1 MVDATISQYQTLL
14 EQASTTALTS
24 RPITELTE
32 LNALIAQDK
41 KYSGLH
47 LITHGKSGEILLA
60 GHKLAPRELATQLD
74 QLLLPGAPL
83 YLYAC
88 NLAQDPK
95 GQAFVDNL
103 ASILARP
110 VLASTNA
117 TGNKR
122 LGGDWQLEY
131 STSST
136 MAARTLFSGDVRG
149 FNTLLSNTAYEF
161 SDGDAVTLTN
171 AASALANDSTFTLEM
186 WANFSSTSGI
196 INLMD
201 ITGSLDAGGFIIYN
215 NTMTVDLSGDFSS
228 LTQSNPITIST
239 NVWYHF
245 AFVFNNGQWDFY
257 LDGQA
262 TGIGVADMGGN
273 NTVPDYQAANVNN
286 LVAGRQNHGAV
297 NNFTGKI
304 DDIRLWSTART
315 QTEIQNNRQL
325 ELAGNETGL
334 IGYWKLNET
343 SGTVVND
350 SQTNGSILQGSSIGV
365 TLGVAGAFSGNQSPT
380 DISLSNN
387 SVSQSGG
394 SNAVVGTLTTTDADV
409 GDSFS
414 YALIAGSGDT
424 NNGSFNLSGDSLRAN
439 NASTLVGGS
448 YSIRVQT
455 TDSGNA
461 TFEKAFSITVVDD
474 LAPEVTGI
482 TIDGSPADT
491 ATSISYTVSF
501 NELANN
507 ISTDDFNLT
516 NTGSAAGNIASASA
530 SSGTSVTVT
539 INNISGNGSLRLDLK
554 AATNISDAQANSG
567 PAAYTSGDVHTVA
580 VPTVPGAPII
590 GTASALDG
598 QAVVNFSAPASDGGS
613 AITSYQVTSSPGGI
627 TASGANSPIGV
638 AGLTNGTSYTFTVQA
653 INAVGTS
660 SPSAPSNSVVPKA
673 NQTISFNNPGAQDFG
688 TTPTLAATAS
698 SGLTPVFSSSTTG
711 VCTITASGTLTFVT
725 TGNCSID
732 ADQPGDSSYNAAPT
746 VTQSFTVNAVVP
758 GAPTSVNAVASDASA
773 TVSFSAPASTGGAAI
788 SGYTV
793 TSSPGGLTASGAG
806 SPLTVS
812 GLSNGTDYSFTV
824 SANNTAGT
832 GPASSP
838 SNTVTPKAN
847 QTISFSNPGAQSFGT
862 TPTLTATASSGLTP
876 VFSSSTTGVCTITA
890 SGTLTFVT
898 TGNCSIDA
906 DQPGDSSYNA
916 APTVTQS
923 FTVNAVVPGA
933 PTSVNAVASDA
944 SATVSFSA
952 PASTGGAAISSYT
965 VTSSPGGLTASGAGS
980 PLTVSGL
987 SNGTDYSFTVSASN
1001 TAGTGPASS
1010 HSNTVTPKANQTIN
1024 FNNPGAQSF
1033 GTTPTLTATASSGL
1047 TPVFSSNSTGVCTIT
1062 TTGTL
1067 SFISTGSC
1075 SINADQAGDSSYNAA
1090 LTVIQSFTVNAVVP
1104 GAPIIGTAS
1113 ALDGQAVV
1121 NFSAPASDG
1130 GSAITSY
1137 QVTSSPGGITA
1148 SGANSPIGVAG
1159 LTNGTSY
1166 TFTVQAINAVGTSS
1180 PSAPS
1185 NSVVPKAN
1193 QTISFN
1199 NPGAQD
1205 FGTTPTLAATAS
1217 SGLTPVFSSSTTG
1230 VCTITASG
1238 TLTFVTTGNCS
1249 IDADQPGDGSYNAAP
1264 TVTQG
1269 FTVNAV
1275 VPGAPTSVNAVASD
1289 ASATVSFSAPASTGG
1304 AAISSYTVTSSPGGL
1319 TASGAGSPLIVSG
1332 LSNGT
1337 DYSFTVSANNTA
1349 GSGQASS
1356 PSNTVTPKANQTISF
1371 NNPGAQSFGTTPTL
1385 TATASSGLTPVFSST
1400 TTGVCTITSTGTLA
1414 FVTTGN
1420 CSIDA
1425 DQAGDS
1431 SYNAAPTVT
1440 QSFTVNAVVPGAPT
1454 SVNAVASDASA
1465 TVSFSAPAS
1474 TGGAAISSYTVTS
1487 SPGGITASGAGS
1499 PLTVSGL
1506 SNGTDYSFTVSASNT
1521 AGTGPASSSSN
1532 TVTPKAS
1539 QSISF
1544 NNPGAQ
1550 SFGTTPTLTATAS
1563 SGLAPVFSSNSTGV
1577 CTITTTGTLNFI
1589 SAGSCSINADQAGD
1603 SSYNAA
1609 PTVTQ
1614 SFTVNAVVPGA
1625 PMSVSAV
1632 AADASA
1638 TVSFSAPASTGGAA
1652 ISSYT
1657 VTSSPGGFTASGTGS
1672 PLTVSGLSNGTD
1684 YSFIVSASNIAGTG
1698 PTSSPSNTVTPEP
1711 DNKAPSI
1718 SGTPAGSVDQDSY
1731 YSFIPTAT
1739 DPDQDPLTF
1748 SISNKPAW
1756 ASFNTASGELSGT
1769 PLREHVGV
1777 SDNIII
1783 RVSDGALST
1792 DLAPFSVEV
1801 KAVNQAPQA
1810 NHDRITQAF
1819 SQENSYLLDVLAND
1833 SDPDDDPLTIV
1844 DISASLGTAT
1854 VQGDKLQLTVPEN
1867 FNGQVR
1873 LSYSITD
1880 GEFYDSAKVSFSI
1893 EGSNPEA
1900 PVINIPADVTAN
1912 ATGLFTRVNLGRVGA
1927 IDSDDNPIPVSLLN
1941 GFPFFAPGQHLAY
1954 WKTTDGKGVSATASQ
1969 LVTVY
1974 PRINL
1979 GASKTVANFTRVQV
1993 PVLLNGSAPEYPMEI
2008 RYSVSGD
2015 AIAGQDHDL
2024 ASGSLLLSQGMSTSL
2039 EFNVFADLSA
2049 GQQKS
2054 LTITLDDGQ
2063 NPGHNAATEI
2073 RISNNNLAPNLS
2085 LSASQQGEMR
2095 SSVSSSDGLVTVT
2108 AEVADPNPADNISLS
2123 WSSEPAMTNLSTS
2136 ANEFTFDPAAL
2147 APGIVTLTL
2156 NAMDDGSP
2164 QLGSSKSLKLL
2175 LLAQL
2180 PALGETDANNN
2191 RLPDSAE
2198 GYGDPDGN
2206 GIPAYLQGDHPCNV
2220 IPEQLSR
2227 PNSYLAEAQPGIC
2240 SRKGLL
2246 SLQRLENGIELE
2258 DGSMLPDDSEGKI
2271 VGGLF
2276 DFELEGSEYG
2286 GSVSIVIPQV
2296 QAIPAQAQ
2304 YRKYV
2309 ASGWQE
2315 FVTDANNQV
2324 FSSAGEPGYCPP
2336 MGDSSWQSGL
2346 TEGHWCVQ
2354 LLIQDGGP
2362 NDGDGQANGT
2372 IVDPGGVAVKLSAN
2386 QAPIA
2391 QADSFSL
2398 PWNQQHLLDVL
2409 ANDNDADNDSLYL
2422 VQASVSI
2429 GEISVSDDK
2438 LSLMYTPPEDF
2449 IGNAQLSYT
2458 VSDGM
2463 GGTAMS
2469 HAELVVFYNR
2479 APVVNDSSA
2488 GTDDRTA
2495 IELEVLST
2503 ASDPDGDSLTLESAV
2518 AQSGSVSI
2526 TTSQTLSYQPK
2537 TGFAG
2542 TDIIS
2547 FSVSDGNGASATA
2560 QVVVTV
2566 TAYQEVVVEN
2576 RSSGGAVA
2584 PWALALM
2591 LLMAGFRR
2599 LSLRLASLPLLLL
2612 LAIGVSFSAQARWS
2626 VNLNLGY
2633 SHARLSESDINKA
2646 LPAEVKLT
2654 ELDKDDFAW
2663 SVALNYQ
2670 ASDAWALQFGYLDL
2684 GETSLMLAGSTL
2696 DPQALQQSLA
2706 NLGPQ
2711 LASGVT
2717 AGAEYRF
2724 WRYRDWSFSLN
2735 GGIFVWES
2743 DFNSQWQQQ
2752 ELRYDDSGVDFY
2764 WGLGGQYQLS
2774 EQWAIRADY
2783 RRYMLDRNQVDG
2795 VFIGLEFFF

>member
-1 MVDATISQYQTLL
+1 MNSLIRILSLVTLLLLPFVQAKSVTEPGTKAELILVDATISQYQTLL

-32 LNALIAQDK
+32 LNALMAQDK

-47 LITHGKSGEILLA
+47 LITHGQSSEILLA
-60 GHKLAPRELATQLD
+60 GHKLAPRELANQLD

-88 NLAQDPK
+88 NLAQDAK
-95 GQAFVDNL
+95 GKAFVDNL

-117 TGNKR
+117 TGNQR

-136 MAARTLFSGDVRG
+136 MAARTLFSDEVRG

-286 LVAGRQNHGAV
+286 LVAGLQNHGSV

-350 SQTNGSILQGSSIGV
+350 SQTNGSILQGSSSGV
-365 TLGVAGAFSGNQSPT
+365 TLGVTGAFSGNQSPT

-387 SVSQSGG
+387 SVSQSGS

-424 NNGSFNLSGDSLRAN
+424 NNSSFNLSGDSLRAN

-474 LAPEVTGI
+474 LAPEVTGM

-516 NTGSAAGNIASASA
+516 NTGSAAGNIASVSA

-554 AATNISDAQANSG
+554 ATTNISDAQANSG

-688 TTPTLAATAS
+688 TTPTLTATASSGLTPVFSSSTTGVCTITASGTLTFVTTGNCSIDADQPGDSSYNAAPTVTQSFTVNAVVPGAPTSVNAVASDASATVSFSAPASTGGAAISSYTVTSSPGGFTASGTASPLTVSGLSNGTNYSFIVSASNIAGTGPASSPSNTVTPKANQTISFNNPGAQSFGSAPTLTATAS

-824 SANNTAGT
+824 SASNTAGT

-847 QTISFSNPGAQSFGT
+847 QSIS
-862 TPTLTATASSGLTP
+862 
-876 VFSSSTTGVCTITA
+876 
-890 SGTLTFVT
+890 
-898 TGNCSIDA
+898 
-906 DQPGDSSYNA
+906 
-916 APTVTQS
+916 
-923 FTVNAVVPGA
+923 
-933 PTSVNAVASDA
+933 
-944 SATVSFSA
+944 
-952 PASTGGAAISSYT
+952 
-965 VTSSPGGLTASGAGS
+965 
-980 PLTVSGL
+980 
-987 SNGTDYSFTVSASN
+987 
-1001 TAGTGPASS
+1001 
-1010 HSNTVTPKANQTIN
+1010 

-1062 TTGTL
+1062 
-1067 SFISTGSC
+1067 
-1075 SINADQAGDSSYNAA
+1075 
-1090 LTVIQSFTVNAVVP
+1090 
-1104 GAPIIGTAS
+1104 
-1113 ALDGQAVV
+1113 
-1121 NFSAPASDG
+1121 
-1130 GSAITSY
+1130 
-1137 QVTSSPGGITA
+1137 
-1148 SGANSPIGVAG
+1148 
-1159 LTNGTSY
+1159 
-1166 TFTVQAINAVGTSS
+1166 
-1180 PSAPS
+1180 
-1185 NSVVPKAN
+1185 
-1193 QTISFN
+1193 
-1199 NPGAQD
+1199 
-1205 FGTTPTLAATAS
+1205 
-1217 SGLTPVFSSSTTG
+1217 
-1230 VCTITASG
+1230 ASG
-1238 TLTFVTTGNCS
+1238 TLTFVTTG
-1249 IDADQPGDGSYNAAP
+1249 I
-1264 TVTQG
+1264 
-1269 FTVNAV
+1269 
-1275 VPGAPTSVNAVASD
+1275 
-1289 ASATVSFSAPASTGG
+1289 
-1304 AAISSYTVTSSPGGL
+1304 
-1319 TASGAGSPLIVSG
+1319 
-1332 LSNGT
+1332 
-1337 DYSFTVSANNTA
+1337 
-1349 GSGQASS
+1349 
-1356 PSNTVTPKANQTISF
+1356 
-1371 NNPGAQSFGTTPTL
+1371 
-1385 TATASSGLTPVFSST
+1385 
-1400 TTGVCTITSTGTLA
+1400 
-1414 FVTTGN
+1414 

-1474 TGGAAISSYTVTS
+1474 TGGAAINSYTVTS
-1487 SPGGITASGAGS
+1487 SPGGLTASGTTS

-1521 AGTGPASSSSN
+1521 AGTGPTSSPSN
-1532 TVTPKAS
+1532 TVTPKAN

-1550 SFGTTPTLTATAS
+1550 SFGSAPTLTATAS

-1577 CTITTTGTLNFI
+1577 CTITTTGTLSFV

-1603 SSYNAA
+1603 SGYNAA

-1657 VTSSPGGFTASGTGS
+1657 VTSSPGGLTASGTAS
-1672 PLTVSGLSNGTD
+1672 PLTVSGLSNGTG
-1684 YSFIVSASNIAGTG
+1684 YSFTVSASNIAGTG
-1698 PTSSPSNTVTPEP
+1698 PASSPSNTVTPEP

-1769 PLREHVGV
+1769 PLQEHVGV
-1777 SDNIII
+1777 SNNIII

-1844 DISASLGTAT
+1844 DISTSLGTAT
-1854 VQGDKLQLTVPEN
+1854 VLGDKLQLTVPEN

-2039 EFNVFADLSA
+2039 EFNVFADLTA

-2136 ANEFTFDPAAL
+2136 ANEFTFDPATL
-2147 APGIVTLTL
+2147 APGIMTLTL

-2206 GIPAYLQGDHPCNV
+2206 GIPAYLQGDPPCNV

-2246 SLQRLENGIELE
+2246 SLQRLDNGIELE

-2315 FVTDANNQV
+2315 FVTDANNQI

-2336 MGDSSWQSGL
+2336 MGDASWQSGL

-2372 IVDPGGVAVKLSAN
+2372 IVDPGGVAVKLLAN

-2429 GEISVSDDK
+2429 GEISVSEDK

-2488 GTDDRTA
+2488 STDDRTA
-2495 IELEVLST
+2495 IELDVLST

-2612 LAIGVSFSAQARWS
+2612 LAIGVSFNAQARWS

-2670 ASDAWALQFGYLDL
+2670 ANDAWALQFGYLDL

-2724 WRYRDWSFSLN
+2724 WRYHDWSFRLN
-2735 GGIFVWES
+2735 GGIFIWES
-2743 DFNSQWQQQ
+2743 DFSSQWLQQ

-2764 WGLGGQYQLS
+2764 WGLGSQYQLS

>member
-1 MVDATISQYQTLL
+1 MNSLIRILSLVTLLLLPFVQAKSVTEPGTKAELILVDATISQYQTLL

-47 LITHGKSGEILLA
+47 LITHGQSGEILLA

-131 STSST
+131 STSSA

-245 AFVFNNGQWDFY
+245 AFIFNNGQWDFY

-365 TLGVAGAFSGNQSPT
+365 TLGVTGAFSGNQSPT

-516 NTGSAAGNIASASA
+516 NTGSAAGNIASVSA

-539 INNISGNGSLRLDLK
+539 INNISGNGSLRLELK
-554 AATNISDAQANSG
+554 AATNISDAQANTG

-580 VPTVPGAPII
+580 VPT
-590 GTASALDG
+590 
-598 QAVVNFSAPASDGGS
+598 
-613 AITSYQVTSSPGGI
+613 
-627 TASGANSPIGV
+627 
-638 AGLTNGTSYTFTVQA
+638 
-653 INAVGTS
+653 
-660 SPSAPSNSVVPKA
+660 
-673 NQTISFNNPGAQDFG
+673 
-688 TTPTLAATAS
+688 
-698 SGLTPVFSSSTTG
+698 
-711 VCTITASGTLTFVT
+711 
-725 TGNCSID
+725 
-732 ADQPGDSSYNAAPT
+732 
-746 VTQSFTVNAVVP
+746 
-758 GAPTSVNAVASDASA
+758 
-773 TVSFSAPASTGGAAI
+773 
-788 SGYTV
+788 
-793 TSSPGGLTASGAG
+793 
-806 SPLTVS
+806 
-812 GLSNGTDYSFTV
+812 
-824 SANNTAGT
+824 
-832 GPASSP
+832 
-838 SNTVTPKAN
+838 
-847 QTISFSNPGAQSFGT
+847 
-862 TPTLTATASSGLTP
+862 
-876 VFSSSTTGVCTITA
+876 
-890 SGTLTFVT
+890 
-898 TGNCSIDA
+898 
-906 DQPGDSSYNA
+906 
-916 APTVTQS
+916 
-923 FTVNAVVPGA
+923 
-933 PTSVNAVASDA
+933 
-944 SATVSFSA
+944 
-952 PASTGGAAISSYT
+952 
-965 VTSSPGGLTASGAGS
+965 
-980 PLTVSGL
+980 
-987 SNGTDYSFTVSASN
+987 
-1001 TAGTGPASS
+1001 
-1010 HSNTVTPKANQTIN
+1010 
-1024 FNNPGAQSF
+1024 
-1033 GTTPTLTATASSGL
+1033 
-1047 TPVFSSNSTGVCTIT
+1047 
-1062 TTGTL
+1062 
-1067 SFISTGSC
+1067 
-1075 SINADQAGDSSYNAA
+1075 
-1090 LTVIQSFTVNAVVP
+1090 VP

-1275 VPGAPTSVNAVASD
+1275 VPGAPMSVSAAAAD

-1454 SVNAVASDASA
+1454 SVSAVASDASA

-1563 SGLAPVFSSNSTGV
+1563 SGLTPVFSSNSTGV
-1577 CTITTTGTLNFI
+1577 CTITTTGTLNFV

-1657 VTSSPGGFTASGTGS
+1657 VTSSPGGFTASGTTSPLTVSGLSNGTDYSFTVSASNTAGTGPTSSPSNTVTPKASQSISFNNPGAQSFGTTPTLTATASSGLAPVFSSNSTGVCTITTTGTLNFISAGSCSINADQAGDSGYNAAPTVTQSFTVNAVVPGAPTSVSAVASDASATVSFSAPASTGGAAISSYTVTSSPGGFTASGTGS

-1698 PTSSPSNTVTPEP
+1698 PASSPSNTVTPEP

-1844 DISASLGTAT
+1844 DISTSLGTAT
-1854 VQGDKLQLTVPEN
+1854 VLGDKLQLTVPEN

-1979 GASKTVANFTRVQV
+1979 GSSKTVANFTRVQV

-2039 EFNVFADLSA
+2039 EFNVFADLTA

-2136 ANEFTFDPAAL
+2136 ANEFTFDPATL
-2147 APGIVTLTL
+2147 APGIMTLTL

-2246 SLQRLENGIELE
+2246 SLQRLDNGIELE

-2315 FVTDANNQV
+2315 FVTDANNQI

-2336 MGDSSWQSGL
+2336 MGDARWQSGL

-2372 IVDPGGVAVKLSAN
+2372 IVDPGGVAVKQSTN

-2398 PWNQQHLLDVL
+2398 PWNQQHMLDVL

-2495 IELEVLST
+2495 IELDVLST

-2591 LLMAGFRR
+2591 LVMAGFRR

-2612 LAIGVSFSAQARWS
+2612 LAIGVSFNAQARWS

-2633 SHARLSESDINKA
+2633 SHARLSESDINQA

-2724 WRYRDWSFSLN
+2724 WRYHDWSFSLN
-2735 GGIFVWES
+2735 GGIFIWES
-2743 DFNSQWQQQ
+2743 DFSSQWLQQ

-2764 WGLGGQYQLS
+2764 WGLGSQYQLS

>member
-1 MVDATISQYQTLL
+1 MNSLIRILSLVTLLLLPFVQAKSVTEPGTKAELILVDATISQYQTLL

-32 LNALIAQDK
+32 LNALMAQDK

-47 LITHGKSGEILLA
+47 LITHGQSSEILLA
-60 GHKLAPRELATQLD
+60 GHKLAPRELANQLD

-88 NLAQDPK
+88 NLAQDAK
-95 GQAFVDNL
+95 GKAFVDNL

-117 TGNKR
+117 TGNQR

-136 MAARTLFSGDVRG
+136 MAARTLFSDEVRG

-286 LVAGRQNHGAV
+286 LVAGLQNHGSV

-350 SQTNGSILQGSSIGV
+350 SQTNGSILQGSSSGV
-365 TLGVAGAFSGNQSPT
+365 TLGVTGAFSGNQSPT

-474 LAPEVTGI
+474 LAPEVTGM

-516 NTGSAAGNIASASA
+516 NTGSAAGNIASVSA

-688 TTPTLAATAS
+688 TTPTLTATAS

-711 VCTITASGTLTFVT
+711 VCTISASGTLTFVT

-732 ADQPGDSSYNAAPT
+732 ADQPGDGSYNAAPT

-793 TSSPGGLTASGAG
+793 TSSPGGITASGAG

-916 APTVTQS
+916 APTVTQ
-923 FTVNAVVPGA
+923 
-933 PTSVNAVASDA
+933 
-944 SATVSFSA
+944 
-952 PASTGGAAISSYT
+952 
-965 VTSSPGGLTASGAGS
+965 
-980 PLTVSGL
+980 
-987 SNGTDYSFTVSASN
+987 
-1001 TAGTGPASS
+1001 
-1010 HSNTVTPKANQTIN
+1010 
-1024 FNNPGAQSF
+1024 
-1033 GTTPTLTATASSGL
+1033 
-1047 TPVFSSNSTGVCTIT
+1047 
-1062 TTGTL
+1062 
-1067 SFISTGSC
+1067 
-1075 SINADQAGDSSYNAA
+1075 
-1090 LTVIQSFTVNAVVP
+1090 
-1104 GAPIIGTAS
+1104 
-1113 ALDGQAVV
+1113 
-1121 NFSAPASDG
+1121 
-1130 GSAITSY
+1130 
-1137 QVTSSPGGITA
+1137 
-1148 SGANSPIGVAG
+1148 
-1159 LTNGTSY
+1159 
-1166 TFTVQAINAVGTSS
+1166 
-1180 PSAPS
+1180 
-1185 NSVVPKAN
+1185 
-1193 QTISFN
+1193 
-1199 NPGAQD
+1199 
-1205 FGTTPTLAATAS
+1205 
-1217 SGLTPVFSSSTTG
+1217 
-1230 VCTITASG
+1230 
-1238 TLTFVTTGNCS
+1238 
-1249 IDADQPGDGSYNAAP
+1249 
-1264 TVTQG
+1264 G

-1304 AAISSYTVTSSPGGL
+1304 AAISGHTVTSSPGGL
-1319 TASGAGSPLIVSG
+1319 
-1332 LSNGT
+1332 
-1337 DYSFTVSANNTA
+1337 
-1349 GSGQASS
+1349 
-1356 PSNTVTPKANQTISF
+1356 
-1371 NNPGAQSFGTTPTL
+1371 
-1385 TATASSGLTPVFSST
+1385 
-1400 TTGVCTITSTGTLA
+1400 
-1414 FVTTGN
+1414 
-1420 CSIDA
+1420 
-1425 DQAGDS
+1425 
-1431 SYNAAPTVT
+1431 
-1440 QSFTVNAVVPGAPT
+1440 
-1454 SVNAVASDASA
+1454 
-1465 TVSFSAPAS
+1465 
-1474 TGGAAISSYTVTS
+1474 
-1487 SPGGITASGAGS
+1487 TASGAGS

-1506 SNGTDYSFTVSASNT
+1506 SNGTDYSFIVSASNT
-1521 AGTGPASSSSN
+1521 AGTGPASSPSN

-1544 NNPGAQ
+1544 SNPGAQ
-1550 SFGTTPTLTATAS
+1550 SFGTAPTLTATAS

-1577 CTITTTGTLNFI
+1577 CTITTTGTLSFV

-1603 SSYNAA
+1603 SGYNAA

-1638 TVSFSAPASTGGAA
+1638 TVSFSAPASTGGVA

-1672 PLTVSGLSNGTD
+1672 PLTVSGLSNGTG
-1684 YSFIVSASNIAGTG
+1684 YSFTVSASNIAGTG
-1698 PTSSPSNTVTPEP
+1698 PASSPSNTVTPEP

-1810 NHDRITQAF
+1810 NHDRIAQAF

-1844 DISASLGTAT
+1844 DISTSLGTAT
-1854 VQGDKLQLTVPEN
+1854 VLGDKLQLTVPEN

-1880 GEFYDSAKVSFSI
+1880 GEFYDSAKVSFNI

-1979 GASKTVANFTRVQV
+1979 GASKTVANFTQVQV

-2039 EFNVFADLSA
+2039 EFNVFADLTA

-2085 LSASQQGEMR
+2085 LSASQQGEIR

-2136 ANEFTFDPAAL
+2136 ANEFTFDPATL

-2246 SLQRLENGIELE
+2246 SLQRLDNGIELE

-2315 FVTDANNQV
+2315 FVTDANNQI

-2336 MGDSSWQSGL
+2336 MGDASWQSGL

-2495 IELEVLST
+2495 IELDVLST

-2612 LAIGVSFSAQARWS
+2612 LAIGVSFNAQARWS

-2670 ASDAWALQFGYLDL
+2670 ANDAWALQFGYLDL

-2717 AGAEYRF
+2717 AGAEYRL

-2735 GGIFVWES
+2735 GGIFIWES
-2743 DFNSQWQQQ
+2743 DFSSQWLQQ

-2783 RRYMLDRNQVDG
+2783 RRYMLDRSQVDG

>member
-47 LITHGKSGEILLA
+47 LITHGQSGEILLA

-131 STSST
+131 FTSST
-136 MAARTLFSGDVRG
+136 MAARTLFSGDVGG

-186 WANFSSTSGI
+186 WVNFSSTSGI

-286 LVAGRQNHGAV
+286 LVAGLQNHGSV

-350 SQTNGSILQGSSIGV
+350 SQTNGSILQGSSSGV
-365 TLGVAGAFSGNQSPT
+365 TLGVTGAFSGNQSPT

-474 LAPEVTGI
+474 LAPEVTGM

-516 NTGSAAGNIASASA
+516 NTGSAAGNIASVSA

-613 AITSYQVTSSPGGI
+613 VITSYQVTSSPGGI

-711 VCTITASGTLTFVT
+711 VCTITSTGTLTFVT

-732 ADQPGDSSYNAAPT
+732 ADQPGDSSYNAAPTVTQSFTVNAVVPGAPMSVSAVAADASATVSFSAPASTGGVAINSYTVTSSPGGFTASGTGSPLTVSGLSNGTDYSFTVSASNTAGTGPTSSPSNTVTPKANQTISFNNPGAQDFGTTPTLAATASSGLTPVFSSSTTGVCTITASGTLTFVTTGNCSIDADQAGDGSYNAAPT

-788 SGYTV
+788 SSYTV
-793 TSSPGGLTASGAG
+793 TSSPGGFTASGTA

-812 GLSNGTDYSFTV
+812 GLSNGTNYSFIV
-824 SANNTAGT
+824 SASNIAGT

-847 QTISFSNPGAQSFGT
+847 QTISFNNPGAQSFGT
-862 TPTLTATASSGLTP
+862 TPTLAATASSGLTP
-876 VFSSSTTGVCTITA
+876 VFSSTTTGVCTITA

-906 DQPGDSSYNA
+906 DQAGDGSYNA

-933 PTSVNAVASDA
+933 PTSVSAVAADA

-1001 TAGTGPASS
+1001 TAGTGP
-1010 HSNTVTPKANQTIN
+1010 
-1024 FNNPGAQSF
+1024 
-1033 GTTPTLTATASSGL
+1033 
-1047 TPVFSSNSTGVCTIT
+1047 
-1062 TTGTL
+1062 
-1067 SFISTGSC
+1067 
-1075 SINADQAGDSSYNAA
+1075 
-1090 LTVIQSFTVNAVVP
+1090 
-1104 GAPIIGTAS
+1104 
-1113 ALDGQAVV
+1113 
-1121 NFSAPASDG
+1121 
-1130 GSAITSY
+1130 
-1137 QVTSSPGGITA
+1137 TSSP
-1148 SGANSPIGVAG
+1148 
-1159 LTNGTSY
+1159 
-1166 TFTVQAINAVGTSS
+1166 
-1180 PSAPS
+1180 
-1185 NSVVPKAN
+1185 
-1193 QTISFN
+1193 
-1199 NPGAQD
+1199 
-1205 FGTTPTLAATAS
+1205 
-1217 SGLTPVFSSSTTG
+1217 
-1230 VCTITASG
+1230 
-1238 TLTFVTTGNCS
+1238 
-1249 IDADQPGDGSYNAAP
+1249 
-1264 TVTQG
+1264 
-1269 FTVNAV
+1269 
-1275 VPGAPTSVNAVASD
+1275 
-1289 ASATVSFSAPASTGG
+1289 
-1304 AAISSYTVTSSPGGL
+1304 
-1319 TASGAGSPLIVSG
+1319 
-1332 LSNGT
+1332 
-1337 DYSFTVSANNTA
+1337 
-1349 GSGQASS
+1349 
-1356 PSNTVTPKANQTISF
+1356 
-1371 NNPGAQSFGTTPTL
+1371 
-1385 TATASSGLTPVFSST
+1385 
-1400 TTGVCTITSTGTLA
+1400 
-1414 FVTTGN
+1414 
-1420 CSIDA
+1420 
-1425 DQAGDS
+1425 
-1431 SYNAAPTVT
+1431 
-1440 QSFTVNAVVPGAPT
+1440 
-1454 SVNAVASDASA
+1454 
-1465 TVSFSAPAS
+1465 
-1474 TGGAAISSYTVTS
+1474 
-1487 SPGGITASGAGS
+1487 
-1499 PLTVSGL
+1499 
-1506 SNGTDYSFTVSASNT
+1506 
-1521 AGTGPASSSSN
+1521 SN

-1625 PMSVSAV
+1625 PTSVSAV
-1632 AADASA
+1632 ASDASA

-1698 PTSSPSNTVTPEP
+1698 PASSPSNTVTPEP

-1844 DISASLGTAT
+1844 DISTSLGTAT
-1854 VQGDKLQLTVPEN
+1854 VLGDKLQLTVPEN

-1979 GASKTVANFTRVQV
+1979 GASKTVANFTQVQV

-2039 EFNVFADLSA
+2039 EFNVFADLTA

-2054 LTITLDDGQ
+2054 LTITLEDSQ

-2136 ANEFTFDPAAL
+2136 ANEFTFDPATL

-2336 MGDSSWQSGL
+2336 MGDASWQSGL

-2612 LAIGVSFSAQARWS
+2612 LAIGVSFNAQARWS

>member
-1 MVDATISQYQTLL
+1 MNSLIRILSLVTLLLLPFVQAKSVTEPGTKAELILVDATISQYQTLL

-47 LITHGKSGEILLA
+47 LITHGQSGEILLA

-286 LVAGRQNHGAV
+286 LVAGLQNHGSV

-350 SQTNGSILQGSSIGV
+350 SQTNGSILQGSSSGV
-365 TLGVAGAFSGNQSPT
+365 TLGVTGAFSGNQSPT

-474 LAPEVTGI
+474 LAPEVTGM

-516 NTGSAAGNIASASA
+516 NTGSAAGNIASVSA

-711 VCTITASGTLTFVT
+711 VCTISASGTLTFVT

-746 VTQSFTVNAVVP
+746 VTQSFTVNAVAP
-758 GAPTSVNAVASDASA
+758 SAPTSVS
-773 TVSFSAPASTGGAAI
+773 
-788 SGYTV
+788 
-793 TSSPGGLTASGAG
+793 
-806 SPLTVS
+806 
-812 GLSNGTDYSFTV
+812 
-824 SANNTAGT
+824 
-832 GPASSP
+832 
-838 SNTVTPKAN
+838 
-847 QTISFSNPGAQSFGT
+847 
-862 TPTLTATASSGLTP
+862 
-876 VFSSSTTGVCTITA
+876 
-890 SGTLTFVT
+890 
-898 TGNCSIDA
+898 
-906 DQPGDSSYNA
+906 
-916 APTVTQS
+916 
-923 FTVNAVVPGA
+923 
-933 PTSVNAVASDA
+933 AVASDA

-965 VTSSPGGLTASGAGS
+965 VTSSPGGLTANGAGS

-987 SNGTDYSFTVSASN
+987 SNGTDYSFIVSASN

-1010 HSNTVTPKANQTIN
+1010 PSNIVTPKANQSIS
-1024 FNNPGAQSF
+1024 FSNPGAQSF
-1033 GTTPTLTATASSGL
+1033 GTTPILT
-1047 TPVFSSNSTGVCTIT
+1047 
-1062 TTGTL
+1062 
-1067 SFISTGSC
+1067 
-1075 SINADQAGDSSYNAA
+1075 
-1090 LTVIQSFTVNAVVP
+1090 
-1104 GAPIIGTAS
+1104 
-1113 ALDGQAVV
+1113 
-1121 NFSAPASDG
+1121 
-1130 GSAITSY
+1130 
-1137 QVTSSPGGITA
+1137 
-1148 SGANSPIGVAG
+1148 
-1159 LTNGTSY
+1159 
-1166 TFTVQAINAVGTSS
+1166 
-1180 PSAPS
+1180 
-1185 NSVVPKAN
+1185 
-1193 QTISFN
+1193 
-1199 NPGAQD
+1199 
-1205 FGTTPTLAATAS
+1205 ATAS

-1238 TLTFVTTGNCS
+1238 TLT
-1249 IDADQPGDGSYNAAP
+1249 
-1264 TVTQG
+1264 
-1269 FTVNAV
+1269 
-1275 VPGAPTSVNAVASD
+1275 
-1289 ASATVSFSAPASTGG
+1289 
-1304 AAISSYTVTSSPGGL
+1304 
-1319 TASGAGSPLIVSG
+1319 
-1332 LSNGT
+1332 
-1337 DYSFTVSANNTA
+1337 
-1349 GSGQASS
+1349 
-1356 PSNTVTPKANQTISF
+1356 
-1371 NNPGAQSFGTTPTL
+1371 
-1385 TATASSGLTPVFSST
+1385 
-1400 TTGVCTITSTGTLA
+1400 

-1454 SVNAVASDASA
+1454 SVNAVASDAGA

-1487 SPGGITASGAGS
+1487 SPGGLTASGAGS

-1577 CTITTTGTLNFI
+1577 CTITTTGTLSFV

-1603 SSYNAA
+1603 SGYNAA

-1638 TVSFSAPASTGGAA
+1638 TVSFSAPASTGGVA
-1652 ISSYT
+1652 INSYT

-1672 PLTVSGLSNGTD
+1672 PLTVSGLSNGTG
-1684 YSFIVSASNIAGTG
+1684 YSFTVSASNIAGTG
-1698 PTSSPSNTVTPEP
+1698 PASSPSNTVTPEP

-1844 DISASLGTAT
+1844 DISTSLGTAT
-1854 VQGDKLQLTVPEN
+1854 VLGDKLQLTVPEN

-2039 EFNVFADLSA
+2039 EFNVFADLTA

-2136 ANEFTFDPAAL
+2136 ANEFTFDPATL
-2147 APGIVTLTL
+2147 APGIMTLTL

-2246 SLQRLENGIELE
+2246 SLQRLDNGIELE

-2315 FVTDANNQV
+2315 FVTDANNQI

-2336 MGDSSWQSGL
+2336 MGDASWQSGL

-2372 IVDPGGVAVKLSAN
+2372 IVDPGGVAVKLLAN

-2429 GEISVSDDK
+2429 GEISVSEDK

-2488 GTDDRTA
+2488 STDDRTA
-2495 IELEVLST
+2495 IELDVLST

-2612 LAIGVSFSAQARWS
+2612 LAIGVSFNAQARWS

-2670 ASDAWALQFGYLDL
+2670 ANDAWALQFGYLDL

-2735 GGIFVWES
+2735 GGIFIWES
-2743 DFNSQWQQQ
+2743 DFSSQWLQQ

-2764 WGLGGQYQLS
+2764 WGLGSQYQLS

-2795 VFIGLEFFF
+2795 VFLGLEFFF

>member
-1 MVDATISQYQTLL
+1 MNSLIRILSLVTLLLLPFVQAKSVTEPGTKAELILVDATISQYQTLL

-47 LITHGKSGEILLA
+47 LITHGQSGEILLA

-131 STSST
+131 FTSST
-136 MAARTLFSGDVRG
+136 MAARTLFSGDVGG

-186 WANFSSTSGI
+186 WVNFSSTSGI

-286 LVAGRQNHGAV
+286 LVAGLQNHGSV

-350 SQTNGSILQGSSIGV
+350 SQTNGSILQGSSSGV
-365 TLGVAGAFSGNQSPT
+365 TLGVTGAFSGNQSPT

-474 LAPEVTGI
+474 LAPEVTGM

-516 NTGSAAGNIASASA
+516 NTGSAAGNIASVSA

-613 AITSYQVTSSPGGI
+613 VITSYQVTSSPGGI

-711 VCTITASGTLTFVT
+711 VCTITSTGTLTFVT

-758 GAPTSVNAVASDASA
+758 GAPMSVSAVAADASA
-773 TVSFSAPASTGGAAI
+773 TVSFSAPASTGGVAI
-788 SGYTV
+788 
-793 TSSPGGLTASGAG
+793 
-806 SPLTVS
+806 
-812 GLSNGTDYSFTV
+812 N
-824 SANNTAGT
+824 
-832 GPASSP
+832 
-838 SNTVTPKAN
+838 
-847 QTISFSNPGAQSFGT
+847 
-862 TPTLTATASSGLTP
+862 
-876 VFSSSTTGVCTITA
+876 
-890 SGTLTFVT
+890 
-898 TGNCSIDA
+898 
-906 DQPGDSSYNA
+906 
-916 APTVTQS
+916 
-923 FTVNAVVPGA
+923 
-933 PTSVNAVASDA
+933 
-944 SATVSFSA
+944 
-952 PASTGGAAISSYT
+952 SYT
-965 VTSSPGGLTASGAGS
+965 VTSSPGGFTASGTGS

-1001 TAGTGPASS
+1001 TAGTGPTSS
-1010 HSNTVTPKANQTIN
+1010 PSNTVT
-1024 FNNPGAQSF
+1024 
-1033 GTTPTLTATASSGL
+1033 
-1047 TPVFSSNSTGVCTIT
+1047 
-1062 TTGTL
+1062 
-1067 SFISTGSC
+1067 
-1075 SINADQAGDSSYNAA
+1075 
-1090 LTVIQSFTVNAVVP
+1090 
-1104 GAPIIGTAS
+1104 
-1113 ALDGQAVV
+1113 
-1121 NFSAPASDG
+1121 
-1130 GSAITSY
+1130 
-1137 QVTSSPGGITA
+1137 
-1148 SGANSPIGVAG
+1148 
-1159 LTNGTSY
+1159 
-1166 TFTVQAINAVGTSS
+1166 
-1180 PSAPS
+1180 
-1185 NSVVPKAN
+1185 PKAN

-1249 IDADQPGDGSYNAAP
+1249 IDADQAGDG
-1264 TVTQG
+1264 
-1269 FTVNAV
+1269 
-1275 VPGAPTSVNAVASD
+1275 
-1289 ASATVSFSAPASTGG
+1289 
-1304 AAISSYTVTSSPGGL
+1304 
-1319 TASGAGSPLIVSG
+1319 
-1332 LSNGT
+1332 
-1337 DYSFTVSANNTA
+1337 
-1349 GSGQASS
+1349 
-1356 PSNTVTPKANQTISF
+1356 
-1371 NNPGAQSFGTTPTL
+1371 
-1385 TATASSGLTPVFSST
+1385 
-1400 TTGVCTITSTGTLA
+1400 
-1414 FVTTGN
+1414 
-1420 CSIDA
+1420 
-1425 DQAGDS
+1425 

-1487 SPGGITASGAGS
+1487 SPGGFTASGTAS

-1506 SNGTDYSFTVSASNT
+1506 SNGTNYSFIVSASNI
-1521 AGTGPASSSSN
+1521 AGTGPASSPSN
-1532 TVTPKAS
+1532 TVTPKAN
-1539 QSISF
+1539 QTISF

-1550 SFGTTPTLTATAS
+1550 SFGTTPTLAATAS
-1563 SGLAPVFSSNSTGV
+1563 SGLTPVFSSTTTGV
-1577 CTITTTGTLNFI
+1577 CTITASGTLTFVTTGN
-1589 SAGSCSINADQAGD
+1589 CSIDADQAGD
-1603 SSYNAA
+1603 GSYNAA

-1625 PMSVSAV
+1625 PTSVSAV

-1657 VTSSPGGFTASGTGS
+1657 VTSTPGGLTASGTGS
-1672 PLTVSGLSNGTD
+1672 PLTVSGLSNGTG
-1684 YSFIVSASNIAGTG
+1684 YSFTVSASNIAGIG
-1698 PTSSPSNTVTPEP
+1698 PASSPSNTVTPEP

-1810 NHDRITQAF
+1810 NHDRITQDF
-1819 SQENSYLLDVLAND
+1819 SQENIYLLDVLAND

-1844 DISASLGTAT
+1844 DISTSLGTAT
-1854 VQGDKLQLTVPEN
+1854 VLGDQLQLTVPEN

-1941 GFPFFAPGQHLAY
+1941 GFPFFASGQHLAY

-1979 GASKTVANFTRVQV
+1979 GTSKTVANFTQVQV

-2039 EFNVFADLSA
+2039 EFNVFADLTA

-2136 ANEFTFDPAAL
+2136 ANEFTFDPAVL

-2246 SLQRLENGIELE
+2246 SLQRLDNGIELE

-2315 FVTDANNQV
+2315 FVTDANNQI

-2336 MGDSSWQSGL
+2336 MGDASWQSGL

-2488 GTDDRTA
+2488 STDDRTA
-2495 IELEVLST
+2495 IELDVLST

-2612 LAIGVSFSAQARWS
+2612 LAIGVSFNAQARWS

-2633 SHARLSESDINKA
+2633 SHARLSESDINQA

-2670 ASDAWALQFGYLDL
+2670 ANDAWTLQFGYLDL

-2724 WRYRDWSFSLN
+2724 WRYHDWSFSLN

-2795 VFIGLEFFF
+2795 VFLGLEFFF

>member
-1 MVDATISQYQTLL
+1 MNSLIRILSLVTLLLLPFVQAKSVTEPGTKAELILVDATISQYQTLL

-32 LNALIAQDK
+32 LNALMAQDK

-47 LITHGKSGEILLA
+47 LITHGQSSEILLA
-60 GHKLAPRELATQLD
+60 GHKLAPRELANQLD

-88 NLAQDPK
+88 NLAQDAK
-95 GQAFVDNL
+95 GKAFVDNL

-117 TGNKR
+117 TGNQR

-136 MAARTLFSGDVRG
+136 MAARTLFSDEVRG

-286 LVAGRQNHGAV
+286 LVAGLQNHGSV

-350 SQTNGSILQGSSIGV
+350 SQTNGSILQGSSSGV
-365 TLGVAGAFSGNQSPT
+365 TLGVTGAFTGNQSPT

-474 LAPEVTGI
+474 LAPEVTGM

-516 NTGSAAGNIASASA
+516 NTGSAAGNIASVSA

-554 AATNISDAQANSG
+554 ATTNISDAQANGG

-688 TTPTLAATAS
+688 TTPTLTATAS
-698 SGLTPVFSSSTTG
+698 SGLTPVFSSTTTG

-732 ADQPGDSSYNAAPT
+732 ADQAGDGSYNAAPT

-788 SGYTV
+788 SSYTV
-793 TSSPGGLTASGAG
+793 TSSPGGITANGAG

-812 GLSNGTDYSFTV
+812 GLSNGTDYSFIV
-824 SANNTAGT
+824 SASNTAGT

-847 QTISFSNPGAQSFGT
+847 QSISFSNPGAQSFGT

-933 PTSVNAVASDA
+933 PTSVSAVASDA

-987 SNGTDYSFTVSASN
+987 SNGTGYSFTVSASN

-1010 HSNTVTPKANQTIN
+1010 
-1024 FNNPGAQSF
+1024 
-1033 GTTPTLTATASSGL
+1033 
-1047 TPVFSSNSTGVCTIT
+1047 
-1062 TTGTL
+1062 
-1067 SFISTGSC
+1067 
-1075 SINADQAGDSSYNAA
+1075 
-1090 LTVIQSFTVNAVVP
+1090 
-1104 GAPIIGTAS
+1104 
-1113 ALDGQAVV
+1113 
-1121 NFSAPASDG
+1121 
-1130 GSAITSY
+1130 
-1137 QVTSSPGGITA
+1137 
-1148 SGANSPIGVAG
+1148 
-1159 LTNGTSY
+1159 
-1166 TFTVQAINAVGTSS
+1166 
-1180 PSAPS
+1180 
-1185 NSVVPKAN
+1185 
-1193 QTISFN
+1193 
-1199 NPGAQD
+1199 
-1205 FGTTPTLAATAS
+1205 
-1217 SGLTPVFSSSTTG
+1217 
-1230 VCTITASG
+1230 
-1238 TLTFVTTGNCS
+1238 
-1249 IDADQPGDGSYNAAP
+1249 
-1264 TVTQG
+1264 
-1269 FTVNAV
+1269 
-1275 VPGAPTSVNAVASD
+1275 
-1289 ASATVSFSAPASTGG
+1289 
-1304 AAISSYTVTSSPGGL
+1304 
-1319 TASGAGSPLIVSG
+1319 
-1332 LSNGT
+1332 
-1337 DYSFTVSANNTA
+1337 
-1349 GSGQASS
+1349 
-1356 PSNTVTPKANQTISF
+1356 PSNTVTPKANQ
-1371 NNPGAQSFGTTPTL
+1371 
-1385 TATASSGLTPVFSST
+1385 
-1400 TTGVCTITSTGTLA
+1400 
-1414 FVTTGN
+1414 
-1420 CSIDA
+1420 
-1425 DQAGDS
+1425 
-1431 SYNAAPTVT
+1431 
-1440 QSFTVNAVVPGAPT
+1440 
-1454 SVNAVASDASA
+1454 
-1465 TVSFSAPAS
+1465 
-1474 TGGAAISSYTVTS
+1474 
-1487 SPGGITASGAGS
+1487 
-1499 PLTVSGL
+1499 
-1506 SNGTDYSFTVSASNT
+1506 
-1521 AGTGPASSSSN
+1521 
-1532 TVTPKAS
+1532 
-1539 QSISF
+1539 SISF
-1544 NNPGAQ
+1544 SNPGAQ

-1577 CTITTTGTLNFI
+1577 CTITTTGTLSFV

-1603 SSYNAA
+1603 SGYNAA

-1638 TVSFSAPASTGGAA
+1638 TVSFSAPASTGGVA
-1652 ISSYT
+1652 INSYT

-1672 PLTVSGLSNGTD
+1672 PLTVSGLSNGTG
-1684 YSFIVSASNIAGTG
+1684 YSFTVSASNIAGTG
-1698 PTSSPSNTVTPEP
+1698 PASSPSNTVTPEP

-1810 NHDRITQAF
+1810 KHDRITQAF

-1844 DISASLGTAT
+1844 DISTSLGTAT
-1854 VQGDKLQLTVPEN
+1854 VLGDKLQLTLPEN

-1979 GASKTVANFTRVQV
+1979 GASKTVANFTQVQV

-2039 EFNVFADLSA
+2039 EFNVFADLTA

-2246 SLQRLENGIELE
+2246 SLQRLDNGIELE

-2309 ASGWQE
+2309 TSGWQE
-2315 FVTDANNQV
+2315 FVTDANNQI

-2336 MGDSSWQSGL
+2336 MGDASWQSGL

-2386 QAPIA
+2386 QHPIA

-2495 IELEVLST
+2495 IELDVLST

-2612 LAIGVSFSAQARWS
+2612 LAIGVSFNAQARWS

-2724 WRYRDWSFSLN
+2724 WRYHDWSFSLN
-2735 GGIFVWES
+2735 GGIFIWES
-2743 DFNSQWQQQ
+2743 NFSSQWQQQ

-2795 VFIGLEFFF
+2795 VFLGLEFFF

>member
-1 MVDATISQYQTLL
+1 MTLLLLPFVQAKSVTEPGTKAELILVDATISQYQTLL

-32 LNALIAQDK
+32 LNALMAQDK

-47 LITHGKSGEILLA
+47 LITHGQSSEILLA
-60 GHKLAPRELATQLD
+60 GHKLAPRELANQLD

-88 NLAQDPK
+88 NLAQDAK
-95 GQAFVDNL
+95 GKAFVDNL

-117 TGNKR
+117 TGNQR

-136 MAARTLFSGDVRG
+136 MAARTLFSDEVRG

-286 LVAGRQNHGAV
+286 LVAGLQNHGSV

-350 SQTNGSILQGSSIGV
+350 SQTNGSILQGSSSGV
-365 TLGVAGAFSGNQSPT
+365 TLGVTGAFSGNQSPT

-474 LAPEVTGI
+474 LAPEVTGM

-516 NTGSAAGNIASASA
+516 NTGSAAGNIASVSA

-688 TTPTLAATAS
+688 TTPTLTATAS

-711 VCTITASGTLTFVT
+711 VCTISASGTLTFVT

-732 ADQPGDSSYNAAPT
+732 ADQPGDGSYNAAPT

-793 TSSPGGLTASGAG
+793 TSSPGGITASGAG

-916 APTVTQS
+916 APTVTQ
-923 FTVNAVVPGA
+923 
-933 PTSVNAVASDA
+933 
-944 SATVSFSA
+944 
-952 PASTGGAAISSYT
+952 
-965 VTSSPGGLTASGAGS
+965 
-980 PLTVSGL
+980 
-987 SNGTDYSFTVSASN
+987 
-1001 TAGTGPASS
+1001 
-1010 HSNTVTPKANQTIN
+1010 
-1024 FNNPGAQSF
+1024 
-1033 GTTPTLTATASSGL
+1033 
-1047 TPVFSSNSTGVCTIT
+1047 
-1062 TTGTL
+1062 
-1067 SFISTGSC
+1067 
-1075 SINADQAGDSSYNAA
+1075 
-1090 LTVIQSFTVNAVVP
+1090 
-1104 GAPIIGTAS
+1104 
-1113 ALDGQAVV
+1113 
-1121 NFSAPASDG
+1121 
-1130 GSAITSY
+1130 
-1137 QVTSSPGGITA
+1137 
-1148 SGANSPIGVAG
+1148 
-1159 LTNGTSY
+1159 
-1166 TFTVQAINAVGTSS
+1166 
-1180 PSAPS
+1180 
-1185 NSVVPKAN
+1185 
-1193 QTISFN
+1193 
-1199 NPGAQD
+1199 
-1205 FGTTPTLAATAS
+1205 
-1217 SGLTPVFSSSTTG
+1217 
-1230 VCTITASG
+1230 
-1238 TLTFVTTGNCS
+1238 
-1249 IDADQPGDGSYNAAP
+1249 
-1264 TVTQG
+1264 G

-1304 AAISSYTVTSSPGGL
+1304 AAISGHTVTSSPGGL
-1319 TASGAGSPLIVSG
+1319 
-1332 LSNGT
+1332 
-1337 DYSFTVSANNTA
+1337 
-1349 GSGQASS
+1349 
-1356 PSNTVTPKANQTISF
+1356 
-1371 NNPGAQSFGTTPTL
+1371 
-1385 TATASSGLTPVFSST
+1385 
-1400 TTGVCTITSTGTLA
+1400 
-1414 FVTTGN
+1414 
-1420 CSIDA
+1420 
-1425 DQAGDS
+1425 
-1431 SYNAAPTVT
+1431 
-1440 QSFTVNAVVPGAPT
+1440 
-1454 SVNAVASDASA
+1454 
-1465 TVSFSAPAS
+1465 
-1474 TGGAAISSYTVTS
+1474 
-1487 SPGGITASGAGS
+1487 TASGAGS

-1506 SNGTDYSFTVSASNT
+1506 SNGTDYSFIVSASNT
-1521 AGTGPASSSSN
+1521 AGTGPASSPSN

-1544 NNPGAQ
+1544 SNPGAQ
-1550 SFGTTPTLTATAS
+1550 SFGTAPTLTATAS

-1577 CTITTTGTLNFI
+1577 CTITTTGTLSFV

-1603 SSYNAA
+1603 SGYNAA

-1638 TVSFSAPASTGGAA
+1638 TVSFSAPASTGGVA

-1672 PLTVSGLSNGTD
+1672 PLTVSGLSNGTG
-1684 YSFIVSASNIAGTG
+1684 YSFTVSASNIAGTG
-1698 PTSSPSNTVTPEP
+1698 PASSPSNTVTPEP

-1810 NHDRITQAF
+1810 NHDRIAQAF

-1844 DISASLGTAT
+1844 DISTSLGTAT
-1854 VQGDKLQLTVPEN
+1854 VLGDKLQLTVPEN

-1880 GEFYDSAKVSFSI
+1880 GEFYDSAKVSFNI

-1979 GASKTVANFTRVQV
+1979 GASKTVANFTQVQV

-2039 EFNVFADLSA
+2039 EFNVFADLTA

-2085 LSASQQGEMR
+2085 LSASQQGEIR

-2136 ANEFTFDPAAL
+2136 ANEFTFDPATL

-2246 SLQRLENGIELE
+2246 SLQRLDNGIELE

-2315 FVTDANNQV
+2315 FVTDANNQI

-2336 MGDSSWQSGL
+2336 MGDASWQSGL

-2495 IELEVLST
+2495 IELDVLST

-2612 LAIGVSFSAQARWS
+2612 LAIGVSFNAQARWS

-2670 ASDAWALQFGYLDL
+2670 ANDAWALQFGYLDL

-2717 AGAEYRF
+2717 AGAEYRL

-2735 GGIFVWES
+2735 GGIFIWES
-2743 DFNSQWQQQ
+2743 DFSSQWLQQ

-2783 RRYMLDRNQVDG
+2783 RRYMLDRSQVDG

>member
-1 MVDATISQYQTLL
+1 MTLLLLPFVQAKSVTEPGTKAELILVDATISQYQTLL

-47 LITHGKSGEILLA
+47 LITHGQSGEILLA

-131 STSST
+131 STSS
-136 MAARTLFSGDVRG
+136 MATRTLFSGDVRG

-286 LVAGRQNHGAV
+286 LVAGLQNHGSV

-350 SQTNGSILQGSSIGV
+350 SQTNGSILQGSSSGV
-365 TLGVAGAFSGNQSPT
+365 TLGVTGAFSGNQSPT

-474 LAPEVTGI
+474 LAPEVTGM

-516 NTGSAAGNIASASA
+516 NTGSAAGNIASVSA

-711 VCTITASGTLTFVT
+711 VCTISASGTLTFVT

-746 VTQSFTVNAVVP
+746 VTQSFTVNAVAP
-758 GAPTSVNAVASDASA
+758 SAPTSVSAVASDASA

-788 SGYTV
+788 SSYTV
-793 TSSPGGLTASGAG
+793 TSSPGGLTANGAG

-812 GLSNGTDYSFTV
+812 GLSNGTDYSFIV
-824 SANNTAGT
+824 SASNTAGT

-838 SNTVTPKAN
+838 SNIVTPKAN
-847 QTISFSNPGAQSFGT
+847 QSISFSNPGAQSFGT
-862 TPTLTATASSGLTP
+862 TPILTATASSGLTP

-906 DQPGDSSYNA
+906 DQAGDSSYNA

-944 SATVSFSA
+944 GATVSFSA

-1001 TAGTGPASS
+1001 TAGTGP
-1010 HSNTVTPKANQTIN
+1010 
-1024 FNNPGAQSF
+1024 
-1033 GTTPTLTATASSGL
+1033 
-1047 TPVFSSNSTGVCTIT
+1047 
-1062 TTGTL
+1062 
-1067 SFISTGSC
+1067 
-1075 SINADQAGDSSYNAA
+1075 
-1090 LTVIQSFTVNAVVP
+1090 
-1104 GAPIIGTAS
+1104 
-1113 ALDGQAVV
+1113 
-1121 NFSAPASDG
+1121 
-1130 GSAITSY
+1130 
-1137 QVTSSPGGITA
+1137 TSSP
-1148 SGANSPIGVAG
+1148 
-1159 LTNGTSY
+1159 
-1166 TFTVQAINAVGTSS
+1166 
-1180 PSAPS
+1180 
-1185 NSVVPKAN
+1185 
-1193 QTISFN
+1193 
-1199 NPGAQD
+1199 
-1205 FGTTPTLAATAS
+1205 
-1217 SGLTPVFSSSTTG
+1217 
-1230 VCTITASG
+1230 
-1238 TLTFVTTGNCS
+1238 
-1249 IDADQPGDGSYNAAP
+1249 
-1264 TVTQG
+1264 
-1269 FTVNAV
+1269 
-1275 VPGAPTSVNAVASD
+1275 
-1289 ASATVSFSAPASTGG
+1289 
-1304 AAISSYTVTSSPGGL
+1304 
-1319 TASGAGSPLIVSG
+1319 
-1332 LSNGT
+1332 
-1337 DYSFTVSANNTA
+1337 
-1349 GSGQASS
+1349 
-1356 PSNTVTPKANQTISF
+1356 
-1371 NNPGAQSFGTTPTL
+1371 
-1385 TATASSGLTPVFSST
+1385 
-1400 TTGVCTITSTGTLA
+1400 
-1414 FVTTGN
+1414 
-1420 CSIDA
+1420 
-1425 DQAGDS
+1425 
-1431 SYNAAPTVT
+1431 
-1440 QSFTVNAVVPGAPT
+1440 
-1454 SVNAVASDASA
+1454 
-1465 TVSFSAPAS
+1465 
-1474 TGGAAISSYTVTS
+1474 
-1487 SPGGITASGAGS
+1487 
-1499 PLTVSGL
+1499 
-1506 SNGTDYSFTVSASNT
+1506 
-1521 AGTGPASSSSN
+1521 SN

-1577 CTITTTGTLNFI
+1577 CTITTTGTLSFV

-1603 SSYNAA
+1603 SGYNAA

-1638 TVSFSAPASTGGAA
+1638 TVSFSAPASTGGVA
-1652 ISSYT
+1652 INSYT

-1672 PLTVSGLSNGTD
+1672 PLTVSGLSNGTG
-1684 YSFIVSASNIAGTG
+1684 YSFTVSASNIAGTG
-1698 PTSSPSNTVTPEP
+1698 PASSPSNTVTPEP

-1844 DISASLGTAT
+1844 DISTSLGTAT
-1854 VQGDKLQLTVPEN
+1854 VLGDKLQLTVPEN

-2039 EFNVFADLSA
+2039 EFNVFADLTA

-2136 ANEFTFDPAAL
+2136 ANEFTFDPATL
-2147 APGIVTLTL
+2147 APGIMTLTL

-2246 SLQRLENGIELE
+2246 SLQRLDNGIELE

-2315 FVTDANNQV
+2315 FVTDANNQI

-2336 MGDSSWQSGL
+2336 MGDASWQSGL

-2372 IVDPGGVAVKLSAN
+2372 IVDPGGVAVKLLAN

-2429 GEISVSDDK
+2429 GEISVSEDK

-2488 GTDDRTA
+2488 STDDRTA
-2495 IELEVLST
+2495 IELDVLST

-2612 LAIGVSFSAQARWS
+2612 LAIGVSFNAQARWS

-2670 ASDAWALQFGYLDL
+2670 ANDAWALQFGYLDL

-2735 GGIFVWES
+2735 GGIFIWES
-2743 DFNSQWQQQ
+2743 DFSSQWLQQ

-2764 WGLGGQYQLS
+2764 WGLGSQYQLS

-2795 VFIGLEFFF
+2795 VFLGLEFFF

>member
-47 LITHGKSGEILLA
+47 LITHGQSGEILLA

-286 LVAGRQNHGAV
+286 LVAGLQNHGSV

-350 SQTNGSILQGSSIGV
+350 SQTNGSILQGSSSGV
-365 TLGVAGAFSGNQSPT
+365 TLGVTGAFSGNQSPT

-516 NTGSAAGNIASASA
+516 NTGSAAGNIASVSA

-673 NQTISFNNPGAQDFG
+673 NQTISFNNPGAQSFG

-758 GAPTSVNAVASDASA
+758 GAPTSVSAVAS
-773 TVSFSAPASTGGAAI
+773 
-788 SGYTV
+788 
-793 TSSPGGLTASGAG
+793 
-806 SPLTVS
+806 
-812 GLSNGTDYSFTV
+812 
-824 SANNTAGT
+824 
-832 GPASSP
+832 
-838 SNTVTPKAN
+838 
-847 QTISFSNPGAQSFGT
+847 
-862 TPTLTATASSGLTP
+862 
-876 VFSSSTTGVCTITA
+876 
-890 SGTLTFVT
+890 
-898 TGNCSIDA
+898 
-906 DQPGDSSYNA
+906 
-916 APTVTQS
+916 
-923 FTVNAVVPGA
+923 
-933 PTSVNAVASDA
+933 
-944 SATVSFSA
+944 
-952 PASTGGAAISSYT
+952 
-965 VTSSPGGLTASGAGS
+965 
-980 PLTVSGL
+980 
-987 SNGTDYSFTVSASN
+987 
-1001 TAGTGPASS
+1001 
-1010 HSNTVTPKANQTIN
+1010 
-1024 FNNPGAQSF
+1024 
-1033 GTTPTLTATASSGL
+1033 
-1047 TPVFSSNSTGVCTIT
+1047 
-1062 TTGTL
+1062 
-1067 SFISTGSC
+1067 
-1075 SINADQAGDSSYNAA
+1075 
-1090 LTVIQSFTVNAVVP
+1090 
-1104 GAPIIGTAS
+1104 
-1113 ALDGQAVV
+1113 
-1121 NFSAPASDG
+1121 
-1130 GSAITSY
+1130 
-1137 QVTSSPGGITA
+1137 
-1148 SGANSPIGVAG
+1148 
-1159 LTNGTSY
+1159 
-1166 TFTVQAINAVGTSS
+1166 
-1180 PSAPS
+1180 
-1185 NSVVPKAN
+1185 
-1193 QTISFN
+1193 
-1199 NPGAQD
+1199 
-1205 FGTTPTLAATAS
+1205 
-1217 SGLTPVFSSSTTG
+1217 
-1230 VCTITASG
+1230 
-1238 TLTFVTTGNCS
+1238 
-1249 IDADQPGDGSYNAAP
+1249 
-1264 TVTQG
+1264 
-1269 FTVNAV
+1269 
-1275 VPGAPTSVNAVASD
+1275 
-1289 ASATVSFSAPASTGG
+1289 
-1304 AAISSYTVTSSPGGL
+1304 
-1319 TASGAGSPLIVSG
+1319 
-1332 LSNGT
+1332 
-1337 DYSFTVSANNTA
+1337 
-1349 GSGQASS
+1349 
-1356 PSNTVTPKANQTISF
+1356 
-1371 NNPGAQSFGTTPTL
+1371 
-1385 TATASSGLTPVFSST
+1385 
-1400 TTGVCTITSTGTLA
+1400 
-1414 FVTTGN
+1414 
-1420 CSIDA
+1420 
-1425 DQAGDS
+1425 
-1431 SYNAAPTVT
+1431 
-1440 QSFTVNAVVPGAPT
+1440 
-1454 SVNAVASDASA
+1454 
-1465 TVSFSAPAS
+1465 
-1474 TGGAAISSYTVTS
+1474 
-1487 SPGGITASGAGS
+1487 
-1499 PLTVSGL
+1499 
-1506 SNGTDYSFTVSASNT
+1506 
-1521 AGTGPASSSSN
+1521 
-1532 TVTPKAS
+1532 
-1539 QSISF
+1539 
-1544 NNPGAQ
+1544 
-1550 SFGTTPTLTATAS
+1550 
-1563 SGLAPVFSSNSTGV
+1563 
-1577 CTITTTGTLNFI
+1577 
-1589 SAGSCSINADQAGD
+1589 
-1603 SSYNAA
+1603 
-1609 PTVTQ
+1609 
-1614 SFTVNAVVPGA
+1614 
-1625 PMSVSAV
+1625 
-1632 AADASA
+1632 DASA

-1698 PTSSPSNTVTPEP
+1698 PASSPSNTVTPEP

-1783 RVSDGALST
+1783 RVTDGALST

-1844 DISASLGTAT
+1844 DISTSLGTAT
-1854 VQGDKLQLTVPEN
+1854 VLGDKLQLTVPEN

-2039 EFNVFADLSA
+2039 EFNVFADLTA

-2136 ANEFTFDPAAL
+2136 ANEFTFDPAVL

-2246 SLQRLENGIELE
+2246 SLQRLDNGIELE

-2315 FVTDANNQV
+2315 FVTDANNQI

-2336 MGDSSWQSGL
+2336 MGDASWQSGL

-2495 IELEVLST
+2495 IELDVLST

-2612 LAIGVSFSAQARWS
+2612 LAIGVSFNAQARWS

-2633 SHARLSESDINKA
+2633 SHARLSESDINQA

-2670 ASDAWALQFGYLDL
+2670 ANDAWALQFGYLDL

-2724 WRYRDWSFSLN
+2724 WRYHDWSFSLN
-2735 GGIFVWES
+2735 GGIFIWES

>member
-1 MVDATISQYQTLL
+1 MNSLIRILSLVTLLLLPFVQAKSVTEPGTKAELILVDATISQYQTLL

-47 LITHGKSGEILLA
+47 LITHGQSGEILLA

-136 MAARTLFSGDVRG
+136 MAARTLFSGDVGG

-245 AFVFNNGQWDFY
+245 AFVFNNGLWDFY

-286 LVAGRQNHGAV
+286 LVAGLQNHGSV

-350 SQTNGSILQGSSIGV
+350 SQTNGSILQGSSSGV
-365 TLGVAGAFSGNQSPT
+365 TLGVTGAFSGNQSPT

-424 NNGSFNLSGDSLRAN
+424 NNSSFNLSGDSLRAN

-474 LAPEVTGI
+474 LAPEVTGM

-507 ISTDDFNLT
+507 ISADDFNLT
-516 NTGSAAGNIASASA
+516 NTGSAAGNIASVSA

-613 AITSYQVTSSPGGI
+613 AITSYQVTSSPDGI
-627 TASGANSPIGV
+627 SASGANSPIGV

-688 TTPTLAATAS
+688 TTPTLTATAS

-732 ADQPGDSSYNAAPT
+732 ADQAGDGSYNAAPT

-788 SGYTV
+788 SSYTV
-793 TSSPGGLTASGAG
+793 TSTPGGLTASGAG

-898 TGNCSIDA
+898 TGICSIDA

-952 PASTGGAAISSYT
+952 PASTGGAAIS
-965 VTSSPGGLTASGAGS
+965 G
-980 PLTVSGL
+980 
-987 SNGTDYSFTVSASN
+987 
-1001 TAGTGPASS
+1001 
-1010 HSNTVTPKANQTIN
+1010 
-1024 FNNPGAQSF
+1024 
-1033 GTTPTLTATASSGL
+1033 
-1047 TPVFSSNSTGVCTIT
+1047 
-1062 TTGTL
+1062 
-1067 SFISTGSC
+1067 
-1075 SINADQAGDSSYNAA
+1075 
-1090 LTVIQSFTVNAVVP
+1090 
-1104 GAPIIGTAS
+1104 
-1113 ALDGQAVV
+1113 
-1121 NFSAPASDG
+1121 
-1130 GSAITSY
+1130 
-1137 QVTSSPGGITA
+1137 
-1148 SGANSPIGVAG
+1148 
-1159 LTNGTSY
+1159 
-1166 TFTVQAINAVGTSS
+1166 
-1180 PSAPS
+1180 
-1185 NSVVPKAN
+1185 
-1193 QTISFN
+1193 
-1199 NPGAQD
+1199 
-1205 FGTTPTLAATAS
+1205 
-1217 SGLTPVFSSSTTG
+1217 
-1230 VCTITASG
+1230 
-1238 TLTFVTTGNCS
+1238 
-1249 IDADQPGDGSYNAAP
+1249 
-1264 TVTQG
+1264 
-1269 FTVNAV
+1269 
-1275 VPGAPTSVNAVASD
+1275 
-1289 ASATVSFSAPASTGG
+1289 
-1304 AAISSYTVTSSPGGL
+1304 
-1319 TASGAGSPLIVSG
+1319 
-1332 LSNGT
+1332 
-1337 DYSFTVSANNTA
+1337 
-1349 GSGQASS
+1349 
-1356 PSNTVTPKANQTISF
+1356 
-1371 NNPGAQSFGTTPTL
+1371 
-1385 TATASSGLTPVFSST
+1385 
-1400 TTGVCTITSTGTLA
+1400 
-1414 FVTTGN
+1414 
-1420 CSIDA
+1420 
-1425 DQAGDS
+1425 
-1431 SYNAAPTVT
+1431 
-1440 QSFTVNAVVPGAPT
+1440 
-1454 SVNAVASDASA
+1454 
-1465 TVSFSAPAS
+1465 
-1474 TGGAAISSYTVTS
+1474 
-1487 SPGGITASGAGS
+1487 
-1499 PLTVSGL
+1499 
-1506 SNGTDYSFTVSASNT
+1506 
-1521 AGTGPASSSSN
+1521 
-1532 TVTPKAS
+1532 
-1539 QSISF
+1539 
-1544 NNPGAQ
+1544 
-1550 SFGTTPTLTATAS
+1550 
-1563 SGLAPVFSSNSTGV
+1563 
-1577 CTITTTGTLNFI
+1577 
-1589 SAGSCSINADQAGD
+1589 
-1603 SSYNAA
+1603 
-1609 PTVTQ
+1609 
-1614 SFTVNAVVPGA
+1614 
-1625 PMSVSAV
+1625 
-1632 AADASA
+1632 
-1638 TVSFSAPASTGGAA
+1638 
-1652 ISSYT
+1652 YT

-1672 PLTVSGLSNGTD
+1672 PLTVSGLSNGTG
-1684 YSFIVSASNIAGTG
+1684 YSFTVSASNIAGTG
-1698 PTSSPSNTVTPEP
+1698 PASSPSNTVTPEP

-1718 SGTPAGSVDQDSY
+1718 SGTPAGSVDQDRY

-1769 PLREHVGV
+1769 PLQEHVGV

-1844 DISASLGTAT
+1844 DISTSLGTAT
-1854 VQGDKLQLTVPEN
+1854 VLGDKLQLTVPEN

-1912 ATGLFTRVNLGRVGA
+1912 ATGLFTRVNLGQIGA

-2039 EFNVFADLSA
+2039 EFNVFADLTA

-2136 ANEFTFDPAAL
+2136 ANEFTFDPATL

-2246 SLQRLENGIELE
+2246 SLQRLDNGIELE

-2286 GSVSIVIPQV
+2286 GNVSIVIPQV

-2315 FVTDANNQV
+2315 FVTDANNQI

-2336 MGDSSWQSGL
+2336 MGDASWQSGL

-2449 IGNAQLSYT
+2449 IGNAKLSYT

-2488 GTDDRTA
+2488 STDDRTA
-2495 IELEVLST
+2495 IELDVLST

-2599 LSLRLASLPLLLL
+2599 LSLRLASLSLLLL
-2612 LAIGVSFSAQARWS
+2612 LAIGVSFNAQARWS

-2633 SHARLSESDINKA
+2633 SHARLSESDINQA

-2724 WRYRDWSFSLN
+2724 WRYHDWSFSLN
-2735 GGIFVWES
+2735 GGIFIWES
-2743 DFNSQWQQQ
+2743 DFSSQWLQQ

-2764 WGLGGQYQLS
+2764 WGLGSQYQLS

-2795 VFIGLEFFF
+2795 VFLGLEFFF

>member
-1 MVDATISQYQTLL
+1 MTSLIRILSLVVLLLFPLLSLQNSAIASTKPTSLELLVVDASLPQYQTLL
-14 EQASTTALTS
+14 THSSAQWHNTQSILRLADLSPLVEQGQ
-24 RPITELTE
+24 R
-32 LNALIAQDK
+32 
-41 KYSGLH
+41 YSNIH
-47 LITHGKSGEILLA
+47 LITHGQNGEIQLA
-60 GHKLAPRELATQLD
+60 GQTLSPQELASQLD
-74 QLLLPGAPL
+74 QLLLPSAPL

-88 NLAQDPK
+88 NLAQDAK
-95 GQAFVDNL
+95 GKAFVDNL

-136 MAARTLFSGDVRG
+136 IADRTLFSGDVRG
-149 FNTLLSNTAYEF
+149 FNTLLSSTAYEL
-161 SDGDAVTLTN
+161 SDGDVVTLTN
-171 AASALANDSTFTLEM
+171 AASALSNDSAFTLEL
-186 WANFSSTSGI
+186 WTNLPSVSGI

-201 ITGSLDAGGFIIYN
+201 ITGAVDAGGFVLVN
-215 NTMTVDLSGDFSS
+215 GALTVDLSNDFAN
-228 LTQSNPITIST
+228 LTQSTPITLSINT
-239 NVWYHF
+239 WYHF
-245 AFVFNNGQWDFY
+245 AFVFDSGQWSFYVNGQSY
-257 LDGQA
+257 GS
-262 TGIGVADMGGN
+262 GIPDMGGN
-273 NTVPDYQAANVNN
+273 NIVPDYQSFNVNN
-286 LVAGRQNHGAV
+286 LVAGLQNHAAV

-350 SQTNGSILQGSSIGV
+350 SQTNGSIFQGNSSGV
-365 TLGVAGAFSGNQSPT
+365 TLGVTGAFTGNQSPT
-380 DISLSNN
+380 DITLSNT
-387 SVSQSGG
+387 SVNQSSG
-394 SNAVVGTLTTTDADV
+394 SNAVVGTLTTTDANV

-424 NNGSFNLSGDSLRAN
+424 SNGSFNISGDSLRAN
-439 NASTLVGGS
+439 NASALTGGS

-461 TFEKAFSITVVDD
+461 TFEKVFSITVVDD
-474 LAPEVTGI
+474 LPPEVIGMTV
-482 TIDGSPADT
+482 DGSPADT

-507 ISTDDFNLT
+507 ISTDDFSLT
-516 NTGSAAGNIASASA
+516 PTGSAAGNIASVSA

-554 AATNISDAQANSG
+554 AATNINDAQANSG

-627 TASGANSPIGV
+627 TASDANSPIGV

-660 SPSAPSNSVVPKA
+660 LPSAPSNSVVPKA
-673 NQTISFNNPGAQDFG
+673 NQTISFNNPGAQNFG

-698 SGLTPVFSSSTTG
+698 SGLTPGFSSSTTG

-725 TGNCSID
+725 AGNCTID
-732 ADQPGDSSYNAAPT
+732 ADQAGDSSYNAAPT
-746 VTQSFTVNAVVP
+746 VTRSFMVHALVP

-788 SGYTV
+788 NGYTV
-793 TSSPGGLTASGAG
+793 TSTPGG
-806 SPLTVS
+806 
-812 GLSNGTDYSFTV
+812 
-824 SANNTAGT
+824 
-832 GPASSP
+832 
-838 SNTVTPKAN
+838 
-847 QTISFSNPGAQSFGT
+847 I
-862 TPTLTATASSGLTP
+862 
-876 VFSSSTTGVCTITA
+876 
-890 SGTLTFVT
+890 
-898 TGNCSIDA
+898 
-906 DQPGDSSYNA
+906 
-916 APTVTQS
+916 
-923 FTVNAVVPGA
+923 
-933 PTSVNAVASDA
+933 
-944 SATVSFSA
+944 
-952 PASTGGAAISSYT
+952 
-965 VTSSPGGLTASGAGS
+965 TASGAGS

-1010 HSNTVTPKANQTIN
+1010 PSNTVTPKVNQSIS
-1024 FNNPGAQSF
+1024 FSNPGAQSF
-1033 GTTPTLTATASSGL
+1033 GSALTLT
-1047 TPVFSSNSTGVCTIT
+1047 
-1062 TTGTL
+1062 
-1067 SFISTGSC
+1067 
-1075 SINADQAGDSSYNAA
+1075 
-1090 LTVIQSFTVNAVVP
+1090 
-1104 GAPIIGTAS
+1104 
-1113 ALDGQAVV
+1113 
-1121 NFSAPASDG
+1121 
-1130 GSAITSY
+1130 
-1137 QVTSSPGGITA
+1137 
-1148 SGANSPIGVAG
+1148 
-1159 LTNGTSY
+1159 
-1166 TFTVQAINAVGTSS
+1166 
-1180 PSAPS
+1180 
-1185 NSVVPKAN
+1185 
-1193 QTISFN
+1193 
-1199 NPGAQD
+1199 
-1205 FGTTPTLAATAS
+1205 ATAS

-1238 TLTFVTTGNCS
+1238 ALT
-1249 IDADQPGDGSYNAAP
+1249 
-1264 TVTQG
+1264 
-1269 FTVNAV
+1269 
-1275 VPGAPTSVNAVASD
+1275 
-1289 ASATVSFSAPASTGG
+1289 
-1304 AAISSYTVTSSPGGL
+1304 
-1319 TASGAGSPLIVSG
+1319 
-1332 LSNGT
+1332 
-1337 DYSFTVSANNTA
+1337 
-1349 GSGQASS
+1349 
-1356 PSNTVTPKANQTISF
+1356 
-1371 NNPGAQSFGTTPTL
+1371 
-1385 TATASSGLTPVFSST
+1385 
-1400 TTGVCTITSTGTLA
+1400 

-1465 TVSFSAPAS
+1465 TVSFSAPVS
-1474 TGGAAISSYTVTS
+1474 TGGAAISGYTVTS
-1487 SPGGITASGAGS
+1487 TPGGITASGAGS

-1521 AGTGPASSSSN
+1521 AGTGLASTPSN
-1532 TVTPKAS
+1532 TVTPKVS

-1544 NNPGAQ
+1544 SNPGAQ
-1550 SFGTTPTLTATAS
+1550 SFGTTPTLAATAS
-1563 SGLAPVFSSNSTGV
+1563 SGLTPVFSSTTTGV
-1577 CTITTTGTLNFI
+1577 CNITASGTLTFVT
-1589 SAGSCSINADQAGD
+1589 SGSCSINADQAGN

-1625 PMSVSAV
+1625 PTSVSAV

-1638 TVSFSAPASTGGAA
+1638 TISFSAPVSSGGAA
-1652 ISSYT
+1652 ISGYT
-1657 VTSSPGGFTASGTGS
+1657 VTSSPVGFTTSGTAS
-1672 PLTVSGLSNGTD
+1672 PLTVSGLSNGTG
-1684 YSFIVSASNIAGTG
+1684 YSFTVSASNIAGTG
-1698 PTSSPSNTVTPEP
+1698 PASSPSNTVTPEP
-1711 DNKAPSI
+1711 NNKAPSI
-1718 SGTPAGSVDQDSY
+1718 SGTPASSVDQDSY
-1731 YSFIPTAT
+1731 YSFTPTAT

-1833 SDPDDDPLTIV
+1833 SDPDDDTLTIV
-1844 DISASLGTAT
+1844 DIGTSLGTAT
-1854 VQGDKLQLTVPEN
+1854 VLGDKLQLIVPEN

-1979 GASKTVANFTRVQV
+1979 GASKTVANFTQVQV
-1993 PVLLNGSAPEYPMEI
+1993 PVLLNGSAPEYPLEI

-2015 AIAGQDHDL
+2015 AIAGHHDL

-2039 EFNVFADLSA
+2039 EFNVFADLTA

-2063 NPGHNAATEI
+2063 NPGFNVTTEI
-2073 RISNNNLAPNLS
+2073 RISNENLAPNLS

-2095 SSVSSSDGLVTVT
+2095 SSVSSSDGLVTVA

-2123 WSSEPAMTNLSTS
+2123 WSSEPTLSNLSAS
-2136 ANEFTFDPAAL
+2136 ANEFIFDPATL
-2147 APGIVTLTL
+2147 SPGGVTLTL

-2206 GIPAYLQGDHPCNV
+2206 GIPAYLQGEHPCNV

-2227 PNSYLAEAQPGIC
+2227 ANGYLAEAQPGIC
-2240 SRKGLL
+2240 SRKGQL
-2246 SLQRLENGIELE
+2246 SLQQLDNGIELE

-2336 MGDSSWQSGL
+2336 IGDASWQSGL

-2354 LLIQDGGP
+2354 LFIQDGGP

-2429 GEISVSDDK
+2429 GEVSVSDDK

-2488 GTDDRTA
+2488 STDDRTA
-2495 IELEVLST
+2495 IELDVLST
-2503 ASDPDGDSLTLESAV
+2503 ASDPDGDSLTLASAS
-2518 AQSGSVSI
+2518 AQTGSVSI
-2526 TTSQTLSYQPK
+2526 TASQTLKYQPK
-2537 TGFAG
+2537 SGFAG

-2547 FSVSDGNGASATA
+2547 FSVSDGNGASANA

-2584 PWALALM
+2584 LWALALM

-2612 LAIGVSFSAQARWS
+2612 LTIGVSFNAQARWS

-2633 SHARLSESDINKA
+2633 SHARLSESDINEA

-2670 ASDAWALQFGYLDL
+2670 ANDVWALQFGYLDL
-2684 GETSLMLAGSTL
+2684 GETSLTLSSSTL
-2696 DPQALQQSLA
+2696 DPQVLQQSLA
-2706 NLGPQ
+2706 NLGAQ

-2724 WRYRDWSFSLN
+2724 WRYHDWSFSLN
-2735 GGIFVWES
+2735 GGVFAWES
-2743 DFNSQWQQQ
+2743 DFDSQWQQQ
-2752 ELRYDDSGVDFY
+2752 ELSYDDSGIDFY
-2764 WGLGGQYQLS
+2764 WGLGSQYQFA
-2774 EQWAIRADY
+2774 EQWGIRADY

-2795 VFIGLEFFF
+2795 IFVGLEVFF

>member
-1 MVDATISQYQTLL
+1 MTLLLLPFVQAKSVTEPGTKAELILVDATISQYQTLL

-47 LITHGKSGEILLA
+47 LITHGQSGEILLA

-88 NLAQDPK
+88 NLAQDAK
-95 GQAFVDNL
+95 GKAFVDNL

-131 STSST
+131 STSSAI
-136 MAARTLFSGDVRG
+136 AARTLFSGDVGG

-286 LVAGRQNHGAV
+286 LVAGLQNHGSV

-350 SQTNGSILQGSSIGV
+350 SQTNGSILQGSSSGV
-365 TLGVAGAFSGNQSPT
+365 TLGVTGAFSGNQSPT

-387 SVSQSGG
+387 SVSQSGS

-424 NNGSFNLSGDSLRAN
+424 NNSSFNLSGDSLRAN

-516 NTGSAAGNIASASA
+516 NTGSAAGNIASVSA

-567 PAAYTSGDVHTVA
+567 PAAYTSGDVHTVT

-688 TTPTLAATAS
+688 TTPTLTATAS

-732 ADQPGDSSYNAAPT
+732 ADQPGDGSYNAAPT

-793 TSSPGGLTASGAG
+793 TSSPGGITASGAG

-847 QTISFSNPGAQSFGT
+847 QTISFNNPGAQDFGT
-862 TPTLTATASSGLTP
+862 TPTLAATASSGLTP
-876 VFSSSTTGVCTITA
+876 VFSSSTTGVCTITTT
-890 SGTLTFVT
+890 GTLNFISA
-898 TGNCSIDA
+898 GSCSINA
-906 DQPGDSSYNA
+906 DQAGDSSYNA

-933 PTSVNAVASDA
+933 PTSVNALASDA

-965 VTSSPGGLTASGAGS
+965 VTSSPGGLTASGAAS

-1010 HSNTVTPKANQTIN
+1010 PSNTVTPKANQTIN

-1062 TTGTL
+1062 ASGTLTFVTTGN
-1067 SFISTGSC
+1067 C
-1075 SINADQAGDSSYNAA
+1075 SIDADQPGDSSYNAA

-1199 NPGAQD
+1199 NPGAQS
-1205 FGTTPTLAATAS
+1205 FGTTPTLA
-1217 SGLTPVFSSSTTG
+1217 
-1230 VCTITASG
+1230 
-1238 TLTFVTTGNCS
+1238 
-1249 IDADQPGDGSYNAAP
+1249 
-1264 TVTQG
+1264 
-1269 FTVNAV
+1269 
-1275 VPGAPTSVNAVASD
+1275 
-1289 ASATVSFSAPASTGG
+1289 
-1304 AAISSYTVTSSPGGL
+1304 
-1319 TASGAGSPLIVSG
+1319 
-1332 LSNGT
+1332 
-1337 DYSFTVSANNTA
+1337 
-1349 GSGQASS
+1349 
-1356 PSNTVTPKANQTISF
+1356 
-1371 NNPGAQSFGTTPTL
+1371 
-1385 TATASSGLTPVFSST
+1385 ATASSGLTPVFSST
-1400 TTGVCTITSTGTLA
+1400 TTGVCTITASGTLT

-1487 SPGGITASGAGS
+1487 SPGGFTASGTAS

-1506 SNGTDYSFTVSASNT
+1506 SNGTNYSFIVSASNI
-1521 AGTGPASSSSN
+1521 AGTGPASSPSN
-1532 TVTPKAS
+1532 TVTPKAN
-1539 QSISF
+1539 QTISF

-1550 SFGTTPTLTATAS
+1550 SFGTTPTLAATAS
-1563 SGLAPVFSSNSTGV
+1563 SGLTPVFSSTTTGV
-1577 CTITTTGTLNFI
+1577 CTITASGTLTFVTTGN
-1589 SAGSCSINADQAGD
+1589 CSIDADQAGD
-1603 SSYNAA
+1603 GSYNAA

-1672 PLTVSGLSNGTD
+1672 PLTVSGLSNGTG
-1684 YSFIVSASNIAGTG
+1684 YSFTVSASNIAGTG
-1698 PTSSPSNTVTPEP
+1698 PASSPSNTVTPEP

-1783 RVSDGALST
+1783 RVTDGALST

-1819 SQENSYLLDVLAND
+1819 SQENIYLLDVLAND

-1844 DISASLGTAT
+1844 DISTSLGTAT
-1854 VQGDKLQLTVPEN
+1854 VLGDKLQLTVPEN

-1880 GEFYDSAKVSFSI
+1880 GEFYDRAKVSFSI

-2039 EFNVFADLSA
+2039 EFNVFADLTA

-2136 ANEFTFDPAAL
+2136 ANEFTFDPAVL

-2246 SLQRLENGIELE
+2246 SLQRLDNGIELE

-2315 FVTDANNQV
+2315 FVTDANNQI

-2336 MGDSSWQSGL
+2336 MGDARWQSGL

-2372 IVDPGGVAVKLSAN
+2372 IVDPGGVAVKQSTN

-2398 PWNQQHLLDVL
+2398 PWNQQHMLDVL

-2495 IELEVLST
+2495 IELDVLST

-2591 LLMAGFRR
+2591 LVMAGFRR

-2612 LAIGVSFSAQARWS
+2612 LAIGVSFNAQARWS

-2633 SHARLSESDINKA
+2633 SHARLSESDINQA

-2724 WRYRDWSFSLN
+2724 WRYHDWSFSLN
-2735 GGIFVWES
+2735 GGIFIWES
-2743 DFNSQWQQQ
+2743 DFSSQWLQQ

-2764 WGLGGQYQLS
+2764 WGLGSQYQLS

>member
-1 MVDATISQYQTLL
+1 MNSLIRILSLVTLLLLPFVQAKSVTEPGTKAELILVDATISQYQTLL

-228 LTQSNPITIST
+228 LTQSNAITIST

-245 AFVFNNGQWDFY
+245 AFVFDNGLWDFY

-286 LVAGRQNHGAV
+286 LVAGLQNHGSV

-350 SQTNGSILQGSSIGV
+350 SQTNGSILQGSSSGV
-365 TLGVAGAFSGNQSPT
+365 TLGVTGAFSGNQSPT

-387 SVSQSGG
+387 SVSQSGS

-424 NNGSFNLSGDSLRAN
+424 NNSSFNLSGDSLRAN

-516 NTGSAAGNIASASA
+516 NTGSAAGNIASVSA

-688 TTPTLAATAS
+688 TTPTLTATAS
-698 SGLTPVFSSSTTG
+698 SGLTPVFSSNSTG

-732 ADQPGDSSYNAAPT
+732 ADQPGDS
-746 VTQSFTVNAVVP
+746 
-758 GAPTSVNAVASDASA
+758 
-773 TVSFSAPASTGGAAI
+773 
-788 SGYTV
+788 
-793 TSSPGGLTASGAG
+793 
-806 SPLTVS
+806 
-812 GLSNGTDYSFTV
+812 
-824 SANNTAGT
+824 
-832 GPASSP
+832 
-838 SNTVTPKAN
+838 
-847 QTISFSNPGAQSFGT
+847 
-862 TPTLTATASSGLTP
+862 
-876 VFSSSTTGVCTITA
+876 
-890 SGTLTFVT
+890 
-898 TGNCSIDA
+898 
-906 DQPGDSSYNA
+906 
-916 APTVTQS
+916 
-923 FTVNAVVPGA
+923 
-933 PTSVNAVASDA
+933 
-944 SATVSFSA
+944 
-952 PASTGGAAISSYT
+952 
-965 VTSSPGGLTASGAGS
+965 
-980 PLTVSGL
+980 
-987 SNGTDYSFTVSASN
+987 
-1001 TAGTGPASS
+1001 
-1010 HSNTVTPKANQTIN
+1010 
-1024 FNNPGAQSF
+1024 
-1033 GTTPTLTATASSGL
+1033 
-1047 TPVFSSNSTGVCTIT
+1047 
-1062 TTGTL
+1062 
-1067 SFISTGSC
+1067 
-1075 SINADQAGDSSYNAA
+1075 
-1090 LTVIQSFTVNAVVP
+1090 
-1104 GAPIIGTAS
+1104 
-1113 ALDGQAVV
+1113 
-1121 NFSAPASDG
+1121 
-1130 GSAITSY
+1130 
-1137 QVTSSPGGITA
+1137 
-1148 SGANSPIGVAG
+1148 
-1159 LTNGTSY
+1159 
-1166 TFTVQAINAVGTSS
+1166 
-1180 PSAPS
+1180 
-1185 NSVVPKAN
+1185 
-1193 QTISFN
+1193 
-1199 NPGAQD
+1199 
-1205 FGTTPTLAATAS
+1205 
-1217 SGLTPVFSSSTTG
+1217 
-1230 VCTITASG
+1230 
-1238 TLTFVTTGNCS
+1238 
-1249 IDADQPGDGSYNAAP
+1249 SYNAAP

-1304 AAISSYTVTSSPGGL
+1304 AAISSYTVTSSPGGI
-1319 TASGAGSPLIVSG
+1319 TASGAGSPLTVSG

-1487 SPGGITASGAGS
+1487 TPGGLTASGAGS

-1506 SNGTDYSFTVSASNT
+1506 SNGTGYSFTVSASNI
-1521 AGTGPASSSSN
+1521 AGTGPASSPSN
-1532 TVTPKAS
+1532 TVTPKAN

-1544 NNPGAQ
+1544 SNPGAQ
-1550 SFGTTPTLTATAS
+1550 SFGSAPTLTATAS
-1563 SGLAPVFSSNSTGV
+1563 SGLTPVFSSNSTGV
-1577 CTITTTGTLNFI
+1577 CTITTTGTLSFV

-1603 SSYNAA
+1603 SGYNAA

-1614 SFTVNAVVPGA
+1614 SFTVNAVVPGT
-1625 PMSVSAV
+1625 PTSVSAV
-1632 AADASA
+1632 ASDASA

-1657 VTSSPGGFTASGTGS
+1657 VTSSPGGLTASGTTS
-1672 PLTVSGLSNGTD
+1672 PLTVSGLSNGTG
-1684 YSFIVSASNIAGTG
+1684 YSFTVSASNIAGTG
-1698 PTSSPSNTVTPEP
+1698 PASSPSNTVTPEP

-1777 SDNIII
+1777 SNNIII

-1844 DISASLGTAT
+1844 DISTSLGTAT
-1854 VQGDKLQLTVPEN
+1854 VLGDKLQLTVPEN

-1979 GASKTVANFTRVQV
+1979 GASKTVANFTQVQV

-2039 EFNVFADLSA
+2039 EFNVFADLTA

-2136 ANEFTFDPAAL
+2136 ANEFTFDPAVL

-2246 SLQRLENGIELE
+2246 SLQRLDNGIELE
-2258 DGSMLPDDSEGKI
+2258 DGSMLPDDSEGII

-2315 FVTDANNQV
+2315 FVTDANNQI

-2336 MGDSSWQSGL
+2336 MGDASWQSGL

-2495 IELEVLST
+2495 IELDVLST

-2612 LAIGVSFSAQARWS
+2612 LAIGVSFNAQARWS

-2633 SHARLSESDINKA
+2633 SHARLSESDINQA
-2646 LPAEVKLT
+2646 LPTEVKLT

-2670 ASDAWALQFGYLDL
+2670 ANDAWALQFGYLDL

-2724 WRYRDWSFSLN
+2724 WRYHDWSFSLN

-2743 DFNSQWQQQ
+2743 DFSSQWQQQ

-2795 VFIGLEFFF
+2795 VFLGLEFFF

>member
-1 MVDATISQYQTLL
+1 MNSLIRILSLVTLLLLPFVQAKSVTEPGTKAELILVDATISQYQTLL

-47 LITHGKSGEILLA
+47 LITHGQSGEILLA

-286 LVAGRQNHGAV
+286 LVAGLQNHGSV

-350 SQTNGSILQGSSIGV
+350 SQTNGSILQGSSSGV
-365 TLGVAGAFSGNQSPT
+365 TLGVTGAFSGNQSPT

-474 LAPEVTGI
+474 LAPEVTGM

-516 NTGSAAGNIASASA
+516 NTGSAAGNIASVSA

-688 TTPTLAATAS
+688 TTPTLTATAS

-711 VCTITASGTLTFVT
+711 VCTISASGTLTFVT

-824 SANNTAGT
+824 SASNTAGT

-847 QTISFSNPGAQSFGT
+847 QSIS
-862 TPTLTATASSGLTP
+862 
-876 VFSSSTTGVCTITA
+876 
-890 SGTLTFVT
+890 
-898 TGNCSIDA
+898 
-906 DQPGDSSYNA
+906 
-916 APTVTQS
+916 
-923 FTVNAVVPGA
+923 
-933 PTSVNAVASDA
+933 
-944 SATVSFSA
+944 
-952 PASTGGAAISSYT
+952 
-965 VTSSPGGLTASGAGS
+965 
-980 PLTVSGL
+980 
-987 SNGTDYSFTVSASN
+987 
-1001 TAGTGPASS
+1001 
-1010 HSNTVTPKANQTIN
+1010 

-1062 TTGTL
+1062 
-1067 SFISTGSC
+1067 
-1075 SINADQAGDSSYNAA
+1075 
-1090 LTVIQSFTVNAVVP
+1090 
-1104 GAPIIGTAS
+1104 
-1113 ALDGQAVV
+1113 
-1121 NFSAPASDG
+1121 
-1130 GSAITSY
+1130 
-1137 QVTSSPGGITA
+1137 
-1148 SGANSPIGVAG
+1148 
-1159 LTNGTSY
+1159 
-1166 TFTVQAINAVGTSS
+1166 
-1180 PSAPS
+1180 
-1185 NSVVPKAN
+1185 
-1193 QTISFN
+1193 
-1199 NPGAQD
+1199 
-1205 FGTTPTLAATAS
+1205 
-1217 SGLTPVFSSSTTG
+1217 
-1230 VCTITASG
+1230 ASG
-1238 TLTFVTTGNCS
+1238 TLTFVTTG
-1249 IDADQPGDGSYNAAP
+1249 I
-1264 TVTQG
+1264 
-1269 FTVNAV
+1269 
-1275 VPGAPTSVNAVASD
+1275 
-1289 ASATVSFSAPASTGG
+1289 
-1304 AAISSYTVTSSPGGL
+1304 
-1319 TASGAGSPLIVSG
+1319 
-1332 LSNGT
+1332 
-1337 DYSFTVSANNTA
+1337 
-1349 GSGQASS
+1349 
-1356 PSNTVTPKANQTISF
+1356 
-1371 NNPGAQSFGTTPTL
+1371 
-1385 TATASSGLTPVFSST
+1385 
-1400 TTGVCTITSTGTLA
+1400 
-1414 FVTTGN
+1414 

-1487 SPGGITASGAGS
+1487 TPGGLTASGTGS
-1499 PLTVSGL
+1499 PLTVSAL

-1521 AGTGPASSSSN
+1521 AGTGPASSPSN

-1544 NNPGAQ
+1544 SNPGAQ
-1550 SFGTTPTLTATAS
+1550 SFGTAPTLTATAS

-1577 CTITTTGTLNFI
+1577 CTITTTGTLSFV

-1603 SSYNAA
+1603 SGYNAA

-1638 TVSFSAPASTGGAA
+1638 TVSFSAPASTGGVA

-1672 PLTVSGLSNGTD
+1672 PLTVSGLSNGTG
-1684 YSFIVSASNIAGTG
+1684 YSFTVSASNIAGTG
-1698 PTSSPSNTVTPEP
+1698 PASSPSNTVTPEP

-1756 ASFNTASGELSGT
+1756 ASFNTANGELSGT

-1819 SQENSYLLDVLAND
+1819 SQENIYLLDVLAND

-1844 DISASLGTAT
+1844 DISTSLGTAT
-1854 VQGDKLQLTVPEN
+1854 VLGDKLQLTVPEN

-1979 GASKTVANFTRVQV
+1979 GASKTVANFTQVQV

-2039 EFNVFADLSA
+2039 EFNVFADLTA

-2136 ANEFTFDPAAL
+2136 ANEFTFDPTTL
-2147 APGIVTLTL
+2147 APGTVTLTL

-2246 SLQRLENGIELE
+2246 SLQRLDNGIELE

-2286 GSVSIVIPQV
+2286 GNVSIVIPQV

-2315 FVTDANNQV
+2315 FVTDANNQI

-2336 MGDSSWQSGL
+2336 MGDASWQSGL

-2386 QAPIA
+2386 QHPIA

-2488 GTDDRTA
+2488 STDDRTA
-2495 IELEVLST
+2495 IELDVLST

-2612 LAIGVSFSAQARWS
+2612 LAIGVSFNAQARWS

-2633 SHARLSESDINKA
+2633 SHARLSESDINQA

-2670 ASDAWALQFGYLDL
+2670 VNDAWALQFGYLDL

-2743 DFNSQWQQQ
+2743 DFSSQWQQQ

-2795 VFIGLEFFF
+2795 VFLGLEFFF

>member
-1 MVDATISQYQTLL
+1 MNSLIRILSLVTLLLLPFVQAKSVTEPGTKAELILVDATISQYQTLL

-32 LNALIAQDK
+32 LNALMAQDK

-47 LITHGKSGEILLA
+47 LITHGQSSEILLA
-60 GHKLAPRELATQLD
+60 GHKLAPRELANQLD

-88 NLAQDPK
+88 NLAQDAK
-95 GQAFVDNL
+95 GKAFVDNL

-117 TGNKR
+117 TGNQR

-136 MAARTLFSGDVRG
+136 MAARTLFSDEVRG

-245 AFVFNNGQWDFY
+245 AFIFNNGQWDFY

-262 TGIGVADMGGN
+262 AGIGVADMGGN

-286 LVAGRQNHGAV
+286 LVAGLQNHGSV

-350 SQTNGSILQGSSIGV
+350 SQTNGSILQGSSSGV
-365 TLGVAGAFSGNQSPT
+365 TLGVTGAFTGNQSPT

-516 NTGSAAGNIASASA
+516 NTGSAAGNIASVSA

-688 TTPTLAATAS
+688 TTPTLTATAS

-732 ADQPGDSSYNAAPT
+732 ADQAGDGSYNAAPT

-788 SGYTV
+788 SSYTV
-793 TSSPGGLTASGAG
+793 TSSPGGLTANGAG

-847 QTISFSNPGAQSFGT
+847 QTISFNNPGAQSFGSA
-862 TPTLTATASSGLTP
+862 PTLTATASSGLTP
-876 VFSSSTTGVCTITA
+876 VFSSNSTGVCTITA

-898 TGNCSIDA
+898 TGICSIDA
-906 DQPGDSSYNA
+906 DQTGDSSYNA

-965 VTSSPGGLTASGAGS
+965 VTSSPGGFTASGTGS

-1010 HSNTVTPKANQTIN
+1010 P
-1024 FNNPGAQSF
+1024 
-1033 GTTPTLTATASSGL
+1033 
-1047 TPVFSSNSTGVCTIT
+1047 
-1062 TTGTL
+1062 
-1067 SFISTGSC
+1067 
-1075 SINADQAGDSSYNAA
+1075 
-1090 LTVIQSFTVNAVVP
+1090 
-1104 GAPIIGTAS
+1104 
-1113 ALDGQAVV
+1113 
-1121 NFSAPASDG
+1121 
-1130 GSAITSY
+1130 
-1137 QVTSSPGGITA
+1137 
-1148 SGANSPIGVAG
+1148 
-1159 LTNGTSY
+1159 
-1166 TFTVQAINAVGTSS
+1166 
-1180 PSAPS
+1180 
-1185 NSVVPKAN
+1185 
-1193 QTISFN
+1193 
-1199 NPGAQD
+1199 
-1205 FGTTPTLAATAS
+1205 
-1217 SGLTPVFSSSTTG
+1217 
-1230 VCTITASG
+1230 
-1238 TLTFVTTGNCS
+1238 
-1249 IDADQPGDGSYNAAP
+1249 
-1264 TVTQG
+1264 
-1269 FTVNAV
+1269 
-1275 VPGAPTSVNAVASD
+1275 
-1289 ASATVSFSAPASTGG
+1289 
-1304 AAISSYTVTSSPGGL
+1304 
-1319 TASGAGSPLIVSG
+1319 
-1332 LSNGT
+1332 
-1337 DYSFTVSANNTA
+1337 
-1349 GSGQASS
+1349 
-1356 PSNTVTPKANQTISF
+1356 
-1371 NNPGAQSFGTTPTL
+1371 
-1385 TATASSGLTPVFSST
+1385 
-1400 TTGVCTITSTGTLA
+1400 
-1414 FVTTGN
+1414 
-1420 CSIDA
+1420 
-1425 DQAGDS
+1425 
-1431 SYNAAPTVT
+1431 
-1440 QSFTVNAVVPGAPT
+1440 
-1454 SVNAVASDASA
+1454 
-1465 TVSFSAPAS
+1465 
-1474 TGGAAISSYTVTS
+1474 
-1487 SPGGITASGAGS
+1487 
-1499 PLTVSGL
+1499 
-1506 SNGTDYSFTVSASNT
+1506 
-1521 AGTGPASSSSN
+1521 SN

-1544 NNPGAQ
+1544 SNPGAQ

-1577 CTITTTGTLNFI
+1577 CTITTTGTLSFV

-1603 SSYNAA
+1603 SGYNAA

-1638 TVSFSAPASTGGAA
+1638 TVSFSAPASTGGVA

-1672 PLTVSGLSNGTD
+1672 PLTVSGLSNGTG
-1684 YSFIVSASNIAGTG
+1684 YSFTVSASNIAGTG
-1698 PTSSPSNTVTPEP
+1698 PASSPSNTVTPEP

-1844 DISASLGTAT
+1844 DISTSLGTAT
-1854 VQGDKLQLTVPEN
+1854 VLGDKLQLTVPEN

-1941 GFPFFAPGQHLAY
+1941 GFPFFASGQHLAY

-1979 GASKTVANFTRVQV
+1979 GTSKTVANFTQVQV

-2039 EFNVFADLSA
+2039 EFNVFADLTA

-2136 ANEFTFDPAAL
+2136 ANEFTFDPAVL

-2246 SLQRLENGIELE
+2246 SLQRLDNGIELE

-2336 MGDSSWQSGL
+2336 MGDASWQSGL

-2438 LSLMYTPPEDF
+2438 LSLMYTPPENF

-2488 GTDDRTA
+2488 STDDRTA
-2495 IELEVLST
+2495 IELDVLST

-2537 TGFAG
+2537 IGFAG

-2612 LAIGVSFSAQARWS
+2612 LAIGVSFNAQARWS

-2724 WRYRDWSFSLN
+2724 WRYHDWSFSLN
-2735 GGIFVWES
+2735 GGIFIWES
-2743 DFNSQWQQQ
+2743 DFSSQWLQQ

-2764 WGLGGQYQLS
+2764 WGLGSQYQLS

-2783 RRYMLDRNQVDG
+2783 HRYMLDRNQVDG

>member
-1 MVDATISQYQTLL
+1 MNSLIRILSLVTLLLLPFVQAKSVTEPGTKAELILVDATISQYQTLL

-47 LITHGKSGEILLA
+47 LITHGQSGEILLA

-131 STSST
+131 STSS
-136 MAARTLFSGDVRG
+136 MATRTLFSGDVRG

-286 LVAGRQNHGAV
+286 LVAGLQNHGSV

-350 SQTNGSILQGSSIGV
+350 SQTNGSILQGSSSGV
-365 TLGVAGAFSGNQSPT
+365 TLGVTGAFSGNQSPT

-474 LAPEVTGI
+474 LAPEVTGM

-516 NTGSAAGNIASASA
+516 NTGSAAGNIASVSA

-711 VCTITASGTLTFVT
+711 VCTISASGTLTFVT

-746 VTQSFTVNAVVP
+746 VTQSFTVNAVAP
-758 GAPTSVNAVASDASA
+758 SAPTSVSAVASDASA

-788 SGYTV
+788 SSYTV
-793 TSSPGGLTASGAG
+793 TSSPGGLTANGAG

-812 GLSNGTDYSFTV
+812 GLSNGTDYSFIV
-824 SANNTAGT
+824 SASNTAGT

-838 SNTVTPKAN
+838 SNIVTPKAN
-847 QTISFSNPGAQSFGT
+847 QSISFSNPGAQSFGT
-862 TPTLTATASSGLTP
+862 TPILTATASSGLTP

-906 DQPGDSSYNA
+906 DQAGDSSYNA

-944 SATVSFSA
+944 GATVSFSA

-1001 TAGTGPASS
+1001 TAGTGP
-1010 HSNTVTPKANQTIN
+1010 
-1024 FNNPGAQSF
+1024 
-1033 GTTPTLTATASSGL
+1033 
-1047 TPVFSSNSTGVCTIT
+1047 
-1062 TTGTL
+1062 
-1067 SFISTGSC
+1067 
-1075 SINADQAGDSSYNAA
+1075 
-1090 LTVIQSFTVNAVVP
+1090 
-1104 GAPIIGTAS
+1104 
-1113 ALDGQAVV
+1113 
-1121 NFSAPASDG
+1121 
-1130 GSAITSY
+1130 
-1137 QVTSSPGGITA
+1137 TSSP
-1148 SGANSPIGVAG
+1148 
-1159 LTNGTSY
+1159 
-1166 TFTVQAINAVGTSS
+1166 
-1180 PSAPS
+1180 
-1185 NSVVPKAN
+1185 
-1193 QTISFN
+1193 
-1199 NPGAQD
+1199 
-1205 FGTTPTLAATAS
+1205 
-1217 SGLTPVFSSSTTG
+1217 
-1230 VCTITASG
+1230 
-1238 TLTFVTTGNCS
+1238 
-1249 IDADQPGDGSYNAAP
+1249 
-1264 TVTQG
+1264 
-1269 FTVNAV
+1269 
-1275 VPGAPTSVNAVASD
+1275 
-1289 ASATVSFSAPASTGG
+1289 
-1304 AAISSYTVTSSPGGL
+1304 
-1319 TASGAGSPLIVSG
+1319 
-1332 LSNGT
+1332 
-1337 DYSFTVSANNTA
+1337 
-1349 GSGQASS
+1349 
-1356 PSNTVTPKANQTISF
+1356 
-1371 NNPGAQSFGTTPTL
+1371 
-1385 TATASSGLTPVFSST
+1385 
-1400 TTGVCTITSTGTLA
+1400 
-1414 FVTTGN
+1414 
-1420 CSIDA
+1420 
-1425 DQAGDS
+1425 
-1431 SYNAAPTVT
+1431 
-1440 QSFTVNAVVPGAPT
+1440 
-1454 SVNAVASDASA
+1454 
-1465 TVSFSAPAS
+1465 
-1474 TGGAAISSYTVTS
+1474 
-1487 SPGGITASGAGS
+1487 
-1499 PLTVSGL
+1499 
-1506 SNGTDYSFTVSASNT
+1506 
-1521 AGTGPASSSSN
+1521 SN

-1577 CTITTTGTLNFI
+1577 CTITTTGTLSFV

-1603 SSYNAA
+1603 SGYNAA

-1638 TVSFSAPASTGGAA
+1638 TVSFSAPASTGGVA
-1652 ISSYT
+1652 INSYT

-1672 PLTVSGLSNGTD
+1672 PLTVSGLSNGTG
-1684 YSFIVSASNIAGTG
+1684 YSFTVSASNIAGTG
-1698 PTSSPSNTVTPEP
+1698 PASSPSNTVTPEP

-1844 DISASLGTAT
+1844 DISTSLGTAT
-1854 VQGDKLQLTVPEN
+1854 VLGDKLQLTVPEN

-2039 EFNVFADLSA
+2039 EFNVFADLTA

-2136 ANEFTFDPAAL
+2136 ANEFTFDPATL
-2147 APGIVTLTL
+2147 APGIMTLTL

-2246 SLQRLENGIELE
+2246 SLQRLDNGIELE

-2315 FVTDANNQV
+2315 FVTDANNQI

-2336 MGDSSWQSGL
+2336 MGDASWQSGL

-2372 IVDPGGVAVKLSAN
+2372 IVDPGGVAVKLLAN

-2429 GEISVSDDK
+2429 GEISVSEDK

-2488 GTDDRTA
+2488 STDDRTA
-2495 IELEVLST
+2495 IELDVLST

-2612 LAIGVSFSAQARWS
+2612 LAIGVSFNAQARWS

-2670 ASDAWALQFGYLDL
+2670 ANDAWALQFGYLDL

-2735 GGIFVWES
+2735 GGIFIWES
-2743 DFNSQWQQQ
+2743 DFSSQWLQQ

-2764 WGLGGQYQLS
+2764 WGLGSQYQLS

-2795 VFIGLEFFF
+2795 VFLGLEFFF

>member
-1 MVDATISQYQTLL
+1 MNSLIRILSLVTLLLLPFVQAKSVTEPGTKAELILVDATISQYQTLL

-32 LNALIAQDK
+32 LNALMAQDK

-47 LITHGKSGEILLA
+47 LITHGQSSEILLA
-60 GHKLAPRELATQLD
+60 GHKLAPRELANQLD

-88 NLAQDPK
+88 NLAQDAK
-95 GQAFVDNL
+95 GKAFVDNL

-117 TGNKR
+117 TGNQR

-136 MAARTLFSGDVRG
+136 ITARTLFSDEVRG

-215 NTMTVDLSGDFSS
+215 NTMTVDLSGDFGS

-286 LVAGRQNHGAV
+286 LVAGLQNHGSV

-350 SQTNGSILQGSSIGV
+350 SQTNGSILQGSSSGV
-365 TLGVAGAFSGNQSPT
+365 TLGVTGAFSGNQSPT

-474 LAPEVTGI
+474 LAPEVTGM

-516 NTGSAAGNIASASA
+516 NAGSAAGNIASVSA

-788 SGYTV
+788 SSYTV
-793 TSSPGGLTASGAG
+793 TSTPGGLTASGAG

-987 SNGTDYSFTVSASN
+987 SNGTDYSFIVSANN

-1010 HSNTVTPKANQTIN
+1010 PSNTVTPKASQSIS
-1024 FNNPGAQSF
+1024 FSNPGAQSF

-1047 TPVFSSNSTGVCTIT
+1047 T
-1062 TTGTL
+1062 
-1067 SFISTGSC
+1067 
-1075 SINADQAGDSSYNAA
+1075 
-1090 LTVIQSFTVNAVVP
+1090 
-1104 GAPIIGTAS
+1104 
-1113 ALDGQAVV
+1113 
-1121 NFSAPASDG
+1121 
-1130 GSAITSY
+1130 
-1137 QVTSSPGGITA
+1137 
-1148 SGANSPIGVAG
+1148 
-1159 LTNGTSY
+1159 
-1166 TFTVQAINAVGTSS
+1166 
-1180 PSAPS
+1180 
-1185 NSVVPKAN
+1185 
-1193 QTISFN
+1193 
-1199 NPGAQD
+1199 
-1205 FGTTPTLAATAS
+1205 
-1217 SGLTPVFSSSTTG
+1217 
-1230 VCTITASG
+1230 
-1238 TLTFVTTGNCS
+1238 
-1249 IDADQPGDGSYNAAP
+1249 
-1264 TVTQG
+1264 
-1269 FTVNAV
+1269 
-1275 VPGAPTSVNAVASD
+1275 
-1289 ASATVSFSAPASTGG
+1289 
-1304 AAISSYTVTSSPGGL
+1304 
-1319 TASGAGSPLIVSG
+1319 
-1332 LSNGT
+1332 
-1337 DYSFTVSANNTA
+1337 
-1349 GSGQASS
+1349 
-1356 PSNTVTPKANQTISF
+1356 
-1371 NNPGAQSFGTTPTL
+1371 
-1385 TATASSGLTPVFSST
+1385 
-1400 TTGVCTITSTGTLA
+1400 
-1414 FVTTGN
+1414 
-1420 CSIDA
+1420 
-1425 DQAGDS
+1425 
-1431 SYNAAPTVT
+1431 
-1440 QSFTVNAVVPGAPT
+1440 
-1454 SVNAVASDASA
+1454 
-1465 TVSFSAPAS
+1465 
-1474 TGGAAISSYTVTS
+1474 
-1487 SPGGITASGAGS
+1487 
-1499 PLTVSGL
+1499 
-1506 SNGTDYSFTVSASNT
+1506 
-1521 AGTGPASSSSN
+1521 
-1532 TVTPKAS
+1532 
-1539 QSISF
+1539 
-1544 NNPGAQ
+1544 
-1550 SFGTTPTLTATAS
+1550 
-1563 SGLAPVFSSNSTGV
+1563 PVFSSNSTGV

-1672 PLTVSGLSNGTD
+1672 PLTVSGLSNGTG
-1684 YSFIVSASNIAGTG
+1684 YSFTVSASNIAGTG
-1698 PTSSPSNTVTPEP
+1698 PASSPSNTVTPEP

-1783 RVSDGALST
+1783 RVTDGALST

-1844 DISASLGTAT
+1844 DISTSLGTAT
-1854 VQGDKLQLTVPEN
+1854 VLGDKLQLTVPEN

-1993 PVLLNGSAPEYPMEI
+1993 PVLLNGSAPDYPMEI

-2039 EFNVFADLSA
+2039 EFNVFADLTA

-2136 ANEFTFDPAAL
+2136 ANEFTFDPAVL

-2246 SLQRLENGIELE
+2246 SLQRLDNGIELE

-2296 QAIPAQAQ
+2296 QAISAQAQ

-2336 MGDSSWQSGL
+2336 MGDASWQSGL

-2429 GEISVSDDK
+2429 GEISVSEDK

-2488 GTDDRTA
+2488 STDDRTA
-2495 IELEVLST
+2495 IELDVLST

-2612 LAIGVSFSAQARWS
+2612 LAIGVSFNAQARWS

-2764 WGLGGQYQLS
+2764 WGLGSQYQLS

>member
-1 MVDATISQYQTLL
+1 MNSLIRILSLVTLLLLPFVQAKSVTEPGTKAELILVDATISQYQTLL

-47 LITHGKSGEILLA
+47 LITHGQSGEILLA

-88 NLAQDPK
+88 NLAQDAK
-95 GQAFVDNL
+95 GKAFVDNL

-131 STSST
+131 STSSAI
-136 MAARTLFSGDVRG
+136 AARTLFSGDVGG

-286 LVAGRQNHGAV
+286 LVAGLQNHGSV

-350 SQTNGSILQGSSIGV
+350 SQTNGSILQGSSSGV
-365 TLGVAGAFSGNQSPT
+365 TLGVTGAFSGNQSPT

-387 SVSQSGG
+387 SVSQSGS

-424 NNGSFNLSGDSLRAN
+424 NNSSFNLSGDSLRAN

-516 NTGSAAGNIASASA
+516 NTGSAAGNIASVSA

-688 TTPTLAATAS
+688 TTPTLTATAS

-732 ADQPGDSSYNAAPT
+732 ADQPGDGSYNAAPT

-793 TSSPGGLTASGAG
+793 TSSPGGITASGAG

-847 QTISFSNPGAQSFGT
+847 QTISFNNPGAQDFGT
-862 TPTLTATASSGLTP
+862 TPTLAATASSGLTP
-876 VFSSSTTGVCTITA
+876 VFSSSTTGVCTITTT
-890 SGTLTFVT
+890 GTLNFISA
-898 TGNCSIDA
+898 GSCSINA
-906 DQPGDSSYNA
+906 DQAGDSSYNA

-933 PTSVNAVASDA
+933 PTSVNALASDA

-1001 TAGTGPASS
+1001 TAGTGPTSS
-1010 HSNTVTPKANQTIN
+1010 PSNTVTPKASQSIS

-1047 TPVFSSNSTGVCTIT
+1047 APVFSSSTTGVCTIT

-1067 SFISTGSC
+1067 NFISAGSC

-1090 LTVIQSFTVNAVVP
+1090 
-1104 GAPIIGTAS
+1104 
-1113 ALDGQAVV
+1113 
-1121 NFSAPASDG
+1121 
-1130 GSAITSY
+1130 
-1137 QVTSSPGGITA
+1137 
-1148 SGANSPIGVAG
+1148 
-1159 LTNGTSY
+1159 
-1166 TFTVQAINAVGTSS
+1166 
-1180 PSAPS
+1180 
-1185 NSVVPKAN
+1185 
-1193 QTISFN
+1193 
-1199 NPGAQD
+1199 
-1205 FGTTPTLAATAS
+1205 
-1217 SGLTPVFSSSTTG
+1217 
-1230 VCTITASG
+1230 
-1238 TLTFVTTGNCS
+1238 
-1249 IDADQPGDGSYNAAP
+1249 P
-1264 TVTQG
+1264 TVTQS

-1275 VPGAPTSVNAVASD
+1275 VPGAPTSVNALASD

-1319 TASGAGSPLIVSG
+1319 TASGAGSPL
-1332 LSNGT
+1332 
-1337 DYSFTVSANNTA
+1337 
-1349 GSGQASS
+1349 
-1356 PSNTVTPKANQTISF
+1356 
-1371 NNPGAQSFGTTPTL
+1371 
-1385 TATASSGLTPVFSST
+1385 
-1400 TTGVCTITSTGTLA
+1400 
-1414 FVTTGN
+1414 
-1420 CSIDA
+1420 
-1425 DQAGDS
+1425 
-1431 SYNAAPTVT
+1431 
-1440 QSFTVNAVVPGAPT
+1440 
-1454 SVNAVASDASA
+1454 
-1465 TVSFSAPAS
+1465 
-1474 TGGAAISSYTVTS
+1474 
-1487 SPGGITASGAGS
+1487 
-1499 PLTVSGL
+1499 TVSGL

-1521 AGTGPASSSSN
+1521 AGTGPTSSPSN

-1625 PMSVSAV
+1625 PTSVSAV
-1632 AADASA
+1632 ASDASA

-1698 PTSSPSNTVTPEP
+1698 PTSSPSNTVTPKASQSISFNNPGAQSFGTTPTLTATASSGLAPVFSSNSTGVCTITTTGTLSFVSAGSCSINADQAGDSGYNAAPTVTQSFTVNAVVPGAPMSVSAVAADASATVSFSAPASTGGAAISSYTVTSSPGGFTASGTGSPLTVSGLSNGTGYSFTVSASNIAGTGPASSPSNTVTPEP

-1783 RVSDGALST
+1783 RVTDGALST

-1810 NHDRITQAF
+1810 NHDRITQDF
-1819 SQENSYLLDVLAND
+1819 SQENIYLLDVLAND

-1844 DISASLGTAT
+1844 DISTSLGTAT
-1854 VQGDKLQLTVPEN
+1854 VLGDKLQLTVPEN

-2039 EFNVFADLSA
+2039 EFNVFADLTA

-2136 ANEFTFDPAAL
+2136 ANEFTFDPATL
-2147 APGIVTLTL
+2147 APGIMTLTL

-2246 SLQRLENGIELE
+2246 SLQRLDNGIELE

-2315 FVTDANNQV
+2315 FVTDANNQI

-2336 MGDSSWQSGL
+2336 MGDARWQSGL

-2372 IVDPGGVAVKLSAN
+2372 IVDPGGVAVKQSTN

-2398 PWNQQHLLDVL
+2398 PWNQQHMLDVL

-2488 GTDDRTA
+2488 STDDRTA
-2495 IELEVLST
+2495 IELDVLST

-2599 LSLRLASLPLLLL
+2599 LSLRLASLRLASLPLLLL
-2612 LAIGVSFSAQARWS
+2612 LAIGVSFNAQARWS

-2633 SHARLSESDINKA
+2633 SHARLSESDINQA

-2670 ASDAWALQFGYLDL
+2670 ANDAWALQFGYLDL

-2724 WRYRDWSFSLN
+2724 WRYHDWSFSLN

-2743 DFNSQWQQQ
+2743 DFSSQWLQQ

-2764 WGLGGQYQLS
+2764 WGLGSQYQLS

>member
-1 MVDATISQYQTLL
+1 MNSLIRILSLVTLLLLPFVQAKSVTEPGTKAELILVDATISQYQTLL

-47 LITHGKSGEILLA
+47 LITHGQSGEILLA

-131 STSST
+131 STSSA

-245 AFVFNNGQWDFY
+245 AFVFNNGLWDFY

-286 LVAGRQNHGAV
+286 LVAGLQNHGSV

-350 SQTNGSILQGSSIGV
+350 SQTNGSILQGSSSGV
-365 TLGVAGAFSGNQSPT
+365 TLGVTGAFSGNQSPT

-474 LAPEVTGI
+474 LAPEVTGM

-516 NTGSAAGNIASASA
+516 NTGSAAGNIASVSA

-698 SGLTPVFSSSTTG
+698 SGLTPVFSSTTTG

-732 ADQPGDSSYNAAPT
+732 ADQAGDGSYNAAPT
-746 VTQSFTVNAVVP
+746 ETQSFTVNAVVP

-812 GLSNGTDYSFTV
+812 GLSNGTDYSFIV
-824 SANNTAGT
+824 SASNTAGT

-847 QTISFSNPGAQSFGT
+847 QSISFSNPGAQDFGT
-862 TPTLTATASSGLTP
+862 TPILTATTSSGLTP
-876 VFSSSTTGVCTITA
+876 VFSSTTTGVCTIT
-890 SGTLTFVT
+890 STGTLAFVT
-898 TGNCSIDA
+898 TGICSIDA
-906 DQPGDSSYNA
+906 DQAGDSSYNA

-1010 HSNTVTPKANQTIN
+1010 
-1024 FNNPGAQSF
+1024 
-1033 GTTPTLTATASSGL
+1033 
-1047 TPVFSSNSTGVCTIT
+1047 
-1062 TTGTL
+1062 
-1067 SFISTGSC
+1067 
-1075 SINADQAGDSSYNAA
+1075 
-1090 LTVIQSFTVNAVVP
+1090 
-1104 GAPIIGTAS
+1104 
-1113 ALDGQAVV
+1113 
-1121 NFSAPASDG
+1121 
-1130 GSAITSY
+1130 
-1137 QVTSSPGGITA
+1137 
-1148 SGANSPIGVAG
+1148 
-1159 LTNGTSY
+1159 
-1166 TFTVQAINAVGTSS
+1166 
-1180 PSAPS
+1180 
-1185 NSVVPKAN
+1185 
-1193 QTISFN
+1193 
-1199 NPGAQD
+1199 
-1205 FGTTPTLAATAS
+1205 
-1217 SGLTPVFSSSTTG
+1217 
-1230 VCTITASG
+1230 
-1238 TLTFVTTGNCS
+1238 
-1249 IDADQPGDGSYNAAP
+1249 
-1264 TVTQG
+1264 
-1269 FTVNAV
+1269 
-1275 VPGAPTSVNAVASD
+1275 
-1289 ASATVSFSAPASTGG
+1289 
-1304 AAISSYTVTSSPGGL
+1304 
-1319 TASGAGSPLIVSG
+1319 
-1332 LSNGT
+1332 
-1337 DYSFTVSANNTA
+1337 
-1349 GSGQASS
+1349 
-1356 PSNTVTPKANQTISF
+1356 PSNTVTPKAN
-1371 NNPGAQSFGTTPTL
+1371 
-1385 TATASSGLTPVFSST
+1385 
-1400 TTGVCTITSTGTLA
+1400 
-1414 FVTTGN
+1414 
-1420 CSIDA
+1420 
-1425 DQAGDS
+1425 
-1431 SYNAAPTVT
+1431 
-1440 QSFTVNAVVPGAPT
+1440 
-1454 SVNAVASDASA
+1454 
-1465 TVSFSAPAS
+1465 
-1474 TGGAAISSYTVTS
+1474 
-1487 SPGGITASGAGS
+1487 
-1499 PLTVSGL
+1499 
-1506 SNGTDYSFTVSASNT
+1506 
-1521 AGTGPASSSSN
+1521 
-1532 TVTPKAS
+1532 

-1550 SFGTTPTLTATAS
+1550 SFGTTPILTATAS
-1563 SGLAPVFSSNSTGV
+1563 SGLAPVFSSSTTGV
-1577 CTITTTGTLNFI
+1577 CTITTTGTLSFI

-1603 SSYNAA
+1603 SGYNAA

-1657 VTSSPGGFTASGTGS
+1657 VTSTPGGLTASGTGS
-1672 PLTVSGLSNGTD
+1672 PLTVSGLSNGTG
-1684 YSFIVSASNIAGTG
+1684 YSFTVSASNIAGTG
-1698 PTSSPSNTVTPEP
+1698 PASSPSNTVTPEP

-1718 SGTPAGSVDQDSY
+1718 SGTPVGSVDQDSY

-1783 RVSDGALST
+1783 RVSDGVLST

-1844 DISASLGTAT
+1844 DISTSLGTAT
-1854 VQGDKLQLTVPEN
+1854 VLGDKLQLTVPEN

-2039 EFNVFADLSA
+2039 EFNVFADLTA

-2136 ANEFTFDPAAL
+2136 ANEFTFDPAVL

-2246 SLQRLENGIELE
+2246 SLQRLDNGIELE

-2315 FVTDANNQV
+2315 FVTDANNQI

-2336 MGDSSWQSGL
+2336 MGDASWQSGL

-2488 GTDDRTA
+2488 STDDRTA
-2495 IELEVLST
+2495 IELDVLST

-2591 LLMAGFRR
+2591 LVMAGFRR

-2612 LAIGVSFSAQARWS
+2612 LAIGVSFNAQARWS

-2633 SHARLSESDINKA
+2633 SHARLSESDINQA
-2646 LPAEVKLT
+2646 LPAEIKLT

-2724 WRYRDWSFSLN
+2724 WRYLDWSFSLN

-2743 DFNSQWQQQ
+2743 DFSSQWLQQ

-2764 WGLGGQYQLS
+2764 WGLGSQYQLS

>member
-1 MVDATISQYQTLL
+1 MNSLIRILSLVTLLLLPFVQAKSVTEPGTKAELILVDATISQYQTLL

-47 LITHGKSGEILLA
+47 LITHGQSGEILLA

-245 AFVFNNGQWDFY
+245 AFVFDNGLWDFY

-286 LVAGRQNHGAV
+286 LVAGLQNHGSV

-350 SQTNGSILQGSSIGV
+350 SQTNGSILQGSSSGV
-365 TLGVAGAFSGNQSPT
+365 TLGVTGAFSGNQSPT

-439 NASTLVGGS
+439 NASTLIGGS

-474 LAPEVTGI
+474 LAPEVTGM

-516 NTGSAAGNIASASA
+516 NTGSAAGNIASVSA

-688 TTPTLAATAS
+688 TTPTL
-698 SGLTPVFSSSTTG
+698 
-711 VCTITASGTLTFVT
+711 
-725 TGNCSID
+725 
-732 ADQPGDSSYNAAPT
+732 
-746 VTQSFTVNAVVP
+746 
-758 GAPTSVNAVASDASA
+758 
-773 TVSFSAPASTGGAAI
+773 
-788 SGYTV
+788 
-793 TSSPGGLTASGAG
+793 
-806 SPLTVS
+806 
-812 GLSNGTDYSFTV
+812 
-824 SANNTAGT
+824 
-832 GPASSP
+832 
-838 SNTVTPKAN
+838 
-847 QTISFSNPGAQSFGT
+847 
-862 TPTLTATASSGLTP
+862 TATASSGLTP
-876 VFSSSTTGVCTITA
+876 VFSSSTTGVCTIT
-890 SGTLTFVT
+890 STGTLTFVT

-906 DQPGDSSYNA
+906 DQAGDGSYNA

-965 VTSSPGGLTASGAGS
+965 VTSSPGGLTTSGAGS

-1010 HSNTVTPKANQTIN
+1010 
-1024 FNNPGAQSF
+1024 
-1033 GTTPTLTATASSGL
+1033 
-1047 TPVFSSNSTGVCTIT
+1047 
-1062 TTGTL
+1062 
-1067 SFISTGSC
+1067 
-1075 SINADQAGDSSYNAA
+1075 
-1090 LTVIQSFTVNAVVP
+1090 
-1104 GAPIIGTAS
+1104 
-1113 ALDGQAVV
+1113 
-1121 NFSAPASDG
+1121 
-1130 GSAITSY
+1130 
-1137 QVTSSPGGITA
+1137 
-1148 SGANSPIGVAG
+1148 
-1159 LTNGTSY
+1159 
-1166 TFTVQAINAVGTSS
+1166 
-1180 PSAPS
+1180 
-1185 NSVVPKAN
+1185 
-1193 QTISFN
+1193 
-1199 NPGAQD
+1199 
-1205 FGTTPTLAATAS
+1205 
-1217 SGLTPVFSSSTTG
+1217 
-1230 VCTITASG
+1230 
-1238 TLTFVTTGNCS
+1238 
-1249 IDADQPGDGSYNAAP
+1249 
-1264 TVTQG
+1264 
-1269 FTVNAV
+1269 
-1275 VPGAPTSVNAVASD
+1275 
-1289 ASATVSFSAPASTGG
+1289 
-1304 AAISSYTVTSSPGGL
+1304 
-1319 TASGAGSPLIVSG
+1319 
-1332 LSNGT
+1332 
-1337 DYSFTVSANNTA
+1337 
-1349 GSGQASS
+1349 

-1371 NNPGAQSFGTTPTL
+1371 NNPGAQSFGSAPTL
-1385 TATASSGLTPVFSST
+1385 TAPASSGLTPVFSSNS
-1400 TTGVCTITSTGTLA
+1400 TGVCTITASGTLT
-1414 FVTTGN
+1414 FVTTGI

-1521 AGTGPASSSSN
+1521 AGTGPASSLSN
-1532 TVTPKAS
+1532 TVTPKAN

-1577 CTITTTGTLNFI
+1577 CTITTTGTLSFV

-1603 SSYNAA
+1603 SGYNAA

-1657 VTSSPGGFTASGTGS
+1657 VTSSPGGLTASGTGS
-1672 PLTVSGLSNGTD
+1672 PLTVSGLSNGTG
-1684 YSFIVSASNIAGTG
+1684 YSFTVSASNTAGTG
-1698 PTSSPSNTVTPEP
+1698 PASSPSNTVTPEP

-1819 SQENSYLLDVLAND
+1819 SQENIYLLDVLAND

-1844 DISASLGTAT
+1844 DISTSLGTAT
-1854 VQGDKLQLTVPEN
+1854 VLGDKLQLTVPEN

-1900 PVINIPADVTAN
+1900 PVINIPSDVTAN

-2024 ASGSLLLSQGMSTSL
+2024 ASGSLLLNQGMSTSL
-2039 EFNVFADLSA
+2039 EFNVFADLTA

-2136 ANEFTFDPAAL
+2136 ANEFTFDPATL
-2147 APGIVTLTL
+2147 APGIMTLTL

-2246 SLQRLENGIELE
+2246 SLQRLDNGIELE

-2315 FVTDANNQV
+2315 FVTDANNQI

-2336 MGDSSWQSGL
+2336 MGDARWQSGL

-2372 IVDPGGVAVKLSAN
+2372 IVDPGGVAVKQSTN

-2398 PWNQQHLLDVL
+2398 PWNQQHMLDVL

-2429 GEISVSDDK
+2429 GEISVSEDK

-2488 GTDDRTA
+2488 STNDRTT
-2495 IELEVLST
+2495 IELDVLSA

-2612 LAIGVSFSAQARWS
+2612 LAIGVSFNAQARWS

-2724 WRYRDWSFSLN
+2724 WRYHDWSFSLN
-2735 GGIFVWES
+2735 GGIFIWES
-2743 DFNSQWQQQ
+2743 NFSSQWQQQ

-2795 VFIGLEFFF
+2795 VFLGLEFFF

>member
-32 LNALIAQDK
+32 LNALMAQDK

-47 LITHGKSGEILLA
+47 LITHGQSSEILLA
-60 GHKLAPRELATQLD
+60 GHKLAPRELANQLD

-88 NLAQDPK
+88 NLAQDAK
-95 GQAFVDNL
+95 GKAFVDNL

-117 TGNKR
+117 TGNQR

-136 MAARTLFSGDVRG
+136 MAARTLFSDEVRG

-245 AFVFNNGQWDFY
+245 AFIFNNGQWDFY

-262 TGIGVADMGGN
+262 AGIGVADMGGN

-286 LVAGRQNHGAV
+286 LVAGLQNHGSV

-350 SQTNGSILQGSSIGV
+350 SQTNGSILQGSSSGV
-365 TLGVAGAFSGNQSPT
+365 TLGVTGAFTGNQSPT

-516 NTGSAAGNIASASA
+516 NTGSAAGNIASVSA

-688 TTPTLAATAS
+688 TTPTL
-698 SGLTPVFSSSTTG
+698 
-711 VCTITASGTLTFVT
+711 
-725 TGNCSID
+725 
-732 ADQPGDSSYNAAPT
+732 
-746 VTQSFTVNAVVP
+746 
-758 GAPTSVNAVASDASA
+758 
-773 TVSFSAPASTGGAAI
+773 
-788 SGYTV
+788 
-793 TSSPGGLTASGAG
+793 
-806 SPLTVS
+806 
-812 GLSNGTDYSFTV
+812 
-824 SANNTAGT
+824 
-832 GPASSP
+832 
-838 SNTVTPKAN
+838 
-847 QTISFSNPGAQSFGT
+847 
-862 TPTLTATASSGLTP
+862 TATASSGLTP

-906 DQPGDSSYNA
+906 DQAGDGSYNA

-965 VTSSPGGLTASGAGS
+965 VTSSPGGLTANGAGS

-987 SNGTDYSFTVSASN
+987 SNGTDYSFTVSANN

-1010 HSNTVTPKANQTIN
+1010 PSNTVTPKANQTIS

-1033 GTTPTLTATASSGL
+1033 GSAPTLTATASSGL

-1067 SFISTGSC
+1067 SF
-1075 SINADQAGDSSYNAA
+1075 
-1090 LTVIQSFTVNAVVP
+1090 V
-1104 GAPIIGTAS
+1104 
-1113 ALDGQAVV
+1113 
-1121 NFSAPASDG
+1121 
-1130 GSAITSY
+1130 
-1137 QVTSSPGGITA
+1137 
-1148 SGANSPIGVAG
+1148 
-1159 LTNGTSY
+1159 
-1166 TFTVQAINAVGTSS
+1166 
-1180 PSAPS
+1180 
-1185 NSVVPKAN
+1185 
-1193 QTISFN
+1193 
-1199 NPGAQD
+1199 
-1205 FGTTPTLAATAS
+1205 
-1217 SGLTPVFSSSTTG
+1217 
-1230 VCTITASG
+1230 
-1238 TLTFVTTGNCS
+1238 
-1249 IDADQPGDGSYNAAP
+1249 
-1264 TVTQG
+1264 
-1269 FTVNAV
+1269 
-1275 VPGAPTSVNAVASD
+1275 
-1289 ASATVSFSAPASTGG
+1289 
-1304 AAISSYTVTSSPGGL
+1304 
-1319 TASGAGSPLIVSG
+1319 
-1332 LSNGT
+1332 
-1337 DYSFTVSANNTA
+1337 
-1349 GSGQASS
+1349 
-1356 PSNTVTPKANQTISF
+1356 
-1371 NNPGAQSFGTTPTL
+1371 
-1385 TATASSGLTPVFSST
+1385 
-1400 TTGVCTITSTGTLA
+1400 
-1414 FVTTGN
+1414 
-1420 CSIDA
+1420 
-1425 DQAGDS
+1425 
-1431 SYNAAPTVT
+1431 
-1440 QSFTVNAVVPGAPT
+1440 
-1454 SVNAVASDASA
+1454 
-1465 TVSFSAPAS
+1465 
-1474 TGGAAISSYTVTS
+1474 
-1487 SPGGITASGAGS
+1487 
-1499 PLTVSGL
+1499 
-1506 SNGTDYSFTVSASNT
+1506 
-1521 AGTGPASSSSN
+1521 
-1532 TVTPKAS
+1532 
-1539 QSISF
+1539 
-1544 NNPGAQ
+1544 
-1550 SFGTTPTLTATAS
+1550 
-1563 SGLAPVFSSNSTGV
+1563 
-1577 CTITTTGTLNFI
+1577 

-1603 SSYNAA
+1603 SGYNAA

-1638 TVSFSAPASTGGAA
+1638 TVSFSAPASTGGVA

-1672 PLTVSGLSNGTD
+1672 PLTVSGLSNGTG
-1684 YSFIVSASNIAGTG
+1684 YSFTVSASNIAGTG
-1698 PTSSPSNTVTPEP
+1698 PASSPSNTVTPEP

-1844 DISASLGTAT
+1844 DISTSLGTAT
-1854 VQGDKLQLTVPEN
+1854 VLGDKLQLTVPEN

-1941 GFPFFAPGQHLAY
+1941 GFPFFASGQHLAY

-1979 GASKTVANFTRVQV
+1979 GTSKTVANFTQVQV

-2039 EFNVFADLSA
+2039 EFNVFADLTA

-2136 ANEFTFDPAAL
+2136 ANEFTFDPAVL

-2246 SLQRLENGIELE
+2246 SLQRLDNGIELE

-2336 MGDSSWQSGL
+2336 MGDASWQSGL

-2438 LSLMYTPPEDF
+2438 LSLMYTPPENF

-2488 GTDDRTA
+2488 STDDRTA
-2495 IELEVLST
+2495 IELDVLST

-2537 TGFAG
+2537 IGFAG

-2612 LAIGVSFSAQARWS
+2612 LAIGVSFNAQARWS

-2724 WRYRDWSFSLN
+2724 WRYHDWSFSLN
-2735 GGIFVWES
+2735 GGIFIWES
-2743 DFNSQWQQQ
+2743 DFSSQWLQQ

-2764 WGLGGQYQLS
+2764 WGLGSQYQLS

-2783 RRYMLDRNQVDG
+2783 HRYMLDRNQVDG

>member
-1 MVDATISQYQTLL
+1 MNSLIRILSLVTLLLLPFVQAKSVTEPGTKAELILVDATISQYQTLL

-47 LITHGKSGEILLA
+47 LITHGQSGEILLA

-88 NLAQDPK
+88 NLAQDAK
-95 GQAFVDNL
+95 GKAFVDNL

-131 STSST
+131 STSSAI
-136 MAARTLFSGDVRG
+136 AARTLFSGDVGG

-286 LVAGRQNHGAV
+286 LVAGLQNHGSV

-350 SQTNGSILQGSSIGV
+350 SQTNGSILQGSSSGV
-365 TLGVAGAFSGNQSPT
+365 TLGVTGAFSGNQSPT

-387 SVSQSGG
+387 SVSQSGS

-424 NNGSFNLSGDSLRAN
+424 NNSSFNLSGDSLRAN

-516 NTGSAAGNIASASA
+516 NTGSAAGNIASVSA

-688 TTPTLAATAS
+688 TTPTLTATASSGLTPVFSSSTTGVCTITASGTLTFVTTGNCSIDADQPGDGSYNAAPTVTQSFTVNAVVPGAPTSVNAVASDASATVSFSAPASTGGAAISGYTVTSSPGGITASGAGSPLTVSGLSNGTDYSFTVSANNTAGTGPASSPSNTVTPKANQTISFNNPGAQDFGTTPTLAATAS

-746 VTQSFTVNAVVP
+746 VTQGFTVNAVVP

-812 GLSNGTDYSFTV
+812 GLSNGTDYSFIV
-824 SANNTAGT
+824 SASNTAGT

-838 SNTVTPKAN
+838 SNTVTPKAS
-847 QTISFSNPGAQSFGT
+847 QSISFSNPGAQSFGT
-862 TPTLTATASSGLTP
+862 A
-876 VFSSSTTGVCTITA
+876 
-890 SGTLTFVT
+890 
-898 TGNCSIDA
+898 
-906 DQPGDSSYNA
+906 
-916 APTVTQS
+916 
-923 FTVNAVVPGA
+923 
-933 PTSVNAVASDA
+933 
-944 SATVSFSA
+944 
-952 PASTGGAAISSYT
+952 
-965 VTSSPGGLTASGAGS
+965 
-980 PLTVSGL
+980 
-987 SNGTDYSFTVSASN
+987 
-1001 TAGTGPASS
+1001 
-1010 HSNTVTPKANQTIN
+1010 
-1024 FNNPGAQSF
+1024 
-1033 GTTPTLTATASSGL
+1033 
-1047 TPVFSSNSTGVCTIT
+1047 
-1062 TTGTL
+1062 
-1067 SFISTGSC
+1067 
-1075 SINADQAGDSSYNAA
+1075 
-1090 LTVIQSFTVNAVVP
+1090 
-1104 GAPIIGTAS
+1104 
-1113 ALDGQAVV
+1113 
-1121 NFSAPASDG
+1121 
-1130 GSAITSY
+1130 
-1137 QVTSSPGGITA
+1137 
-1148 SGANSPIGVAG
+1148 
-1159 LTNGTSY
+1159 
-1166 TFTVQAINAVGTSS
+1166 
-1180 PSAPS
+1180 
-1185 NSVVPKAN
+1185 
-1193 QTISFN
+1193 
-1199 NPGAQD
+1199 
-1205 FGTTPTLAATAS
+1205 
-1217 SGLTPVFSSSTTG
+1217 
-1230 VCTITASG
+1230 
-1238 TLTFVTTGNCS
+1238 
-1249 IDADQPGDGSYNAAP
+1249 
-1264 TVTQG
+1264 
-1269 FTVNAV
+1269 
-1275 VPGAPTSVNAVASD
+1275 
-1289 ASATVSFSAPASTGG
+1289 
-1304 AAISSYTVTSSPGGL
+1304 
-1319 TASGAGSPLIVSG
+1319 
-1332 LSNGT
+1332 
-1337 DYSFTVSANNTA
+1337 
-1349 GSGQASS
+1349 
-1356 PSNTVTPKANQTISF
+1356 
-1371 NNPGAQSFGTTPTL
+1371 
-1385 TATASSGLTPVFSST
+1385 
-1400 TTGVCTITSTGTLA
+1400 
-1414 FVTTGN
+1414 
-1420 CSIDA
+1420 
-1425 DQAGDS
+1425 
-1431 SYNAAPTVT
+1431 
-1440 QSFTVNAVVPGAPT
+1440 
-1454 SVNAVASDASA
+1454 
-1465 TVSFSAPAS
+1465 
-1474 TGGAAISSYTVTS
+1474 
-1487 SPGGITASGAGS
+1487 
-1499 PLTVSGL
+1499 
-1506 SNGTDYSFTVSASNT
+1506 
-1521 AGTGPASSSSN
+1521 
-1532 TVTPKAS
+1532 
-1539 QSISF
+1539 
-1544 NNPGAQ
+1544 
-1550 SFGTTPTLTATAS
+1550 PTLTATAS

-1577 CTITTTGTLNFI
+1577 CTITTTGTLSFV

-1603 SSYNAA
+1603 SGYNAA

-1638 TVSFSAPASTGGAA
+1638 TVSFSAPASTGGVA

-1672 PLTVSGLSNGTD
+1672 PLTVSGLSNGTG
-1684 YSFIVSASNIAGTG
+1684 YSFTVSASNIAGTG
-1698 PTSSPSNTVTPEP
+1698 PASSPSNTVTPEP

-1810 NHDRITQAF
+1810 NHDRIAQAF

-1844 DISASLGTAT
+1844 DISTSLGTAT
-1854 VQGDKLQLTVPEN
+1854 VLGDKLQLTVPEN

-1880 GEFYDSAKVSFSI
+1880 GEFYDSAKVSFNI

-1979 GASKTVANFTRVQV
+1979 GASKTVANFTQVQV

-2039 EFNVFADLSA
+2039 EFNVFADLTA

-2085 LSASQQGEMR
+2085 LSASQQGEIR

-2136 ANEFTFDPAAL
+2136 ANEFTFDPATL

-2246 SLQRLENGIELE
+2246 SLQRLDNGIELE

-2315 FVTDANNQV
+2315 FVTDANNQI

-2336 MGDSSWQSGL
+2336 MGDASWQSGL

-2495 IELEVLST
+2495 IELDVLST

-2612 LAIGVSFSAQARWS
+2612 LAIGVSFNAQARWS

-2670 ASDAWALQFGYLDL
+2670 ANDAWALQFGYLDL

-2717 AGAEYRF
+2717 AGAEYRL

-2735 GGIFVWES
+2735 GGIFIWES
-2743 DFNSQWQQQ
+2743 DFSSQWLQQ

>member
-1 MVDATISQYQTLL
+1 MNSLIRILSLVTLLLLPFVQAKSVTEPGTKAELILVDATISQYQTLL

-286 LVAGRQNHGAV
+286 LVAGLQNHGSV

-350 SQTNGSILQGSSIGV
+350 SQTNGSILQGSSSGV
-365 TLGVAGAFSGNQSPT
+365 TLGVTGAFSGNQSPT

-474 LAPEVTGI
+474 LAPEVTGM

-516 NTGSAAGNIASASA
+516 NTGSAAGNIASVSA

-688 TTPTLAATAS
+688 TTPTLTATAS

-711 VCTITASGTLTFVT
+711 VCTISASGTLTFVT

-824 SANNTAGT
+824 SASNTAGT

-847 QTISFSNPGAQSFGT
+847 QSISFNNPGAQSFGT

-933 PTSVNAVASDA
+933 PTSVS
-944 SATVSFSA
+944 
-952 PASTGGAAISSYT
+952 
-965 VTSSPGGLTASGAGS
+965 
-980 PLTVSGL
+980 
-987 SNGTDYSFTVSASN
+987 
-1001 TAGTGPASS
+1001 
-1010 HSNTVTPKANQTIN
+1010 
-1024 FNNPGAQSF
+1024 
-1033 GTTPTLTATASSGL
+1033 
-1047 TPVFSSNSTGVCTIT
+1047 
-1062 TTGTL
+1062 
-1067 SFISTGSC
+1067 
-1075 SINADQAGDSSYNAA
+1075 
-1090 LTVIQSFTVNAVVP
+1090 
-1104 GAPIIGTAS
+1104 
-1113 ALDGQAVV
+1113 
-1121 NFSAPASDG
+1121 
-1130 GSAITSY
+1130 
-1137 QVTSSPGGITA
+1137 
-1148 SGANSPIGVAG
+1148 
-1159 LTNGTSY
+1159 
-1166 TFTVQAINAVGTSS
+1166 
-1180 PSAPS
+1180 
-1185 NSVVPKAN
+1185 
-1193 QTISFN
+1193 
-1199 NPGAQD
+1199 
-1205 FGTTPTLAATAS
+1205 
-1217 SGLTPVFSSSTTG
+1217 
-1230 VCTITASG
+1230 
-1238 TLTFVTTGNCS
+1238 
-1249 IDADQPGDGSYNAAP
+1249 
-1264 TVTQG
+1264 
-1269 FTVNAV
+1269 
-1275 VPGAPTSVNAVASD
+1275 
-1289 ASATVSFSAPASTGG
+1289 
-1304 AAISSYTVTSSPGGL
+1304 
-1319 TASGAGSPLIVSG
+1319 
-1332 LSNGT
+1332 
-1337 DYSFTVSANNTA
+1337 
-1349 GSGQASS
+1349 
-1356 PSNTVTPKANQTISF
+1356 
-1371 NNPGAQSFGTTPTL
+1371 
-1385 TATASSGLTPVFSST
+1385 
-1400 TTGVCTITSTGTLA
+1400 
-1414 FVTTGN
+1414 
-1420 CSIDA
+1420 
-1425 DQAGDS
+1425 
-1431 SYNAAPTVT
+1431 
-1440 QSFTVNAVVPGAPT
+1440 
-1454 SVNAVASDASA
+1454 AVASDASA

-1521 AGTGPASSSSN
+1521 AGTGPASSPSN
-1532 TVTPKAS
+1532 TVTPKAN

-1544 NNPGAQ
+1544 SNPGAQ
-1550 SFGTTPTLTATAS
+1550 DFGSTPTLAATAS
-1563 SGLAPVFSSNSTGV
+1563 SGLTPVFSSSTTGV
-1577 CTITTTGTLNFI
+1577 CTITTTGTLSFV

-1603 SSYNAA
+1603 SGYNAA

-1625 PMSVSAV
+1625 PMSVNAV
-1632 AADASA
+1632 ASDASA

-1657 VTSSPGGFTASGTGS
+1657 VTSSPGGLTASGTGS
-1672 PLTVSGLSNGTD
+1672 PLTVSGLSNGTG
-1684 YSFIVSASNIAGTG
+1684 YSFTVSASNIAGTG
-1698 PTSSPSNTVTPEP
+1698 PASSPSNTVTPEP

-1739 DPDQDPLTF
+1739 DPDQDPLKF

-1783 RVSDGALST
+1783 RVTDGALST

-1844 DISASLGTAT
+1844 DISTSLGSAT
-1854 VQGDKLQLTVPEN
+1854 VLGDKLQLTLPEN

-1900 PVINIPADVTAN
+1900 PVINIPTDVTAN

-1979 GASKTVANFTRVQV
+1979 GASKTVANFTQVQV

-2015 AIAGQDHDL
+2015 AIAGQDHNL

-2039 EFNVFADLSA
+2039 EFNVFADLTA

-2136 ANEFTFDPAAL
+2136 ANEFTFDPATL
-2147 APGIVTLTL
+2147 APGIMTLTL

-2246 SLQRLENGIELE
+2246 SLQRLDNGIELE

-2315 FVTDANNQV
+2315 FVTDANNQI

-2336 MGDSSWQSGL
+2336 MGDASWQSGL

-2495 IELEVLST
+2495 IELDVLST

-2591 LLMAGFRR
+2591 LVMAGFRR

-2612 LAIGVSFSAQARWS
+2612 LAIGVSFNAQARWS

-2633 SHARLSESDINKA
+2633 SHARLSESDINQA
-2646 LPAEVKLT
+2646 LPAEIKLT

-2724 WRYRDWSFSLN
+2724 WRYLDWSFSLN

-2743 DFNSQWQQQ
+2743 DFSSQWQQQ

-2795 VFIGLEFFF
+2795 VFLGLEFFF

>member
-47 LITHGKSGEILLA
+47 LITHGQSGEILLA

-131 STSST
+131 STSSA

-245 AFVFNNGQWDFY
+245 AFVFNNGLWDFY

-286 LVAGRQNHGAV
+286 LVAGLQNHGSV

-350 SQTNGSILQGSSIGV
+350 SQTNGSILQGSSSGV
-365 TLGVAGAFSGNQSPT
+365 TLGVTGAFSGNQSPT

-474 LAPEVTGI
+474 LAPEVTGM

-516 NTGSAAGNIASASA
+516 NTGSAAGNIASVSA

-698 SGLTPVFSSSTTG
+698 SGLTPVFSSTTTG

-732 ADQPGDSSYNAAPT
+732 ADQA
-746 VTQSFTVNAVVP
+746 
-758 GAPTSVNAVASDASA
+758 
-773 TVSFSAPASTGGAAI
+773 
-788 SGYTV
+788 
-793 TSSPGGLTASGAG
+793 
-806 SPLTVS
+806 
-812 GLSNGTDYSFTV
+812 
-824 SANNTAGT
+824 
-832 GPASSP
+832 
-838 SNTVTPKAN
+838 
-847 QTISFSNPGAQSFGT
+847 
-862 TPTLTATASSGLTP
+862 
-876 VFSSSTTGVCTITA
+876 
-890 SGTLTFVT
+890 
-898 TGNCSIDA
+898 
-906 DQPGDSSYNA
+906 
-916 APTVTQS
+916 
-923 FTVNAVVPGA
+923 
-933 PTSVNAVASDA
+933 
-944 SATVSFSA
+944 
-952 PASTGGAAISSYT
+952 
-965 VTSSPGGLTASGAGS
+965 
-980 PLTVSGL
+980 
-987 SNGTDYSFTVSASN
+987 
-1001 TAGTGPASS
+1001 
-1010 HSNTVTPKANQTIN
+1010 
-1024 FNNPGAQSF
+1024 
-1033 GTTPTLTATASSGL
+1033 
-1047 TPVFSSNSTGVCTIT
+1047 
-1062 TTGTL
+1062 
-1067 SFISTGSC
+1067 
-1075 SINADQAGDSSYNAA
+1075 
-1090 LTVIQSFTVNAVVP
+1090 
-1104 GAPIIGTAS
+1104 
-1113 ALDGQAVV
+1113 
-1121 NFSAPASDG
+1121 
-1130 GSAITSY
+1130 
-1137 QVTSSPGGITA
+1137 
-1148 SGANSPIGVAG
+1148 
-1159 LTNGTSY
+1159 
-1166 TFTVQAINAVGTSS
+1166 
-1180 PSAPS
+1180 
-1185 NSVVPKAN
+1185 
-1193 QTISFN
+1193 
-1199 NPGAQD
+1199 
-1205 FGTTPTLAATAS
+1205 
-1217 SGLTPVFSSSTTG
+1217 
-1230 VCTITASG
+1230 
-1238 TLTFVTTGNCS
+1238 
-1249 IDADQPGDGSYNAAP
+1249 GDGSYNAAP
-1264 TVTQG
+1264 TE
-1269 FTVNAV
+1269 
-1275 VPGAPTSVNAVASD
+1275 
-1289 ASATVSFSAPASTGG
+1289 
-1304 AAISSYTVTSSPGGL
+1304 
-1319 TASGAGSPLIVSG
+1319 
-1332 LSNGT
+1332 
-1337 DYSFTVSANNTA
+1337 
-1349 GSGQASS
+1349 
-1356 PSNTVTPKANQTISF
+1356 
-1371 NNPGAQSFGTTPTL
+1371 
-1385 TATASSGLTPVFSST
+1385 
-1400 TTGVCTITSTGTLA
+1400 
-1414 FVTTGN
+1414 
-1420 CSIDA
+1420 
-1425 DQAGDS
+1425 
-1431 SYNAAPTVT
+1431 T

-1487 SPGGITASGAGS
+1487 SPGGITANGAGS

-1521 AGTGPASSSSN
+1521 AGTGPASSPSN
-1532 TVTPKAS
+1532 TVTPKAN

-1550 SFGTTPTLTATAS
+1550 SFGTTPILTATAS
-1563 SGLAPVFSSNSTGV
+1563 SGLAPVFSSSTTGV
-1577 CTITTTGTLNFI
+1577 CTITTTGTLSFI

-1603 SSYNAA
+1603 SGYNAA

-1657 VTSSPGGFTASGTGS
+1657 VTSTPGGLTASGTGS
-1672 PLTVSGLSNGTD
+1672 PLTVSGLSNGTG
-1684 YSFIVSASNIAGTG
+1684 YSFTVSASNIAGTG
-1698 PTSSPSNTVTPEP
+1698 PASSPSNTVTPEP

-1718 SGTPAGSVDQDSY
+1718 SGTPVGSVDQDSY

-1783 RVSDGALST
+1783 RVSDGVLST

-1844 DISASLGTAT
+1844 DISTSLGTAT
-1854 VQGDKLQLTVPEN
+1854 VLGDKLQLTVPEN

-2039 EFNVFADLSA
+2039 EFNVFADLTA

-2136 ANEFTFDPAAL
+2136 ANEFTFDPAVL

-2246 SLQRLENGIELE
+2246 SLQRLDNGIELE

-2315 FVTDANNQV
+2315 FVTDANNQI

-2336 MGDSSWQSGL
+2336 MGDASWQSGL

-2488 GTDDRTA
+2488 STDDRTA
-2495 IELEVLST
+2495 IELDVLST

-2591 LLMAGFRR
+2591 LVMAGFRR

-2612 LAIGVSFSAQARWS
+2612 LAIGVSFNAQARWS

-2633 SHARLSESDINKA
+2633 SHARLSESDINQA
-2646 LPAEVKLT
+2646 LPAEIKLT

-2724 WRYRDWSFSLN
+2724 WRYLDWSFSLN

-2743 DFNSQWQQQ
+2743 DFSSQWLQQ

-2764 WGLGGQYQLS
+2764 WGLGSQYQLS

>member
-1 MVDATISQYQTLL
+1 MNSLIRILSLVTLLLLPFVQAKSVTEPGTKAELILVDATISQYQTLL

-32 LNALIAQDK
+32 LNALMAQDK

-47 LITHGKSGEILLA
+47 LITHGQSGEILLA

-245 AFVFNNGQWDFY
+245 AFIFNNGQWDFY

-365 TLGVAGAFSGNQSPT
+365 TLGVTGAFSGNQSPT

-516 NTGSAAGNIASASA
+516 NTGSAAGNIASVSA

-788 SGYTV
+788 SSYTV
-793 TSSPGGLTASGAG
+793 TSSPGGFTASGTA

-812 GLSNGTDYSFTV
+812 GLSNGTNYSFIV
-824 SANNTAGT
+824 SASNIAGT

-847 QTISFSNPGAQSFGT
+847 QTISFNNPGAQSFGT
-862 TPTLTATASSGLTP
+862 TPTLAATASSGLTP
-876 VFSSSTTGVCTITA
+876 VFSSTTTGVCTITA

-906 DQPGDSSYNA
+906 DQAGDGSYNA

-933 PTSVNAVASDA
+933 PTSVSAVAADA

-1001 TAGTGPASS
+1001 TAGTGP
-1010 HSNTVTPKANQTIN
+1010 
-1024 FNNPGAQSF
+1024 
-1033 GTTPTLTATASSGL
+1033 
-1047 TPVFSSNSTGVCTIT
+1047 
-1062 TTGTL
+1062 
-1067 SFISTGSC
+1067 
-1075 SINADQAGDSSYNAA
+1075 
-1090 LTVIQSFTVNAVVP
+1090 
-1104 GAPIIGTAS
+1104 
-1113 ALDGQAVV
+1113 
-1121 NFSAPASDG
+1121 
-1130 GSAITSY
+1130 
-1137 QVTSSPGGITA
+1137 TSSP
-1148 SGANSPIGVAG
+1148 
-1159 LTNGTSY
+1159 
-1166 TFTVQAINAVGTSS
+1166 
-1180 PSAPS
+1180 
-1185 NSVVPKAN
+1185 
-1193 QTISFN
+1193 
-1199 NPGAQD
+1199 
-1205 FGTTPTLAATAS
+1205 
-1217 SGLTPVFSSSTTG
+1217 
-1230 VCTITASG
+1230 
-1238 TLTFVTTGNCS
+1238 
-1249 IDADQPGDGSYNAAP
+1249 
-1264 TVTQG
+1264 
-1269 FTVNAV
+1269 
-1275 VPGAPTSVNAVASD
+1275 
-1289 ASATVSFSAPASTGG
+1289 
-1304 AAISSYTVTSSPGGL
+1304 
-1319 TASGAGSPLIVSG
+1319 
-1332 LSNGT
+1332 
-1337 DYSFTVSANNTA
+1337 
-1349 GSGQASS
+1349 
-1356 PSNTVTPKANQTISF
+1356 
-1371 NNPGAQSFGTTPTL
+1371 
-1385 TATASSGLTPVFSST
+1385 
-1400 TTGVCTITSTGTLA
+1400 
-1414 FVTTGN
+1414 
-1420 CSIDA
+1420 
-1425 DQAGDS
+1425 
-1431 SYNAAPTVT
+1431 
-1440 QSFTVNAVVPGAPT
+1440 
-1454 SVNAVASDASA
+1454 
-1465 TVSFSAPAS
+1465 
-1474 TGGAAISSYTVTS
+1474 
-1487 SPGGITASGAGS
+1487 
-1499 PLTVSGL
+1499 
-1506 SNGTDYSFTVSASNT
+1506 
-1521 AGTGPASSSSN
+1521 SN

-1625 PMSVSAV
+1625 PTSVSAV
-1632 AADASA
+1632 ASDASA

-1657 VTSSPGGFTASGTGS
+1657 VTSSPGGLTASGTTS
-1672 PLTVSGLSNGTD
+1672 PLTVSGLSNGTG
-1684 YSFIVSASNIAGTG
+1684 YSFTVSASNIAGTG
-1698 PTSSPSNTVTPEP
+1698 PASSPSNTVTPEP

-1783 RVSDGALST
+1783 RVTDGALST

-1854 VQGDKLQLTVPEN
+1854 VLGDKLQLTVPEN

-2136 ANEFTFDPAAL
+2136 ANEFTFDPAML
-2147 APGIVTLTL
+2147 APGIMTLTL

-2246 SLQRLENGIELE
+2246 SLQRLDNGIELE

-2315 FVTDANNQV
+2315 FVTDANNQI

-2336 MGDSSWQSGL
+2336 MGDASWQSGL

-2488 GTDDRTA
+2488 STDDRTA
-2495 IELEVLST
+2495 IELDVLST

-2612 LAIGVSFSAQARWS
+2612 LAIGVSFNAQARWS

-2724 WRYRDWSFSLN
+2724 WRYHDWSFSLN
-2735 GGIFVWES
+2735 GGIFIWES
-2743 DFNSQWQQQ
+2743 DFSSQWLQQ

-2764 WGLGGQYQLS
+2764 WGLGSQYQLS

-2795 VFIGLEFFF
+2795 VFLGLEFFF

>member
-1 MVDATISQYQTLL
+1 MNSLIRILSLVTLLLLPFVQAKSVTEPGTKAELILVDATISQYQTLL

-32 LNALIAQDK
+32 LNALMAQDK

-47 LITHGKSGEILLA
+47 LITHGQSSEILLA
-60 GHKLAPRELATQLD
+60 GHKLAPRELANQLD

-88 NLAQDPK
+88 NLAQDAK
-95 GQAFVDNL
+95 GKAFVDNL

-117 TGNKR
+117 TGNQR

-136 MAARTLFSGDVRG
+136 MAAKTLFSDEVRG

-286 LVAGRQNHGAV
+286 LVAGLQNHGSV

-350 SQTNGSILQGSSIGV
+350 SQTNGSILQGSSSGV
-365 TLGVAGAFSGNQSPT
+365 TLGVTGAFSGNQSPT

-474 LAPEVTGI
+474 LAPEVTSM

-516 NTGSAAGNIASASA
+516 NAGSAAGNIASVSA

-580 VPTVPGAPII
+580 VPTVPDAPII

-987 SNGTDYSFTVSASN
+987 SNGTDYSFIVSANN

-1010 HSNTVTPKANQTIN
+1010 PSNTVTPKASQSIS
-1024 FNNPGAQSF
+1024 FSNPGAQSF

-1047 TPVFSSNSTGVCTIT
+1047 T
-1062 TTGTL
+1062 
-1067 SFISTGSC
+1067 
-1075 SINADQAGDSSYNAA
+1075 
-1090 LTVIQSFTVNAVVP
+1090 
-1104 GAPIIGTAS
+1104 
-1113 ALDGQAVV
+1113 
-1121 NFSAPASDG
+1121 
-1130 GSAITSY
+1130 
-1137 QVTSSPGGITA
+1137 
-1148 SGANSPIGVAG
+1148 
-1159 LTNGTSY
+1159 
-1166 TFTVQAINAVGTSS
+1166 
-1180 PSAPS
+1180 
-1185 NSVVPKAN
+1185 
-1193 QTISFN
+1193 
-1199 NPGAQD
+1199 
-1205 FGTTPTLAATAS
+1205 
-1217 SGLTPVFSSSTTG
+1217 
-1230 VCTITASG
+1230 
-1238 TLTFVTTGNCS
+1238 
-1249 IDADQPGDGSYNAAP
+1249 
-1264 TVTQG
+1264 
-1269 FTVNAV
+1269 
-1275 VPGAPTSVNAVASD
+1275 
-1289 ASATVSFSAPASTGG
+1289 
-1304 AAISSYTVTSSPGGL
+1304 
-1319 TASGAGSPLIVSG
+1319 
-1332 LSNGT
+1332 
-1337 DYSFTVSANNTA
+1337 
-1349 GSGQASS
+1349 
-1356 PSNTVTPKANQTISF
+1356 
-1371 NNPGAQSFGTTPTL
+1371 
-1385 TATASSGLTPVFSST
+1385 
-1400 TTGVCTITSTGTLA
+1400 
-1414 FVTTGN
+1414 
-1420 CSIDA
+1420 
-1425 DQAGDS
+1425 
-1431 SYNAAPTVT
+1431 
-1440 QSFTVNAVVPGAPT
+1440 
-1454 SVNAVASDASA
+1454 
-1465 TVSFSAPAS
+1465 
-1474 TGGAAISSYTVTS
+1474 
-1487 SPGGITASGAGS
+1487 
-1499 PLTVSGL
+1499 
-1506 SNGTDYSFTVSASNT
+1506 
-1521 AGTGPASSSSN
+1521 
-1532 TVTPKAS
+1532 
-1539 QSISF
+1539 
-1544 NNPGAQ
+1544 
-1550 SFGTTPTLTATAS
+1550 
-1563 SGLAPVFSSNSTGV
+1563 PVFSSNSTGV

-1684 YSFIVSASNIAGTG
+1684 YSFTVSASNTAGTGPTSSPSNTVTPKASQSISFNNPGAQSFGTTPTLTATASSGLAPVFSSNSTGVCTITTTGTLNFISAGSCSINADQAGDSSYNAAPTVTQSFTVNAVVPGAPTSVSAVASDASATVSFSAPASTGGAAISSYTVTSSPGGFTASGTGSPLTVSGLSNGTDYSFIVSASNIAGTG
-1698 PTSSPSNTVTPEP
+1698 PASSPSNTVTPEP

-1844 DISASLGTAT
+1844 DISTSLGTAT
-1854 VQGDKLQLTVPEN
+1854 VLGDKLQLTVPEN

-1979 GASKTVANFTRVQV
+1979 GASKTVANFTQVQV

-2039 EFNVFADLSA
+2039 EFNVFADLTA

-2054 LTITLDDGQ
+2054 LTITLEDSQ

-2136 ANEFTFDPAAL
+2136 ANEFTFDPATL

-2246 SLQRLENGIELE
+2246 SLQRLDNGIELE

-2315 FVTDANNQV
+2315 FVTDANNQI

-2336 MGDSSWQSGL
+2336 MGDASWQSGL

-2372 IVDPGGVAVKLSAN
+2372 IVDPGGVAVKLLAN

-2429 GEISVSDDK
+2429 GEISVSEDK

-2495 IELEVLST
+2495 IELDVLST

-2591 LLMAGFRR
+2591 LVMAGFRR

-2612 LAIGVSFSAQARWS
+2612 LAIGVSFNAQARWS

-2684 GETSLMLAGSTL
+2684 GETSLMLADSTL

-2724 WRYRDWSFSLN
+2724 WRYHDWSFSLN
-2735 GGIFVWES
+2735 GGIFIWES
-2743 DFNSQWQQQ
+2743 DFSSQWLQQ

-2764 WGLGGQYQLS
+2764 WGLGSQYQLS

>member
-1 MVDATISQYQTLL
+1 MTLLLLPFVQAKSVTEPGTKAELILVDATISQYQTLL

-32 LNALIAQDK
+32 LNALMAQDK

-47 LITHGKSGEILLA
+47 LITHGQSSEILLA
-60 GHKLAPRELATQLD
+60 GHKLAPRELANQLD

-88 NLAQDPK
+88 NLAQDAK
-95 GQAFVDNL
+95 GKAFVDNL

-131 STSST
+131 STAST
-136 MAARTLFSGDVRG
+136 MAARTLFSGDVGG

-245 AFVFNNGQWDFY
+245 AFVFNNGLWDFY

-286 LVAGRQNHGAV
+286 LVAGLQNHGSV

-304 DDIRLWSTART
+304 DDIRLWRTART

-350 SQTNGSILQGSSIGV
+350 SQTNGALLNGSSSGV
-365 TLGVAGAFSGNQSPT
+365 TLAVTGAFSGNQSPT

-387 SVSQSGG
+387 SVNQSGG

-439 NASTLVGGS
+439 NASTLTGGS

-474 LAPEVTGI
+474 LAPEVTGM
-482 TIDGSPADT
+482 TVDGSPADT

-501 NELANN
+501 NELASN

-516 NTGSAAGNIASASA
+516 NTGSAAGNIASVSA

-590 GTASALDG
+590 GTASALDS

-653 INAVGTS
+653 INTVGTS

-673 NQTISFNNPGAQDFG
+673 NQTISFSNPGAQD
-688 TTPTLAATAS
+688 
-698 SGLTPVFSSSTTG
+698 
-711 VCTITASGTLTFVT
+711 
-725 TGNCSID
+725 
-732 ADQPGDSSYNAAPT
+732 
-746 VTQSFTVNAVVP
+746 
-758 GAPTSVNAVASDASA
+758 
-773 TVSFSAPASTGGAAI
+773 
-788 SGYTV
+788 
-793 TSSPGGLTASGAG
+793 
-806 SPLTVS
+806 
-812 GLSNGTDYSFTV
+812 
-824 SANNTAGT
+824 
-832 GPASSP
+832 
-838 SNTVTPKAN
+838 
-847 QTISFSNPGAQSFGT
+847 FGT

-876 VFSSSTTGVCTITA
+876 VFSSTTTGVCTIT
-890 SGTLTFVT
+890 STGTLAFVT
-898 TGNCSIDA
+898 TGICSIDA
-906 DQPGDSSYNA
+906 DQAGDSSYNA

-980 PLTVSGL
+980 PLTVTGL

-1010 HSNTVTPKANQTIN
+1010 
-1024 FNNPGAQSF
+1024 
-1033 GTTPTLTATASSGL
+1033 
-1047 TPVFSSNSTGVCTIT
+1047 
-1062 TTGTL
+1062 
-1067 SFISTGSC
+1067 
-1075 SINADQAGDSSYNAA
+1075 
-1090 LTVIQSFTVNAVVP
+1090 
-1104 GAPIIGTAS
+1104 
-1113 ALDGQAVV
+1113 
-1121 NFSAPASDG
+1121 
-1130 GSAITSY
+1130 
-1137 QVTSSPGGITA
+1137 
-1148 SGANSPIGVAG
+1148 
-1159 LTNGTSY
+1159 
-1166 TFTVQAINAVGTSS
+1166 
-1180 PSAPS
+1180 
-1185 NSVVPKAN
+1185 
-1193 QTISFN
+1193 
-1199 NPGAQD
+1199 
-1205 FGTTPTLAATAS
+1205 
-1217 SGLTPVFSSSTTG
+1217 
-1230 VCTITASG
+1230 
-1238 TLTFVTTGNCS
+1238 
-1249 IDADQPGDGSYNAAP
+1249 
-1264 TVTQG
+1264 
-1269 FTVNAV
+1269 
-1275 VPGAPTSVNAVASD
+1275 
-1289 ASATVSFSAPASTGG
+1289 
-1304 AAISSYTVTSSPGGL
+1304 
-1319 TASGAGSPLIVSG
+1319 
-1332 LSNGT
+1332 
-1337 DYSFTVSANNTA
+1337 
-1349 GSGQASS
+1349 
-1356 PSNTVTPKANQTISF
+1356 PSNTVTPKANQSISF
-1371 NNPGAQSFGTTPTL
+1371 NNPGAQDFGTTPTL

-1400 TTGVCTITSTGTLA
+1400 TTGVCTITASGTLT

-1425 DQAGDS
+1425 DQPGDS

-1465 TVSFSAPAS
+1465 TVSFAAPVS
-1474 TGGAAISSYTVTS
+1474 SGGAAISSYTVTS
-1487 SPGGITASGAGS
+1487 SPGGLTASGAGS
-1499 PLTVSGL
+1499 PLTVIGL

-1521 AGTGPASSSSN
+1521 AGTGPASSPSN
-1532 TVTPKAS
+1532 TVTPKAN

-1544 NNPGAQ
+1544 SNPGAQ
-1550 SFGTTPTLTATAS
+1550 DFGTTPTLTATAS
-1563 SGLAPVFSSNSTGV
+1563 SGLTPVFSSGSTGV
-1577 CTITTTGTLNFI
+1577 CTITTTGTLSFI
-1589 SAGSCSINADQAGD
+1589 SAGSCSINADQAGN

-1625 PMSVSAV
+1625 PTSVSAV

-1638 TVSFSAPASTGGAA
+1638 TVSFAAPVSSGGAA
-1652 ISSYT
+1652 INSYT
-1657 VTSSPGGFTASGTGS
+1657 VTSSPGGVTASGAGS
-1672 PLTVSGLSNGTD
+1672 PLTVSGLSNGTG
-1684 YSFIVSASNIAGTG
+1684 YSFTVSASNIAGTG

-1792 DLAPFSVEV
+1792 DLASFSVEV
-1801 KAVNQAPQA
+1801 KAVNLAPQA

-1819 SQENSYLLDVLAND
+1819 SQENIYLLDVLAND

-2136 ANEFTFDPAAL
+2136 ANEFTFDPAVL

-2206 GIPAYLQGDHPCNV
+2206 GIPAYLQGDNPCNV

-2315 FVTDANNQV
+2315 FVTDANNQI

-2336 MGDSSWQSGL
+2336 MGDASWQSGL

-2391 QADSFSL
+2391 QTDSFSL

-2479 APVVNDSSA
+2479 APVVSDSSA
-2488 GTDDRTA
+2488 STNDRTA
-2495 IELEVLST
+2495 IELDVLST

-2591 LLMAGFRR
+2591 LVMAGFRR

-2612 LAIGVSFSAQARWS
+2612 LAIGVSFNAQARWS

-2633 SHARLSESDINKA
+2633 SHARLSESDINQA
-2646 LPAEVKLT
+2646 LPAEIKLT

-2663 SVALNYQ
+2663 SMVLNYQ
-2670 ASDAWALQFGYLDL
+2670 ANDAWALQFGYLDL

-2696 DPQALQQSLA
+2696 APQALQQSLA

-2724 WRYRDWSFSLN
+2724 WRYHDWSFSLN

-2795 VFIGLEFFF
+2795 VFLGLEFFF

>member
-1 MVDATISQYQTLL
+1 MTLLLLPFVQAKSVTEPGTKAELILVDATISQYQTLL

-47 LITHGKSGEILLA
+47 LITHGQSGEILLA

-131 STSST
+131 STSS

-286 LVAGRQNHGAV
+286 LVAGLQNHGSV

-350 SQTNGSILQGSSIGV
+350 SQTNGSILQGSSSGV
-365 TLGVAGAFSGNQSPT
+365 TLGVTGAFSGNQSPT

-474 LAPEVTGI
+474 LAPEVTGM

-516 NTGSAAGNIASASA
+516 NTGSAAGNIASVSA
-530 SSGTSVTVT
+530 SSGTSVTVA

-638 AGLTNGTSYTFTVQA
+638 AGLANGTSYTFTVQA

-746 VTQSFTVNAVVP
+746 VTQ
-758 GAPTSVNAVASDASA
+758 
-773 TVSFSAPASTGGAAI
+773 
-788 SGYTV
+788 
-793 TSSPGGLTASGAG
+793 
-806 SPLTVS
+806 
-812 GLSNGTDYSFTV
+812 
-824 SANNTAGT
+824 
-832 GPASSP
+832 
-838 SNTVTPKAN
+838 
-847 QTISFSNPGAQSFGT
+847 
-862 TPTLTATASSGLTP
+862 
-876 VFSSSTTGVCTITA
+876 
-890 SGTLTFVT
+890 
-898 TGNCSIDA
+898 
-906 DQPGDSSYNA
+906 
-916 APTVTQS
+916 
-923 FTVNAVVPGA
+923 
-933 PTSVNAVASDA
+933 
-944 SATVSFSA
+944 
-952 PASTGGAAISSYT
+952 
-965 VTSSPGGLTASGAGS
+965 
-980 PLTVSGL
+980 
-987 SNGTDYSFTVSASN
+987 
-1001 TAGTGPASS
+1001 
-1010 HSNTVTPKANQTIN
+1010 
-1024 FNNPGAQSF
+1024 
-1033 GTTPTLTATASSGL
+1033 
-1047 TPVFSSNSTGVCTIT
+1047 
-1062 TTGTL
+1062 
-1067 SFISTGSC
+1067 
-1075 SINADQAGDSSYNAA
+1075 
-1090 LTVIQSFTVNAVVP
+1090 
-1104 GAPIIGTAS
+1104 
-1113 ALDGQAVV
+1113 
-1121 NFSAPASDG
+1121 
-1130 GSAITSY
+1130 
-1137 QVTSSPGGITA
+1137 
-1148 SGANSPIGVAG
+1148 
-1159 LTNGTSY
+1159 
-1166 TFTVQAINAVGTSS
+1166 
-1180 PSAPS
+1180 
-1185 NSVVPKAN
+1185 
-1193 QTISFN
+1193 
-1199 NPGAQD
+1199 
-1205 FGTTPTLAATAS
+1205 
-1217 SGLTPVFSSSTTG
+1217 
-1230 VCTITASG
+1230 
-1238 TLTFVTTGNCS
+1238 
-1249 IDADQPGDGSYNAAP
+1249 
-1264 TVTQG
+1264 G

-1304 AAISSYTVTSSPGGL
+1304 AAISSYTVTSSPGGI
-1319 TASGAGSPLIVSG
+1319 TANGAGSPLTVSG

-1337 DYSFTVSANNTA
+1337 DYSFIVSASNTA
-1349 GSGQASS
+1349 GTGPASS
-1356 PSNTVTPKANQTISF
+1356 PSNTVTPKANQSISF

-1454 SVNAVASDASA
+1454 SVSAVASDASA

-1487 SPGGITASGAGS
+1487 SPGGLTASGAGS

-1521 AGTGPASSSSN
+1521 AGTGPTSSPSN

-1577 CTITTTGTLNFI
+1577 CTITTTGTLSFI
-1589 SAGSCSINADQAGD
+1589 STGSCSINADQAGD
-1603 SSYNAA
+1603 SGYNAA

-1638 TVSFSAPASTGGAA
+1638 TVSFSAPVSTGGAA

-1657 VTSSPGGFTASGTGS
+1657 VTSSPGGLTASGTTS
-1672 PLTVSGLSNGTD
+1672 PLTVSGLSNGTG
-1684 YSFIVSASNIAGTG
+1684 YSFTVSASNIAGTG
-1698 PTSSPSNTVTPEP
+1698 PASSPSNTVTPEP

-1819 SQENSYLLDVLAND
+1819 SQENIYLLDVLAND

-1844 DISASLGTAT
+1844 DISTSLGTAT
-1854 VQGDKLQLTVPEN
+1854 VLGDKLQLTVPEN

-2039 EFNVFADLSA
+2039 EFNVFADLTA

-2136 ANEFTFDPAAL
+2136 ANEFTFDPATL
-2147 APGIVTLTL
+2147 APGIMTLKL

-2246 SLQRLENGIELE
+2246 SLQRLDNGIELE

-2315 FVTDANNQV
+2315 FVTDANNQI

-2336 MGDSSWQSGL
+2336 MGDASWQSGL

-2488 GTDDRTA
+2488 STDDRTA
-2495 IELEVLST
+2495 IELDVLST

-2612 LAIGVSFSAQARWS
+2612 LAIGVSFNAQARWS

-2633 SHARLSESDINKA
+2633 SHARLSESDINQA

-2670 ASDAWALQFGYLDL
+2670 ANDAWTLQFGYLDL

-2724 WRYRDWSFSLN
+2724 WRYHDWSFSLN

-2795 VFIGLEFFF
+2795 VFLGLEFFF

>member
-1 MVDATISQYQTLL
+1 MNSLIRILSLVTLLLLPFVQAKSVTEPGTKAELILVDATISQYQTLL

-131 STSST
+131 STSSAI
-136 MAARTLFSGDVRG
+136 AARTLFSGDVRG

-286 LVAGRQNHGAV
+286 LVAGLQNHGSV

-350 SQTNGSILQGSSIGV
+350 SQTNGSILQGSSSGV
-365 TLGVAGAFSGNQSPT
+365 TLGVTGAFSGNQSPT

-424 NNGSFNLSGDSLRAN
+424 NNSSFNLSGDSLRAN

-474 LAPEVTGI
+474 LAPEVTGM

-516 NTGSAAGNIASASA
+516 NTGSAAGNIASVSA

-598 QAVVNFSAPASDGGS
+598 QAVVNFSAPANDGGS

-698 SGLTPVFSSSTTG
+698 SGLTPVFSSTTTG

-732 ADQPGDSSYNAAPT
+732 ADQAGDGSYNAAPT
-746 VTQSFTVNAVVP
+746 ETQSFTVNAVVP

-812 GLSNGTDYSFTV
+812 GLSNGTDYSFIV
-824 SANNTAGT
+824 SASNTAGT

-847 QTISFSNPGAQSFGT
+847 QSISFSNPGAQDFGT
-862 TPTLTATASSGLTP
+862 TPILTATTSSGLTP
-876 VFSSSTTGVCTITA
+876 VFSSTTTGVCTIT
-890 SGTLTFVT
+890 STGTLAFVT
-898 TGNCSIDA
+898 TGICSIDA
-906 DQPGDSSYNA
+906 DQAGDSSYNA

-1010 HSNTVTPKANQTIN
+1010 
-1024 FNNPGAQSF
+1024 
-1033 GTTPTLTATASSGL
+1033 
-1047 TPVFSSNSTGVCTIT
+1047 
-1062 TTGTL
+1062 
-1067 SFISTGSC
+1067 
-1075 SINADQAGDSSYNAA
+1075 
-1090 LTVIQSFTVNAVVP
+1090 
-1104 GAPIIGTAS
+1104 
-1113 ALDGQAVV
+1113 
-1121 NFSAPASDG
+1121 
-1130 GSAITSY
+1130 
-1137 QVTSSPGGITA
+1137 
-1148 SGANSPIGVAG
+1148 
-1159 LTNGTSY
+1159 
-1166 TFTVQAINAVGTSS
+1166 
-1180 PSAPS
+1180 
-1185 NSVVPKAN
+1185 
-1193 QTISFN
+1193 
-1199 NPGAQD
+1199 
-1205 FGTTPTLAATAS
+1205 
-1217 SGLTPVFSSSTTG
+1217 
-1230 VCTITASG
+1230 
-1238 TLTFVTTGNCS
+1238 
-1249 IDADQPGDGSYNAAP
+1249 
-1264 TVTQG
+1264 
-1269 FTVNAV
+1269 
-1275 VPGAPTSVNAVASD
+1275 
-1289 ASATVSFSAPASTGG
+1289 
-1304 AAISSYTVTSSPGGL
+1304 
-1319 TASGAGSPLIVSG
+1319 
-1332 LSNGT
+1332 
-1337 DYSFTVSANNTA
+1337 
-1349 GSGQASS
+1349 
-1356 PSNTVTPKANQTISF
+1356 PSNTVTPKAN
-1371 NNPGAQSFGTTPTL
+1371 
-1385 TATASSGLTPVFSST
+1385 
-1400 TTGVCTITSTGTLA
+1400 
-1414 FVTTGN
+1414 
-1420 CSIDA
+1420 
-1425 DQAGDS
+1425 
-1431 SYNAAPTVT
+1431 
-1440 QSFTVNAVVPGAPT
+1440 
-1454 SVNAVASDASA
+1454 
-1465 TVSFSAPAS
+1465 
-1474 TGGAAISSYTVTS
+1474 
-1487 SPGGITASGAGS
+1487 
-1499 PLTVSGL
+1499 
-1506 SNGTDYSFTVSASNT
+1506 
-1521 AGTGPASSSSN
+1521 
-1532 TVTPKAS
+1532 

-1550 SFGTTPTLTATAS
+1550 SFGSAPTLTATAS
-1563 SGLAPVFSSNSTGV
+1563 SGLAPVFSSSTTGV
-1577 CTITTTGTLNFI
+1577 CTITTTGTLSFI

-1603 SSYNAA
+1603 SGYNAA

-1657 VTSSPGGFTASGTGS
+1657 VTSTPGGFTASGTAS
-1672 PLTVSGLSNGTD
+1672 PLTVSGLSNGTG
-1684 YSFIVSASNIAGTG
+1684 YSFTVSASNIAGIG
-1698 PTSSPSNTVTPEP
+1698 PASSPSNTVTPEP

-1777 SDNIII
+1777 SNNIII

-1819 SQENSYLLDVLAND
+1819 SQENIYLLDVLAND

-1844 DISASLGTAT
+1844 DISTSLGTAT
-1854 VQGDKLQLTVPEN
+1854 VLGDKLQLTVPES

-1880 GEFYDSAKVSFSI
+1880 GEFYVSAKVSFSI

-1993 PVLLNGSAPEYPMEI
+1993 PVLLNGSVPEYPMEI

-2024 ASGSLLLSQGMSTSL
+2024 ASGSLLLNQGMSTSL
-2039 EFNVFADLSA
+2039 EFNVFADLTT

-2136 ANEFTFDPAAL
+2136 ANEFTFDPATL
-2147 APGIVTLTL
+2147 APGIMTLTL

-2246 SLQRLENGIELE
+2246 SLQRLDNGIELE

-2315 FVTDANNQV
+2315 FVTDANNQI

-2336 MGDSSWQSGL
+2336 MGDASWQSGL

-2488 GTDDRTA
+2488 STDDRTA
-2495 IELEVLST
+2495 IELDVLST

-2591 LLMAGFRR
+2591 LVMAGFRR

-2612 LAIGVSFSAQARWS
+2612 LAIGVSFNAQARWS

-2633 SHARLSESDINKA
+2633 SHARLSESDINQA
-2646 LPAEVKLT
+2646 LPAEIKLT
-2654 ELDKDDFAW
+2654 ELGKDDFAW

-2724 WRYRDWSFSLN
+2724 WRYLDWSFSLN

-2743 DFNSQWQQQ
+2743 DFSSQWQQQ

-2795 VFIGLEFFF
+2795 VFLGLEFFF

>member
-14 EQASTTALTS
+14 EQASTTTLTS
-24 RPITELTE
+24 KPITELTE

-47 LITHGKSGEILLA
+47 LITHGQSGEILLA

-88 NLAQDPK
+88 NLAQDAK
-95 GQAFVDNL
+95 GKAFVDNL

-136 MAARTLFSGDVRG
+136 MAARTLFSGDVGG

-286 LVAGRQNHGAV
+286 LVAGLQNHGSV

-350 SQTNGSILQGSSIGV
+350 SQTNGSILQGSSSGV
-365 TLGVAGAFSGNQSPT
+365 TLGVTGAFSGNQSPT

-516 NTGSAAGNIASASA
+516 NTGSAAGNIASVSA

-688 TTPTLAATAS
+688 TTPTLTATAS
-698 SGLTPVFSSSTTG
+698 SGLTPVFSSTTTG

-788 SGYTV
+788 SSYTV
-793 TSSPGGLTASGAG
+793 TSSPGGITANGAG

-824 SANNTAGT
+824 SASNTAGT
-832 GPASSP
+832 GPTSSP

-862 TPTLTATASSGLTP
+862 TPTLTATASSGLTPVFSSSTTGVCTITASGTLTFVTTGNCSIDADQPGDSSYNAAPTVTQSFTVNAVVPGAPTSVSAVASDASATVSFSAPASTGGAAISSYTVTSSPGGITASGAGSPLTVSGLSNGTDYSFTVSASNTAGTGPASSPSNTVTPKANQTISFSNPGAQDFGSTPTLAATASSGLTP

-965 VTSSPGGLTASGAGS
+965 VTSSPGGITANGAGS

-987 SNGTDYSFTVSASN
+987 INGTGYSFT
-1001 TAGTGPASS
+1001 
-1010 HSNTVTPKANQTIN
+1010 
-1024 FNNPGAQSF
+1024 
-1033 GTTPTLTATASSGL
+1033 
-1047 TPVFSSNSTGVCTIT
+1047 
-1062 TTGTL
+1062 
-1067 SFISTGSC
+1067 
-1075 SINADQAGDSSYNAA
+1075 
-1090 LTVIQSFTVNAVVP
+1090 
-1104 GAPIIGTAS
+1104 
-1113 ALDGQAVV
+1113 
-1121 NFSAPASDG
+1121 
-1130 GSAITSY
+1130 
-1137 QVTSSPGGITA
+1137 
-1148 SGANSPIGVAG
+1148 
-1159 LTNGTSY
+1159 
-1166 TFTVQAINAVGTSS
+1166 
-1180 PSAPS
+1180 
-1185 NSVVPKAN
+1185 
-1193 QTISFN
+1193 
-1199 NPGAQD
+1199 
-1205 FGTTPTLAATAS
+1205 
-1217 SGLTPVFSSSTTG
+1217 
-1230 VCTITASG
+1230 
-1238 TLTFVTTGNCS
+1238 
-1249 IDADQPGDGSYNAAP
+1249 
-1264 TVTQG
+1264 
-1269 FTVNAV
+1269 
-1275 VPGAPTSVNAVASD
+1275 
-1289 ASATVSFSAPASTGG
+1289 
-1304 AAISSYTVTSSPGGL
+1304 
-1319 TASGAGSPLIVSG
+1319 
-1332 LSNGT
+1332 
-1337 DYSFTVSANNTA
+1337 
-1349 GSGQASS
+1349 
-1356 PSNTVTPKANQTISF
+1356 
-1371 NNPGAQSFGTTPTL
+1371 
-1385 TATASSGLTPVFSST
+1385 
-1400 TTGVCTITSTGTLA
+1400 
-1414 FVTTGN
+1414 
-1420 CSIDA
+1420 
-1425 DQAGDS
+1425 
-1431 SYNAAPTVT
+1431 
-1440 QSFTVNAVVPGAPT
+1440 
-1454 SVNAVASDASA
+1454 
-1465 TVSFSAPAS
+1465 
-1474 TGGAAISSYTVTS
+1474 
-1487 SPGGITASGAGS
+1487 
-1499 PLTVSGL
+1499 
-1506 SNGTDYSFTVSASNT
+1506 
-1521 AGTGPASSSSN
+1521 
-1532 TVTPKAS
+1532 
-1539 QSISF
+1539 
-1544 NNPGAQ
+1544 
-1550 SFGTTPTLTATAS
+1550 
-1563 SGLAPVFSSNSTGV
+1563 
-1577 CTITTTGTLNFI
+1577 
-1589 SAGSCSINADQAGD
+1589 
-1603 SSYNAA
+1603 
-1609 PTVTQ
+1609 
-1614 SFTVNAVVPGA
+1614 
-1625 PMSVSAV
+1625 
-1632 AADASA
+1632 
-1638 TVSFSAPASTGGAA
+1638 
-1652 ISSYT
+1652 
-1657 VTSSPGGFTASGTGS
+1657 
-1672 PLTVSGLSNGTD
+1672 
-1684 YSFIVSASNIAGTG
+1684 VSASNIAGTG
-1698 PTSSPSNTVTPEP
+1698 PASSPSNTVTPEP

-1769 PLREHVGV
+1769 PLQEHVGV

-1844 DISASLGTAT
+1844 DISTSLGTAT
-1854 VQGDKLQLTVPEN
+1854 VLGDKLQLTVPEN

-2039 EFNVFADLSA
+2039 EFNVFADLTA

-2054 LTITLDDGQ
+2054 LTITLDNGQ

-2108 AEVADPNPADNISLS
+2108 AEVADPNPADNISLG

-2136 ANEFTFDPAAL
+2136 ANEFTFDPAVL
-2147 APGIVTLTL
+2147 VPGIVTLTL

-2246 SLQRLENGIELE
+2246 SLQRLDNGIELE

-2336 MGDSSWQSGL
+2336 IGDASWQSGL

-2391 QADSFSL
+2391 QTDSFSL

-2479 APVVNDSSA
+2479 APVVNESSA
-2488 GTDDRTA
+2488 STNDRTT
-2495 IELEVLST
+2495 IELDVLST

-2612 LAIGVSFSAQARWS
+2612 LAIGVSFNAQARWS

-2633 SHARLSESDINKA
+2633 SHARLSESDINQA
-2646 LPAEVKLT
+2646 LPTEVKLT

-2670 ASDAWALQFGYLDL
+2670 ANDAWALQFGYLDL

-2724 WRYRDWSFSLN
+2724 WRYHDWSFSLN
-2735 GGIFVWES
+2735 GGIFIWES
-2743 DFNSQWQQQ
+2743 DFSSQWQQQ

>member
-1 MVDATISQYQTLL
+1 MNSLIRILSLVTLLLLPFVQAKSVTEPGTKAELILVDATISQYQTLL
-14 EQASTTALTS
+14 EQASTKALTS

-47 LITHGKSGEILLA
+47 LITHGQSGEILLA

-110 VLASTNA
+110 VLASINA
-117 TGNKR
+117 TGNKH

-136 MAARTLFSGDVRG
+136 ITARTLFSGDVGG

-286 LVAGRQNHGAV
+286 LVAGLQNHGSV

-350 SQTNGSILQGSSIGV
+350 SQTNGSILQGSSSGV
-365 TLGVAGAFSGNQSPT
+365 TLGVTGAFSGNQSPT

-461 TFEKAFSITVVDD
+461 TFAKAFSITVVDD

-507 ISTDDFNLT
+507 ISTDDFNLI
-516 NTGSAAGNIASASA
+516 NTGSAAGNIASVSA

-613 AITSYQVTSSPGGI
+613 AITSYQVTSSPGGS

-688 TTPTLAATAS
+688 TTPTLTATAS
-698 SGLTPVFSSSTTG
+698 SGLTPVFSSTTTG

-732 ADQPGDSSYNAAPT
+732 ADQPGNSSYNAAPT
-746 VTQSFTVNAVVP
+746 VTQGFTVNAVVP
-758 GAPTSVNAVASDASA
+758 GAPTSVSAVAADASA

-788 SGYTV
+788 SSYTV
-793 TSSPGGLTASGAG
+793 TSTPGGLTSSGAG

-812 GLSNGTDYSFTV
+812 GLSNGTDYSFSV
-824 SANNTAGT
+824 SASNTAGT

-847 QTISFSNPGAQSFGT
+847 QSISFNNPGAQDFGT
-862 TPTLTATASSGLTP
+862 APTLTATASSGLTP
-876 VFSSSTTGVCTITA
+876 VFSSNSTGVCTITTT
-890 SGTLTFVT
+890 GTLSFIS
-898 TGNCSIDA
+898 TGSCSINA
-906 DQPGDSSYNA
+906 DQAGDSSYNA

-923 FTVNAVVPGA
+923 FTVNAVAPSA

-1010 HSNTVTPKANQTIN
+1010 P
-1024 FNNPGAQSF
+1024 
-1033 GTTPTLTATASSGL
+1033 
-1047 TPVFSSNSTGVCTIT
+1047 
-1062 TTGTL
+1062 
-1067 SFISTGSC
+1067 
-1075 SINADQAGDSSYNAA
+1075 
-1090 LTVIQSFTVNAVVP
+1090 
-1104 GAPIIGTAS
+1104 
-1113 ALDGQAVV
+1113 
-1121 NFSAPASDG
+1121 
-1130 GSAITSY
+1130 
-1137 QVTSSPGGITA
+1137 
-1148 SGANSPIGVAG
+1148 
-1159 LTNGTSY
+1159 
-1166 TFTVQAINAVGTSS
+1166 
-1180 PSAPS
+1180 
-1185 NSVVPKAN
+1185 
-1193 QTISFN
+1193 
-1199 NPGAQD
+1199 
-1205 FGTTPTLAATAS
+1205 
-1217 SGLTPVFSSSTTG
+1217 
-1230 VCTITASG
+1230 
-1238 TLTFVTTGNCS
+1238 
-1249 IDADQPGDGSYNAAP
+1249 
-1264 TVTQG
+1264 
-1269 FTVNAV
+1269 
-1275 VPGAPTSVNAVASD
+1275 
-1289 ASATVSFSAPASTGG
+1289 
-1304 AAISSYTVTSSPGGL
+1304 
-1319 TASGAGSPLIVSG
+1319 
-1332 LSNGT
+1332 
-1337 DYSFTVSANNTA
+1337 
-1349 GSGQASS
+1349 
-1356 PSNTVTPKANQTISF
+1356 
-1371 NNPGAQSFGTTPTL
+1371 
-1385 TATASSGLTPVFSST
+1385 
-1400 TTGVCTITSTGTLA
+1400 
-1414 FVTTGN
+1414 
-1420 CSIDA
+1420 
-1425 DQAGDS
+1425 
-1431 SYNAAPTVT
+1431 
-1440 QSFTVNAVVPGAPT
+1440 
-1454 SVNAVASDASA
+1454 
-1465 TVSFSAPAS
+1465 
-1474 TGGAAISSYTVTS
+1474 
-1487 SPGGITASGAGS
+1487 
-1499 PLTVSGL
+1499 
-1506 SNGTDYSFTVSASNT
+1506 
-1521 AGTGPASSSSN
+1521 SN

-1577 CTITTTGTLNFI
+1577 CTITTTGTLSFI
-1589 SAGSCSINADQAGD
+1589 STGSCSINADQAGD

-1638 TVSFSAPASTGGAA
+1638 TVSFSAPASTGGVA

-1672 PLTVSGLSNGTD
+1672 PLTVSGLSNGTG
-1684 YSFIVSASNIAGTG
+1684 YSFTVSASNIAGTG
-1698 PTSSPSNTVTPEP
+1698 PASSPSNTVTPEP

-1819 SQENSYLLDVLAND
+1819 SQENIYLLDVLAND

-1844 DISASLGTAT
+1844 DISTSLGTAT
-1854 VQGDKLQLTVPEN
+1854 VLGDKLQLTVPEN

-1900 PVINIPADVTAN
+1900 PVINIPADITAN

-1954 WKTTDGKGVSATASQ
+1954 WKTTDGMGVSATASQ

-1979 GASKTVANFTRVQV
+1979 GASKTVANFTQVQV

-2039 EFNVFADLSA
+2039 EFNVFADLTA

-2136 ANEFTFDPAAL
+2136 ANEFTFDPATL
-2147 APGIVTLTL
+2147 APGIMTLTL

-2246 SLQRLENGIELE
+2246 SLQRLDNGIELE

-2286 GSVSIVIPQV
+2286 GNVSIVIPQV

-2315 FVTDANNQV
+2315 FVTDANNQI

-2336 MGDSSWQSGL
+2336 MGDASWQSGL

-2362 NDGDGQANGT
+2362 NDGDGHANGT

-2386 QAPIA
+2386 QVPIA

-2488 GTDDRTA
+2488 STDDRTA
-2495 IELEVLST
+2495 IELDVLST
-2503 ASDPDGDSLTLESAV
+2503 ASDPDSDSLTLESAV

-2547 FSVSDGNGASATA
+2547 FSVNDGNGASTTA

-2591 LLMAGFRR
+2591 LVMAGFRR

-2612 LAIGVSFSAQARWS
+2612 LAIGVSFNAQARWS

-2633 SHARLSESDINKA
+2633 SHARLSESDINQA

-2654 ELDKDDFAW
+2654 EVDKEDFAW

-2670 ASDAWALQFGYLDL
+2670 ANDAWALQFGYLDL
-2684 GETSLMLAGSTL
+2684 GETSLMLGGSTL

-2724 WRYRDWSFSLN
+2724 WRYHDWSFSLN
-2735 GGIFVWES
+2735 GGIFIWES
-2743 DFNSQWQQQ
+2743 DFSSQWQQQ

>member
-1 MVDATISQYQTLL
+1 MNSLIRILSLVTLLLLPFVQAKSVTEPGTKAELILVDATIPQYQALL

-32 LNALIAQDK
+32 LNALIAQDR

-47 LITHGKSGEILLA
+47 LITHGQSGEILLA

-136 MAARTLFSGDVRG
+136 ITARTLFSGDVGG

-186 WANFSSTSGI
+186 WANFSSTSGF

-245 AFVFNNGQWDFY
+245 AFVFNNGLWDFY

-286 LVAGRQNHGAV
+286 LVAGLQNHGSV

-350 SQTNGSILQGSSIGV
+350 SQTNGSILQGSNSGV
-365 TLGVAGAFSGNQSPT
+365 TLGVTGAFSGNQSPT

-424 NNGSFNLSGDSLRAN
+424 NNSSFNLSGDSLRAN

-474 LAPEVTGI
+474 LAPEVTGM
-482 TIDGSPADT
+482 TVDGSPADT

-516 NTGSAAGNIASASA
+516 NTGSAAGNIASVSA

-554 AATNISDAQANSG
+554 AATNISDALANTG

-638 AGLTNGTSYTFTVQA
+638 TGLTNGTSYTFTVQA

-688 TTPTLAATAS
+688 SAPTLTATAS
-698 SGLTPVFSSSTTG
+698 SGLTPVFSSTTTG

-732 ADQPGDSSYNAAPT
+732 ADQAGDGSYNAAPT

-793 TSSPGGLTASGAG
+793 TSSPGGITANGAG

-847 QTISFSNPGAQSFGT
+847 QSISFSNPGAQDF
-862 TPTLTATASSGLTP
+862 
-876 VFSSSTTGVCTITA
+876 
-890 SGTLTFVT
+890 
-898 TGNCSIDA
+898 
-906 DQPGDSSYNA
+906 
-916 APTVTQS
+916 
-923 FTVNAVVPGA
+923 
-933 PTSVNAVASDA
+933 
-944 SATVSFSA
+944 
-952 PASTGGAAISSYT
+952 
-965 VTSSPGGLTASGAGS
+965 
-980 PLTVSGL
+980 
-987 SNGTDYSFTVSASN
+987 
-1001 TAGTGPASS
+1001 
-1010 HSNTVTPKANQTIN
+1010 
-1024 FNNPGAQSF
+1024 
-1033 GTTPTLTATASSGL
+1033 
-1047 TPVFSSNSTGVCTIT
+1047 
-1062 TTGTL
+1062 
-1067 SFISTGSC
+1067 
-1075 SINADQAGDSSYNAA
+1075 
-1090 LTVIQSFTVNAVVP
+1090 
-1104 GAPIIGTAS
+1104 
-1113 ALDGQAVV
+1113 
-1121 NFSAPASDG
+1121 
-1130 GSAITSY
+1130 GSA
-1137 QVTSSPGGITA
+1137 
-1148 SGANSPIGVAG
+1148 
-1159 LTNGTSY
+1159 
-1166 TFTVQAINAVGTSS
+1166 
-1180 PSAPS
+1180 
-1185 NSVVPKAN
+1185 
-1193 QTISFN
+1193 
-1199 NPGAQD
+1199 
-1205 FGTTPTLAATAS
+1205 
-1217 SGLTPVFSSSTTG
+1217 
-1230 VCTITASG
+1230 
-1238 TLTFVTTGNCS
+1238 
-1249 IDADQPGDGSYNAAP
+1249 
-1264 TVTQG
+1264 
-1269 FTVNAV
+1269 
-1275 VPGAPTSVNAVASD
+1275 
-1289 ASATVSFSAPASTGG
+1289 
-1304 AAISSYTVTSSPGGL
+1304 
-1319 TASGAGSPLIVSG
+1319 
-1332 LSNGT
+1332 
-1337 DYSFTVSANNTA
+1337 
-1349 GSGQASS
+1349 
-1356 PSNTVTPKANQTISF
+1356 
-1371 NNPGAQSFGTTPTL
+1371 PTL

-1431 SYNAAPTVT
+1431 NYNAAPTVT
-1440 QSFTVNAVVPGAPT
+1440 QSFTINAVVPGAPT
-1454 SVNAVASDASA
+1454 SVNAVAS
-1465 TVSFSAPAS
+1465 
-1474 TGGAAISSYTVTS
+1474 
-1487 SPGGITASGAGS
+1487 
-1499 PLTVSGL
+1499 
-1506 SNGTDYSFTVSASNT
+1506 
-1521 AGTGPASSSSN
+1521 
-1532 TVTPKAS
+1532 
-1539 QSISF
+1539 
-1544 NNPGAQ
+1544 
-1550 SFGTTPTLTATAS
+1550 
-1563 SGLAPVFSSNSTGV
+1563 
-1577 CTITTTGTLNFI
+1577 
-1589 SAGSCSINADQAGD
+1589 
-1603 SSYNAA
+1603 
-1609 PTVTQ
+1609 
-1614 SFTVNAVVPGA
+1614 
-1625 PMSVSAV
+1625 
-1632 AADASA
+1632 DASA

-1684 YSFIVSASNIAGTG
+1684 YSFTVSASNTAGTG
-1698 PTSSPSNTVTPEP
+1698 PASSPSNTVTPKANQSISFNNPGAQDFGTTPTLTATASSGLAPVFSSNSTSVCTITTTGTLSFVSAGSCSINADQAGDSGYNAAPTVTQSFTVNAVVPGAPTSVSAVAADASATVSFSAPASTGGVAINSYTVTSSPGGLTASGAGSPLTVSGLSNGTGYSFTVSASNTAGTGPASSPSNTVTPEP

-1844 DISASLGTAT
+1844 DISTSLGTAT
-1854 VQGDKLQLTVPEN
+1854 VLGDKLQLTVPEN

-1900 PVINIPADVTAN
+1900 PVINIPTDVTAN

-1969 LVTVY
+1969 LITVY

-1979 GASKTVANFTRVQV
+1979 GASKTVANFTQVQV

-2039 EFNVFADLSA
+2039 EFNVFADLTA

-2054 LTITLDDGQ
+2054 LTITLDGDQ

-2136 ANEFTFDPAAL
+2136 ANEFTFDPAVL

-2180 PALGETDANNN
+2180 PTLGETDANNN

-2246 SLQRLENGIELE
+2246 GLQRLDKGIELE

-2286 GSVSIVIPQV
+2286 GRVSIVIPQV

-2336 MGDSSWQSGL
+2336 MGDASWQSGL

-2398 PWNQQHLLDVL
+2398 PWNQPHLLDVL

-2488 GTDDRTA
+2488 STDDRTA
-2495 IELEVLST
+2495 IELDVLST

-2591 LLMAGFRR
+2591 LLMAGFRH

-2612 LAIGVSFSAQARWS
+2612 LAIGVSFNAQARWS

-2633 SHARLSESDINKA
+2633 SHARLSESDINQA

-2654 ELDKDDFAW
+2654 ELDKEDFAW

-2670 ASDAWALQFGYLDL
+2670 ANDAWALQFGYLDL

-2724 WRYRDWSFSLN
+2724 WRYHDWSFSLN
-2735 GGIFVWES
+2735 SGIFIWES
-2743 DFNSQWQQQ
+2743 DFSSQWQQQ

-2795 VFIGLEFFF
+2795 VFLGLEFFF

>member
-1 MVDATISQYQTLL
+1 MNSLIRILSLVTLLLLPFVQAKSVTEPGTKAELILVDATISQYQTLL

-286 LVAGRQNHGAV
+286 LVAGLQNHGSV

-350 SQTNGSILQGSSIGV
+350 SQTNGSILQGSSSGV
-365 TLGVAGAFSGNQSPT
+365 TLGVTGAFSGNQSPT

-474 LAPEVTGI
+474 LAPEVTGM

-516 NTGSAAGNIASASA
+516 NTGSAAGNIASVSA

-688 TTPTLAATAS
+688 TTPTLTATAS

-711 VCTITASGTLTFVT
+711 VCTISASGTLTFVT

-824 SANNTAGT
+824 SASNTAGT

-847 QTISFSNPGAQSFGT
+847 QSISFNNPGAQSFGT

-933 PTSVNAVASDA
+933 PTSVS
-944 SATVSFSA
+944 
-952 PASTGGAAISSYT
+952 
-965 VTSSPGGLTASGAGS
+965 
-980 PLTVSGL
+980 
-987 SNGTDYSFTVSASN
+987 
-1001 TAGTGPASS
+1001 
-1010 HSNTVTPKANQTIN
+1010 
-1024 FNNPGAQSF
+1024 
-1033 GTTPTLTATASSGL
+1033 
-1047 TPVFSSNSTGVCTIT
+1047 
-1062 TTGTL
+1062 
-1067 SFISTGSC
+1067 
-1075 SINADQAGDSSYNAA
+1075 
-1090 LTVIQSFTVNAVVP
+1090 
-1104 GAPIIGTAS
+1104 
-1113 ALDGQAVV
+1113 
-1121 NFSAPASDG
+1121 
-1130 GSAITSY
+1130 
-1137 QVTSSPGGITA
+1137 
-1148 SGANSPIGVAG
+1148 
-1159 LTNGTSY
+1159 
-1166 TFTVQAINAVGTSS
+1166 
-1180 PSAPS
+1180 
-1185 NSVVPKAN
+1185 
-1193 QTISFN
+1193 
-1199 NPGAQD
+1199 
-1205 FGTTPTLAATAS
+1205 
-1217 SGLTPVFSSSTTG
+1217 
-1230 VCTITASG
+1230 
-1238 TLTFVTTGNCS
+1238 
-1249 IDADQPGDGSYNAAP
+1249 
-1264 TVTQG
+1264 
-1269 FTVNAV
+1269 
-1275 VPGAPTSVNAVASD
+1275 
-1289 ASATVSFSAPASTGG
+1289 
-1304 AAISSYTVTSSPGGL
+1304 
-1319 TASGAGSPLIVSG
+1319 
-1332 LSNGT
+1332 
-1337 DYSFTVSANNTA
+1337 
-1349 GSGQASS
+1349 
-1356 PSNTVTPKANQTISF
+1356 
-1371 NNPGAQSFGTTPTL
+1371 
-1385 TATASSGLTPVFSST
+1385 
-1400 TTGVCTITSTGTLA
+1400 
-1414 FVTTGN
+1414 
-1420 CSIDA
+1420 
-1425 DQAGDS
+1425 
-1431 SYNAAPTVT
+1431 
-1440 QSFTVNAVVPGAPT
+1440 
-1454 SVNAVASDASA
+1454 AVASDASA

-1521 AGTGPASSSSN
+1521 AGTGPASSPSN
-1532 TVTPKAS
+1532 TVTPKAN

-1544 NNPGAQ
+1544 SNPGAQ
-1550 SFGTTPTLTATAS
+1550 DFGSTPTLAATAS
-1563 SGLAPVFSSNSTGV
+1563 SGLTPVFSSSTTGV
-1577 CTITTTGTLNFI
+1577 CTITTTGTLSFV

-1603 SSYNAA
+1603 SGYNAA

-1625 PMSVSAV
+1625 PMSVNAV
-1632 AADASA
+1632 ASDASA

-1657 VTSSPGGFTASGTGS
+1657 VTSSPGGLTASGTGS
-1672 PLTVSGLSNGTD
+1672 PLTVSGLSNGTG
-1684 YSFIVSASNIAGTG
+1684 YSFTVSASNIAGTG
-1698 PTSSPSNTVTPEP
+1698 PASSPSNTVTPEP

-1739 DPDQDPLTF
+1739 DPDQDPLKF

-1783 RVSDGALST
+1783 RVTDGALST

-1844 DISASLGTAT
+1844 DISTSLGSAT
-1854 VQGDKLQLTVPEN
+1854 VLGDKLQLTLPEN

-1900 PVINIPADVTAN
+1900 PVINIPTDVTAN

-1979 GASKTVANFTRVQV
+1979 GASKTVANFTQVQV

-2015 AIAGQDHDL
+2015 AIAGQDHNL

-2039 EFNVFADLSA
+2039 EFNVFADLTA

-2136 ANEFTFDPAAL
+2136 ANEFTFDPATL
-2147 APGIVTLTL
+2147 APGIMTLTL

-2206 GIPAYLQGDHPCNV
+2206 GIPAYLQSDHPCNV

-2246 SLQRLENGIELE
+2246 SLQRLDNGIELE

-2315 FVTDANNQV
+2315 FVTDANNQI

-2336 MGDSSWQSGL
+2336 MGDASWQSGL

-2495 IELEVLST
+2495 IELDVLST

-2591 LLMAGFRR
+2591 LVMAGFRR

-2612 LAIGVSFSAQARWS
+2612 LAIGVSFNAQARWS

-2633 SHARLSESDINKA
+2633 SHARLSESDINQA
-2646 LPAEVKLT
+2646 LPAEIKLT

-2724 WRYRDWSFSLN
+2724 WRYLDWSFSLN

-2743 DFNSQWQQQ
+2743 DFSSQWQQQ

-2795 VFIGLEFFF
+2795 VFLGLEFFF

>member
-1 MVDATISQYQTLL
+1 MNSLIRILSLVTLLLLPFVQAKSVTEPGTKAELILVDATISQYQTLL

-131 STSST
+131 STSSAI
-136 MAARTLFSGDVRG
+136 AARTLFSGDVRG

-245 AFVFNNGQWDFY
+245 AFIFNNGQWDFY

-262 TGIGVADMGGN
+262 AGIGVADMGGN

-286 LVAGRQNHGAV
+286 LVAGLQNHGSV

-350 SQTNGSILQGSSIGV
+350 SQTNGSILQGSSSGV
-365 TLGVAGAFSGNQSPT
+365 TLGVTGAFSGNQSPT

-474 LAPEVTGI
+474 LAPEVTGM

-516 NTGSAAGNIASASA
+516 NTGSAAGNIASVSA

-788 SGYTV
+788 SSYTV
-793 TSSPGGLTASGAG
+793 TSSPGGFTASGTA

-812 GLSNGTDYSFTV
+812 GLSNGTNYSFIV
-824 SANNTAGT
+824 SASNIAGT

-847 QTISFSNPGAQSFGT
+847 QTISFNNPGAQSFGT
-862 TPTLTATASSGLTP
+862 TPTLAATASSGLTP
-876 VFSSSTTGVCTITA
+876 VFSSTTTGVCTITA

-906 DQPGDSSYNA
+906 DQAGDGSYNA

-933 PTSVNAVASDA
+933 PTSVSAVAADA

-1001 TAGTGPASS
+1001 TAGTGP
-1010 HSNTVTPKANQTIN
+1010 
-1024 FNNPGAQSF
+1024 
-1033 GTTPTLTATASSGL
+1033 
-1047 TPVFSSNSTGVCTIT
+1047 
-1062 TTGTL
+1062 
-1067 SFISTGSC
+1067 
-1075 SINADQAGDSSYNAA
+1075 
-1090 LTVIQSFTVNAVVP
+1090 
-1104 GAPIIGTAS
+1104 
-1113 ALDGQAVV
+1113 
-1121 NFSAPASDG
+1121 
-1130 GSAITSY
+1130 
-1137 QVTSSPGGITA
+1137 TSSP
-1148 SGANSPIGVAG
+1148 
-1159 LTNGTSY
+1159 
-1166 TFTVQAINAVGTSS
+1166 
-1180 PSAPS
+1180 
-1185 NSVVPKAN
+1185 
-1193 QTISFN
+1193 
-1199 NPGAQD
+1199 
-1205 FGTTPTLAATAS
+1205 
-1217 SGLTPVFSSSTTG
+1217 
-1230 VCTITASG
+1230 
-1238 TLTFVTTGNCS
+1238 
-1249 IDADQPGDGSYNAAP
+1249 
-1264 TVTQG
+1264 
-1269 FTVNAV
+1269 
-1275 VPGAPTSVNAVASD
+1275 
-1289 ASATVSFSAPASTGG
+1289 
-1304 AAISSYTVTSSPGGL
+1304 
-1319 TASGAGSPLIVSG
+1319 
-1332 LSNGT
+1332 
-1337 DYSFTVSANNTA
+1337 
-1349 GSGQASS
+1349 
-1356 PSNTVTPKANQTISF
+1356 
-1371 NNPGAQSFGTTPTL
+1371 
-1385 TATASSGLTPVFSST
+1385 
-1400 TTGVCTITSTGTLA
+1400 
-1414 FVTTGN
+1414 
-1420 CSIDA
+1420 
-1425 DQAGDS
+1425 
-1431 SYNAAPTVT
+1431 
-1440 QSFTVNAVVPGAPT
+1440 
-1454 SVNAVASDASA
+1454 
-1465 TVSFSAPAS
+1465 
-1474 TGGAAISSYTVTS
+1474 
-1487 SPGGITASGAGS
+1487 
-1499 PLTVSGL
+1499 
-1506 SNGTDYSFTVSASNT
+1506 
-1521 AGTGPASSSSN
+1521 SN

-1625 PMSVSAV
+1625 PTSVSAV
-1632 AADASA
+1632 ASDASA

-1698 PTSSPSNTVTPEP
+1698 PASSPSNTVTPEP

-1844 DISASLGTAT
+1844 DISTSLGTAT
-1854 VQGDKLQLTVPEN
+1854 VLGDKLQLTVPEN

-1993 PVLLNGSAPEYPMEI
+1993 PVLLNGSAPDYPMEI

-2039 EFNVFADLSA
+2039 EFNVFADLTA

-2136 ANEFTFDPAAL
+2136 ANEFTFDPATL
-2147 APGIVTLTL
+2147 APGIMTLTL

-2246 SLQRLENGIELE
+2246 SLQRLDNGIELE

-2315 FVTDANNQV
+2315 FVTDANNQI

-2336 MGDSSWQSGL
+2336 MGDASWQSGL

-2386 QAPIA
+2386 QHPIA

-2488 GTDDRTA
+2488 STDDRTA
-2495 IELEVLST
+2495 IELDVLST

-2542 TDIIS
+2542 ADIIS
-2547 FSVSDGNGASATA
+2547 FSVSDGNGASTTA

-2591 LLMAGFRR
+2591 LVMAGFRR

-2612 LAIGVSFSAQARWS
+2612 LAIGVSFNAQARWS

-2633 SHARLSESDINKA
+2633 SHARLSESDINQA

-2654 ELDKDDFAW
+2654 EVNKEDFAW

-2670 ASDAWALQFGYLDL
+2670 ANDAWALQFGYLDL

-2724 WRYRDWSFSLN
+2724 WRYHDWSFSLN
-2735 GGIFVWES
+2735 GGIFIWES
-2743 DFNSQWQQQ
+2743 DFSSQWQQQ
-2752 ELRYDDSGVDFY
+2752 ELRYDDSGIDFY

>member
-1 MVDATISQYQTLL
+1 MNSLIRILSLVTLLLLPFVQAKSVTEPGTKAELILVDATISQYQTLL

-47 LITHGKSGEILLA
+47 LITHGQSGEILLA

-88 NLAQDPK
+88 NLAQDAK
-95 GQAFVDNL
+95 GKAFVDNL

-131 STSST
+131 STSSAI
-136 MAARTLFSGDVRG
+136 AARTLFSGDVGG

-286 LVAGRQNHGAV
+286 LVAGLQNHGSV

-350 SQTNGSILQGSSIGV
+350 SQTNGSILQGSSSGV
-365 TLGVAGAFSGNQSPT
+365 TLGVTGAFSGNQSPT

-387 SVSQSGG
+387 SVSQSGS

-424 NNGSFNLSGDSLRAN
+424 NNSSFNLSGDSLRAN

-516 NTGSAAGNIASASA
+516 NTGSAAGNIASVSA

-688 TTPTLAATAS
+688 TTPTLTATASSGLTPVFSSSTTGVCTITASGTLTFVTTGNCSIDADQPGDGSYNAAPTVTQSFTVNAVVPGAPTSVNAVASDASATVSFSAPASTGGAAISGYTVTSSPGGITASGAGSPLTVSGLSNGTDYSFTVSANNTAGTGPASSPSNTVTPKANQTISFNNPGAQDFGTTPTLAATAS

-746 VTQSFTVNAVVP
+746 VTQGFTVNAVVP

-812 GLSNGTDYSFTV
+812 GLSNGTDYSFIV
-824 SANNTAGT
+824 SASNTAGT

-838 SNTVTPKAN
+838 SNTVTPKAS
-847 QTISFSNPGAQSFGT
+847 QSISFSNPGAQSFGT
-862 TPTLTATASSGLTP
+862 A
-876 VFSSSTTGVCTITA
+876 
-890 SGTLTFVT
+890 
-898 TGNCSIDA
+898 
-906 DQPGDSSYNA
+906 
-916 APTVTQS
+916 
-923 FTVNAVVPGA
+923 
-933 PTSVNAVASDA
+933 
-944 SATVSFSA
+944 
-952 PASTGGAAISSYT
+952 
-965 VTSSPGGLTASGAGS
+965 
-980 PLTVSGL
+980 
-987 SNGTDYSFTVSASN
+987 
-1001 TAGTGPASS
+1001 
-1010 HSNTVTPKANQTIN
+1010 
-1024 FNNPGAQSF
+1024 
-1033 GTTPTLTATASSGL
+1033 
-1047 TPVFSSNSTGVCTIT
+1047 
-1062 TTGTL
+1062 
-1067 SFISTGSC
+1067 
-1075 SINADQAGDSSYNAA
+1075 
-1090 LTVIQSFTVNAVVP
+1090 
-1104 GAPIIGTAS
+1104 
-1113 ALDGQAVV
+1113 
-1121 NFSAPASDG
+1121 
-1130 GSAITSY
+1130 
-1137 QVTSSPGGITA
+1137 
-1148 SGANSPIGVAG
+1148 
-1159 LTNGTSY
+1159 
-1166 TFTVQAINAVGTSS
+1166 
-1180 PSAPS
+1180 
-1185 NSVVPKAN
+1185 
-1193 QTISFN
+1193 
-1199 NPGAQD
+1199 
-1205 FGTTPTLAATAS
+1205 
-1217 SGLTPVFSSSTTG
+1217 
-1230 VCTITASG
+1230 
-1238 TLTFVTTGNCS
+1238 
-1249 IDADQPGDGSYNAAP
+1249 
-1264 TVTQG
+1264 
-1269 FTVNAV
+1269 
-1275 VPGAPTSVNAVASD
+1275 
-1289 ASATVSFSAPASTGG
+1289 
-1304 AAISSYTVTSSPGGL
+1304 
-1319 TASGAGSPLIVSG
+1319 
-1332 LSNGT
+1332 
-1337 DYSFTVSANNTA
+1337 
-1349 GSGQASS
+1349 
-1356 PSNTVTPKANQTISF
+1356 
-1371 NNPGAQSFGTTPTL
+1371 
-1385 TATASSGLTPVFSST
+1385 
-1400 TTGVCTITSTGTLA
+1400 
-1414 FVTTGN
+1414 
-1420 CSIDA
+1420 
-1425 DQAGDS
+1425 
-1431 SYNAAPTVT
+1431 
-1440 QSFTVNAVVPGAPT
+1440 
-1454 SVNAVASDASA
+1454 
-1465 TVSFSAPAS
+1465 
-1474 TGGAAISSYTVTS
+1474 
-1487 SPGGITASGAGS
+1487 
-1499 PLTVSGL
+1499 
-1506 SNGTDYSFTVSASNT
+1506 
-1521 AGTGPASSSSN
+1521 
-1532 TVTPKAS
+1532 
-1539 QSISF
+1539 
-1544 NNPGAQ
+1544 
-1550 SFGTTPTLTATAS
+1550 PTLTATAS

-1577 CTITTTGTLNFI
+1577 CTITTTGTLSFV

-1603 SSYNAA
+1603 SGYNAA

-1638 TVSFSAPASTGGAA
+1638 TVSFSAPASTGGVA

-1672 PLTVSGLSNGTD
+1672 PLTVSGLSNGTG
-1684 YSFIVSASNIAGTG
+1684 YSFTVSASNIAGTG
-1698 PTSSPSNTVTPEP
+1698 PASSPSNTVTPEP

-1810 NHDRITQAF
+1810 NHDRIAQAF

-1844 DISASLGTAT
+1844 DISTSLGTAT
-1854 VQGDKLQLTVPEN
+1854 VLGDKLQLTVPEN

-1880 GEFYDSAKVSFSI
+1880 GEFYDSAKVSFNI

-1979 GASKTVANFTRVQV
+1979 GASKTVANFTQVQV

-2039 EFNVFADLSA
+2039 EFNVFADLTA

-2085 LSASQQGEMR
+2085 LSASQQGEIR

-2136 ANEFTFDPAAL
+2136 ANEFTFDPATL

-2246 SLQRLENGIELE
+2246 SLQRLDNGIELE

-2276 DFELEGSEYG
+2276 DFELEGSDYG

-2315 FVTDANNQV
+2315 FVTDANNQI

-2336 MGDSSWQSGL
+2336 MGDASWQSGL

-2495 IELEVLST
+2495 IELDVLST

-2612 LAIGVSFSAQARWS
+2612 LAIGVSFNAQARWS

-2670 ASDAWALQFGYLDL
+2670 ANDAWALQFGYLDL

-2717 AGAEYRF
+2717 AGAEYRL

-2735 GGIFVWES
+2735 GGIFIWES
-2743 DFNSQWQQQ
+2743 DFSSQWLQQ